1 MILWNPRRYQAPT
14 LRITCARRKR
24 RVSEG
29 MSPGEGSRAALTINE
44 STEAG
49 TGQSAKVGGAT
60 RAGGTR
66 SPLLDRLLNGTPYAL
81 AFGGQGAQWL
91 DELADISRDSALEP
105 ELTALVNEAEAMLE
119 PVSAQLLVVRPVGF
133 DPVGWMLEDDLVDT
147 ELGEVSAAP
156 PAQVLRSAA
165 VSMPG
170 VLLSQV
176 AAMRALRLQ
185 GLDPAAHAP
194 VAIVGH
200 SQGRLAATAV
210 EAGGQ
215 RDAEIL
221 ALAQLIGAAAGLVAR
236 RRGLMPV
243 GERSPM
249 VAVSN
254 VDPEQLRAVVA
265 EVSEGVDPAAAA
277 VVSIRNGRRRAVLS
291 GAPAQLERV
300 RQRCA
305 QIHDKQA
312 AEREGKVRGGAIFA
326 PVFEDVAVDVAF
338 HHPALADTVD
348 LVTSWATQCGLDA
361 ALAGALAQ
369 EILVDPIDWVEIVD
383 GVVAAGAQ
391 WILDLG
397 PGDLLSR
404 LTGGSLKGTGVGIVA
419 AATRAGQRSLLTP
432 GAAPE
437 TAAAWT
443 EFAPRPVRLPNGRI
457 VVETA
462 FTKLTGR
469 SPILLAGMTPTTVDA
484 KIVAAAANAGHWA
497 ELAGGGQVTEQIF
510 ADRVAEL
517 KTLLQPGRA
526 VQFNSLFL
534 DPYLWKL
541 QLGGKRLVQKARTA
555 GAPFDGVIV
564 TAGIPELEEAVALIN
579 ELTEVGISHV
589 AFKPGTVAQIR
600 AVLRIADEV
609 PDYPVIMHIEGG
621 KAGGHHS
628 WEDLD
633 DLLLETYAELRSRD
647 NVVVCVGGGIGTPER
662 ATEYLTGAW
671 ASTHGYPVMPL
682 DGVLIGTAAMATL
695 EATTAPEVK
704 QLLVDTPG
712 TPDWVGA
719 GTASGGMASGRSQL
733 GADIHEIDNAASR
746 TGRLLD
752 EVAGDADAVAARRD
766 EIIAALNGT
775 AKPYF
780 GDVATMTYQDWLQ
793 RYVELAVGLDR
804 RKDFDCG
811 SDIGDAIADATR
823 SLWLDI
829 SWRDRFAEMM
839 RRTES
844 RLHPADRGEIPTLFP
859 TDDAFENPVAALCA
873 LQERYPAAAHT
884 QLHPADVPFF
894 VALCKTPGK
903 PVNFVPVV
911 DGDVRRWWRSDS
923 LWQAHDPR
931 YSADQVCIIPG
942 TVAVAGI
949 TRVDEP
955 VGELLDR
962 FEQDTAYSLV
972 RAGVVPVAIDARR
985 VAGVTTGAIDTVLA
999 APDLEWSGRTTVN
1012 PVHRLGELSEWTV
1025 DGKGAV
1031 HPPSGATLTETTGPV
1046 AEHAYVE
1053 LTVPLLG
1060 SNVVRIRITVPTAVY
1075 NGGAPVVTEADAT
1088 AAMSALL
1095 AVAAGQDLPEVKGK
1109 VAHLNI
1115 AWTPDLIADH
1125 AGVTGSGLPSALS
1138 TLGRTVPDV
1147 LVGACWPAVFAV
1159 LGAARAAD
1167 GTSVIE
1173 GMLDLVHLDHQIH
1186 LAGELPTSPSVLAV
1200 RAEAGETLDTDL
1212 GRVVEVRVRIAGLLD
1227 RPETGLSMP
1236 TVATLTERFAIR
1248 GRNGAGELT
1257 DPPRA
1262 AGTVADT
1269 ATDTPRRRRRDV
1281 TMVAPRTMHAFAA
1294 VSGDHN
1300 PIHTSDAA
1308 AKLAGLGSPI
1318 VHGMWLSAAA
1328 QHAVSAVDPDSTV
1341 PARTLTAWTTR
1352 FLGMVRPGAEIDVR
1366 VERVAVDAG
1375 SEIIEVSCRAAGDLV
1390 MTATGRTA
1398 TPRTVYAF
1406 PGQGI
1411 QRKGMGL
1418 DARTRSKAA
1427 KAIWDRADKHTRD
1440 ALGFSILAVVRDNPT
1455 YLKARGVEHRHP
1467 DGVLHLTQF
1476 TQVAMAVLGVAQVA
1490 ELREAGAFIEG
1501 AMLAGHS
1508 VGEYNALAA
1517 VAGVLPL
1524 EAVLEVVFQR
1534 GSAMHELVPR
1544 DDKGRSDYRMAA
1556 IRPSQMGLP
1565 DDEVIDFVAGIGA
1578 QVGEFL
1584 EVVNLNLRGSQYA
1597 IAGTVAGLEA
1607 LEAEIDRRRT
1617 EFGGKRAYILVP
1629 GIDVPF
1635 HSTVLRKGVPEFR
1648 HKLEQLLPADLHPE
1662 VLVGR
1667 YIPNLVPRP
1676 FSLEREFIQ
1685 EIADLVPSE
1694 PLAAV
1699 LADFEGWAA
1708 RPTELCRVVLVE
1720 LLAWQF
1726 ASPVRWIETQDL
1738 LFTDIAS
1745 GGLGVERFVEIGLGA
1760 TPTVA
1765 NLASQTLKLPA
1776 FSGTTV
1782 EVLNIERE
1790 AGIVY
1795 STDTDPAPVDEPAD
1809 EVAETSTAAAPIAT
1823 APVAAPAPSS
1833 GGPRPDDIVF
1843 TAADATRVLIALWT
1857 KLRLDQIGPV
1867 DTIEGLCDGV
1877 SSRRNQLLVDL
1888 GSELSLGAID
1898 GAADADMGALA
1909 ATVERLARTYKPF
1922 GSVLTDSI
1930 GDHLRKVFGP
1940 SGKRPA
1946 AIAERVKKVWELG
1959 DGWASHVTAEVS
1971 LGTREGAS
1979 VRGGELGGLVS
1990 GALGDGAA
1998 VDAAIDAAVQAVAAR
2013 RGIAVSLPSAGG
2025 GGGATVDAAA
2035 LGEFTEQIT
2044 GRDGV
2049 LATAARVVLDQLGLT
2064 EQVSAPEATDTSLV
2078 DLVSAELGSDWPRL
2092 VAPAFDAR
2100 KAVLLDDRWAT
2111 AREDLARLWLGDDA
2125 ETAALPVTG
2134 YLGAGAA
2141 VAAQAN
2147 WWRERAKHEAR
2158 SVLAGVY
2165 AQIAEAALSTD
2176 DRGIWSADI
2185 AVITGAS
2192 KGSIAAAVTGRLLGG
2207 GATVVVTT
2215 SGLDDNRLAFYRK
2228 LYRDNAR
2235 HGAALWVVP
2244 ANMASYQD
2252 IDALIEWIG
2261 TEQVDNAGGAKIK
2274 TKDAMT
2280 PTMLLPFAAPR
2291 VAGDLSDAGA
2301 RAEMEMRVL
2310 LWSVERL
2317 IGGLSVL
2324 GADHDVDAKLHVV
2337 LPGSPNR
2344 GMFGGDGAYGESKA
2358 ALDAVVAKWRAE
2370 KSWSARVTLV
2380 HALIGWV
2387 RGTGLMGH
2395 NDPMV
2400 AAVEEAGVQTWS
2412 TTEMADELLK
2422 WCTSRARQVTLAGP
2436 QQIDLTGGLARAKL
2450 DLPALAKQ
2458 AAEQA
2463 AAEAAEADAAATI
2476 SALPAPP
2483 ALTSALPVPEWGT
2496 VTADLADMVVIVGA
2510 GELGPYGSARTRF
2523 EMEVEDQLS
2532 AAGVLELA
2540 WTTGLVT
2547 WENDPKP
2554 GWYDAETGDYVPESE
2569 LAEKYHDVVIARC
2582 GVRRYG
2588 DDGAMVDNSAPLMT
2602 SVFLDQDLTFTVG
2615 GEAEARAFYEA
2626 DPEHTVIVPA
2636 PDSGDWT
2643 VIRKAGTEIR
2653 VPRRAK
2659 LSRTVGG
2666 QIPTGWDPTVWGI
2679 SAEMVN
2685 SIDRVAL
2692 WNVVCTVDAFISSGF
2707 SPAEL
2712 MSWVHPSQ
2720 VANTQGT
2727 GMGGMSSMRSL
2738 YIDNLLGESR
2748 ANDILQEALPNVA
2761 LAHVVQAYVGSY
2773 GAMVHPVAACAT
2785 AAVSVEEGV
2794 DKIRLGKADLVV
2806 AGGFDDLGIEGIVG
2820 FGDMSATAD
2829 SAAMSAKGISDR
2841 YFSRANDRRRGGFVE
2856 SQGGGTVLLARGDVA
2871 VEMGLPVLGVV
2882 AFAQSFA
2889 DGVHTSIPAPG
2900 LGALGAGR
2908 GGRESRI
2915 AAELRKLGVTP
2926 DDIAVLSKHDTSTAA
2941 NDPNESE
2948 LHTRLATAIGRSAGA
2963 PLFVVSQKSLTG
2975 HAKGG
2980 AAAFQLIGLCQV
2992 LENGVVPP
3000 NRSLDCVDDKM
3011 QAYPHLVWAREPLRF
3026 GERFPLKAGLLT
3038 SLGFGHVNG
3047 LLAVVHPEAFIQAIE
3062 PSRREAYQR
3071 QAQERQL
3078 AGRQRFAEAMCGGA
3092 PLYERP
3098 GDRRLGGEGTP
3109 AKQSRQLEADV
3120 LLSTEARLGGDGAYR
3135 ADGFA
3140 CGAAVS
3146 DAQLAADGSRASG
3159 QGAS

>member
-1 MILWNPRRYQAPT
+1 
-14 LRITCARRKR
+14 
-24 RVSEG
+24 
-29 MSPGEGSRAALTINE
+29 MSHGKGSRSALTINE
-44 STEAG
+44 STKTGAGRSTKAVEAAG
-49 TGQSAKVGGAT
+49 KAAAGGA
-60 RAGGTR
+60 R
-66 SPLLDRLLNGTPYAL
+66 SPLLDRLLGGVPYAL

-91 DELADISRDSALEP
+91 NELEEIGRDSALEP
-105 ELTALVNEAEAMLE
+105 ELTALVNEAATLLE
-119 PVSAQLLVVRPVGF
+119 PVAAQLLVVRPVGF
-133 DPVGWMLEDDLVDT
+133 DPIGWMLENELADT
-147 ELGEVSAAP
+147 DEGETSAAP
-156 PAQVLRSAA
+156 SEHVLRSAA

-170 VLLSQV
+170 VLLTQV
-176 AAMRALRLQ
+176 AAVRALRLQ
-185 GLDPAAHAP
+185 GLDAAEHAP
-194 VAIVGH
+194 AAIVGH
-200 SQGRLAATAV
+200 SQGLLAAAAV
-210 EAGGQ
+210 EAGGA
-215 RDAEIL
+215 RDAELL
-221 ALAQLIGAAAGLVAR
+221 AIAQMIGAAAGLVAR

-243 GERSPM
+243 GDQSPM

-254 VDPEQLRAVVA
+254 VDPELLRGVVA
-265 EVSEGVDPAAAA
+265 QVCEGLDPAAGV

-291 GAPAQLERV
+291 GPPAQLERV
-300 RQRCA
+300 RRRCA
-305 QIHDKQA
+305 QIHDEQA
-312 AEREGKVRGGAIFA
+312 RERDAKVRGGSVFA
-326 PVFEDVAVDVAF
+326 PVFEDVSVDVAF

-348 LVTSWATQCGLDA
+348 LVSSWATQCGLDA
-361 ALAGALAQ
+361 ELAGELARR
-369 EILVDPIDWVEIVD
+369 ILVDPIDWVDVVE
-383 GVVAAGAQ
+383 GVVSAGAQ

-404 LTGGSLKGTGVGIVA
+404 VTSGTLKGTGVGMVA

-437 TAAAWT
+437 PATPWSA
-443 EFAPRPVRLPNGRI
+443 FAPRPVRLPNGRI

-517 KTLLQPGRA
+517 KKLLQPGRA

-541 QLGGKRLVQKARTA
+541 QLGGKRLVQRARAA

-564 TAGIPELEEAVALIN
+564 TAGIPELEEAVALVQ
-579 ELTEVGISHV
+579 ELSEVGIAHV

-633 DLLLETYAELRSRD
+633 DLLLATYAELRNRA

-662 ATEYLTGAW
+662 ATEYLTGEW
-671 ASTHGYPVMPL
+671 AVQHGYPDMPL
-682 DGVLIGTAAMATL
+682 DGVLVGTAAMATL

-766 EIIAALNGT
+766 EIIAALNAT

-780 GDVATMTYQDWLQ
+780 GDLVTMTYQEWLE

-811 SDIGDAIADATR
+811 SDLGDAIAEATR
-823 SLWLDI
+823 SVWLDI
-829 SWRDRFAEMM
+829 TWRDRFAEMV

-844 RLHPADRGEIPTLFP
+844 RLHPADRGEIPTLFGS
-859 TDDAFENPVAALCA
+859 DENFEDPVAALCT
-873 LQERYPAAAHT
+873 LKERYPAAEQT
-884 QLHPADVPFF
+884 LLHPADVPFF
-894 VALCKTPGK
+894 VSLCKTPGK

-911 DGDVRRWWRSDS
+911 DADVRRWWRSDS

-931 YSADQVCIIPG
+931 YSADQVCVIPG
-942 TVAVAGI
+942 TVSVAGI

-972 RAGVVPVAIDARR
+972 RAGVVPAPVDARR
-985 VAGVTTGAIDTVLA
+985 TAGIATGPIDAVLA
-999 APDLEWSGRTTVN
+999 APDIEWAGRTTIS
-1012 PVHRLGELSEWTV
+1012 PVHRLGDLSEWVV
-1025 DGKGAV
+1025 DDDGAV
-1031 HPPSGATLTETTGPV
+1031 HPPSGATLAETTGPEP
-1046 AEHAYVE
+1046 EHSYLE
-1053 LTVPLLG
+1053 LTVPLLAD
-1060 SNVVRIRITVPTAVY
+1060 NAVRIRITVPTTVY
-1075 NGGAPVVTEADAT
+1075 NGGSPVVTEADADE
-1088 AAMSALL
+1088 AMSALL
-1095 AVAAGQDLPEVKGK
+1095 AVAAGQSLPEVKGK
-1109 VAHLNI
+1109 VAHVNL

-1125 AGVTGSGLPSALS
+1125 AGVTGSGLPATLS

-1159 LGAARAAD
+1159 LGATRTAK
-1167 GTSVIE
+1167 GESVIE
-1173 GMLDLVHLDHQIH
+1173 GMLDLVHLDHQVH
-1186 LAGELPTSPSVLAV
+1186 LAGELPAETSVLAV

-1212 GRVVEVRVRIAGLLD
+1212 GRVVEVTVRITAMLD
-1227 RPETGLSMP
+1227 KPETGMSMP
-1236 TVATLTERFAIR
+1236 VLATLTERFAIR
-1248 GRNGAGELT
+1248 GRNGTGELA

-1262 AGTVADT
+1262 AGTLSDA

-1281 TMVAPRTMHAFAA
+1281 TIVAPRTMHAFAA

-1328 QHAVSAVDPDSTV
+1328 QHAVSAIDPAASV
-1341 PARTLTAWTTR
+1341 PPRTLTAWTTR

-1375 SEIIEVSCRAAGDLV
+1375 SEIVEVSCRTDGELV

-1398 TPRTVYAF
+1398 APKTAYAF

-1418 DARTRSKAA
+1418 DARARSKAA
-1427 KAIWDRADKHTRD
+1427 KDIWERADKHTRA

-1476 TQVAMAVLGVAQVA
+1476 TQVAMATLGVAQVA
-1490 ELREAGAFIEG
+1490 ELREAGAFVDHAIF
-1501 AMLAGHS
+1501 AGHS

-1544 DDKGRSDYRMAA
+1544 DAQGRSDYRMAA
-1556 IRPSQMGLP
+1556 IRPSQIGLP
-1565 DDEVIDFVAGIGA
+1565 DEDVVDFVNGVGER
-1578 QVGEFL
+1578 VGEFL

-1597 IAGTVAGLEA
+1597 IAGTVAGLDA
-1607 LEAEIDRRRT
+1607 LEKEIDRRRA
-1617 EFGGKRAYILVP
+1617 EFGGKRAFILVP

-1648 HKLEQLLPADLHPE
+1648 HKLEQLLPSDLQPE
-1662 VLVGR
+1662 ILLGR

-1676 FSLEREFIQ
+1676 FSLERAFIQ

-1699 LADFEGWAA
+1699 LDEFDSWAA
-1708 RPTELCRVVLVE
+1708 RPADLCRVVLIE

-1738 LFTDIAS
+1738 LFTEAEQ

-1765 NLASQTLKLPA
+1765 NLAGQTLKLPA
-1776 FSGTTV
+1776 FGGAKV

-1790 AGIVY
+1790 AAIVY
-1795 STDTDPAPVDEPAD
+1795 ATDTDPAPVDEPV
-1809 EVAETSTAAAPIAT
+1809 EEPAAATAPAPAAA

-1833 GGPRPDDIVF
+1833 AGPRPDDIAF

-1888 GSELSLGAID
+1888 GAELSLGAID
-1898 GAADADMGALA
+1898 GAADADMGALS
-1909 ATVERLARTYKPF
+1909 ATVERLARTYRPF
-1922 GSVLTDSI
+1922 GSVLTDAI

-1971 LGTREGAS
+1971 LGTREGTS
-1979 VRGGELGGLVS
+1979 VRGGDLGGLVS
-1990 GALGDGAA
+1990 GSLGDAA
-1998 VDAAIDAAVQAVAAR
+1998 SVDAAIDAAVQAVAAR
-2013 RGIAVSLPSAGG
+2013 RGVAVTLPAAGG
-2025 GGGATVDAAA
+2025 GGGGTVDAAA

-2049 LATAARVVLDQLGLT
+2049 LATAARVVLEQLGLS
-2064 EQVSAPEATDTSLV
+2064 ERVSAPEATDDSLV

-2092 VAPAFDAR
+2092 VAPVFDAR
-2100 KAVLLDDRWAT
+2100 KAVLLDDRWAA
-2111 AREDLARLWLGDDA
+2111 AREDLARLWLADDA
-2125 ETAALPVTG
+2125 GSANGPVTG
-2134 YLGAGAA
+2134 FLGAGEA
-2141 VAAQAN
+2141 VAAQAD
-2147 WWRERAKHEAR
+2147 WWRQRAMHEAR
-2158 SVLAGVY
+2158 SVLAGLY
-2165 AQIAEAALSTD
+2165 QRIAEAARSVAEPGL
-2176 DRGIWSADI
+2176 WSSDI

-2192 KGSIAAAVTGRLLGG
+2192 KGSIAAAVTGRLLSG

-2215 SGLDDNRLAFYRK
+2215 STLNDERLGFYRK

-2252 IDALIEWIG
+2252 IDALIDWVG
-2261 TEQVDNAGGAKIK
+2261 TEQVDNAGGAKVK
-2274 TKDAMT
+2274 VKDAMT
-2280 PTMLLPFAAPR
+2280 PTLLLPFAAPR
-2291 VAGDLSDAGA
+2291 VAGDLADAGA
-2301 RAEMEMRVL
+2301 RAELEMRVL

-2317 IGGLSVL
+2317 IGGLSKL

-2400 AAVEEAGVQTWS
+2400 AAVEKAGVQTWS

-2422 WCTSRARQVTLAGP
+2422 WCTSRARQVTVAGP

-2458 AAEQA
+2458 AAEL
-2463 AAEAAEADAAATI
+2463 AEPETAADAEKTI
-2476 SALPAPP
+2476 AALPAPP
-2483 ALTSALPVPEWGT
+2483 TMSSALPVPEWGE
-2496 VTADLADMVVIVGA
+2496 VTADPADMVVIVGA

-2523 EMEVEDQLS
+2523 EMEVSDELS

-2540 WTTGLVT
+2540 WTTGMVT

-2554 GWYDAETGDYVPESE
+2554 GWYDTASGDYVPEHE
-2569 LAEKYHDVVIARC
+2569 LAERYHDAVVARC
-2582 GVRRYG
+2582 GVRRYK
-2588 DDGAMVDNSAPLMT
+2588 DDGAMTDGSAPLMT
-2602 SVFLDQDLTFTVG
+2602 SIFLDQDLSFTVG
-2615 GEAEARAFYEA
+2615 GEAEARAFHAA
-2626 DPEHTVIVPA
+2626 DPEHTVITPV

-2643 VIRKAGTEIR
+2643 VTRKAGTEIR

-2659 LSRTVGG
+2659 LSRFVGG
-2666 QIPTGWDPTVWGI
+2666 QIPTGWDPTIWGI
-2679 SAEMVN
+2679 SPDMAASV
-2685 SIDRVAL
+2685 DRVAL
-2692 WNVVCTVDAFISSGF
+2692 WNIVCTVDAFISSGF

-2712 MSWVHPSQ
+2712 MSWVHPSL

-2727 GMGGMSSMRSL
+2727 GMGGMTSMRSL
-2738 YIDNLLGESR
+2738 YIDNLLGEPR
-2748 ANDILQEALPNVA
+2748 PNDILQEALPNVA
-2761 LAHVVQAYVGSY
+2761 LAHVVQSYVGSY

-2794 DKIRLGKADLVV
+2794 DKIRLGKAELVV
-2806 AGGFDDLGIEGIVG
+2806 AGGYDDLGIEGIVG

-2856 SQGGGTVLLARGDVA
+2856 SQGGGTVLLARGDIA
-2871 VEMGLPVLGVV
+2871 LELGLPVLGVV

-2908 GGRESRI
+2908 GGRESRFV
-2915 AAELRKLGVTP
+2915 AELRKLGVRP
-2926 DDIAVLSKHDTSTAA
+2926 DDIAVVSKHDTSTAA

-2948 LHTRLATAIGRSAGA
+2948 LHERLAAAIGRSDGA

-2992 LENGVVPP
+2992 LESGVVPP

-3011 QAYPHLVWAREPLRF
+3011 REYPHLVWVREPLRF
-3026 GERFPLKAGLLT
+3026 GDRLPLKAGLVT
-3038 SLGFGHVNG
+3038 SLGFGHVSG
-3047 LLAVVHPEAFIQAIE
+3047 LLAVVHPQAFIQAIE
-3062 PSRREAYQR
+3062 PGKREEYQR
-3071 QAQERQL
+3071 RAQERQL
-3078 AGRQRFAEAMCGGA
+3078 AGRQRFVEAMCGGA

-3098 GDRRLGGEGTP
+3098 ADRRLGGDGTST
-3109 AKQSRQLEADV
+3109 KRIRQLEADV
-3120 LLSTEARLGGDGAYR
+3120 LLSPDARLAEDGAYR
-3135 ADGFA
+3135 ANGLGCA
-3140 CGAAVS
+3140 
-3146 DAQLAADGSRASG
+3146 
-3159 QGAS
+3159 

>member
-1 MILWNPRRYQAPT
+1 M
-14 LRITCARRKR
+14 
-24 RVSEG
+24 
-29 MSPGEGSRAALTINE
+29 TINE
-44 STEAG
+44 STASGAG
-49 TGQSAKVGGAT
+49 HRVDAA
-60 RAGGTR
+60 AGRTVTETNR
-66 SPLLDRLLNGTPYAL
+66 TPLLDRLREGTPYAL
-81 AFGGQGAQWL
+81 AFGGQGASWL
-91 DELADISRDSALEP
+91 GELAEIGRDAALEP
-105 ELTALVNEAEAMLE
+105 ELTALVNEAAALLG
-119 PVSAQLLVVRPVGF
+119 PVADQLLVVRPVGF
-133 DPVGWMLEDDLVDT
+133 DPVAWMLEDDLADEETDT
-147 ELGEVSAAP
+147 SDAP
-156 PAQVLRSAA
+156 PERVLRSAA

-170 VLLSQV
+170 VLLTQL
-176 AAMRALRLQ
+176 AALRALRLQ
-185 GLDPAAHAP
+185 GLDPAEIAP
-194 VAIVGH
+194 VAVVGH
-200 SQGRLAATAV
+200 SQGLLAAAAV
-210 EAGGQ
+210 RAAGE

-221 ALAQLIGAAAGLVAR
+221 AIAQLVGAAAGLVAR

-243 GERSPM
+243 GERSSM

-254 VDPEQLRAVVA
+254 VDPDELRAVLA
-265 EVSEGVDPAAAA
+265 EVSAGVDPMVAA
-277 VVSIRNGRRRAVLS
+277 VLSIRNGRRRVVLS
-291 GAPAQLERV
+291 GTPDQLRRVQQHCAQLHAEQDRERS
-300 RQRCA
+300 A
-305 QIHDKQA
+305 KQ
-312 AEREGKVRGGAIFA
+312 RGGAVFA
-326 PVFEDVAVDVAF
+326 PVFEDLDVDVAF
-338 HHPALADTVD
+338 HHPALADTVE
-348 LVTSWATQCGLDA
+348 LVAGWAGQCGLDTE
-361 ALAGALAQ
+361 LAGELARD
-369 EILVDPIDWVEIVD
+369 ILVEPVDWVGTVD
-383 GVVAAGAQ
+383 EVVGTGAE

-404 LTGGSLKGTGVGIVA
+404 VSGGSLKGTGVGMIA
-419 AATRAGQRSLLTP
+419 AATRAGQRNLLTP
-432 GAAPE
+432 GATPE
-437 TAAAWT
+437 VAQPWTA
-443 EFAPRPVRLPNGRI
+443 FAPRPVRLPNGRI

-510 ADRVAEL
+510 ADRVTEL
-517 KTLLQPGRA
+517 QELLHPGRQ

-541 QLGGKRLVQKARTA
+541 QLGGKRLVQRSRAA

-564 TAGIPELEEAVALIN
+564 TAGIPELEEAVALIE
-579 ELTEVGISHV
+579 ELTEAGISHV

-600 AVLRIADEV
+600 AVLRIADAV

-633 DLLLETYAELRSRD
+633 DLLLETYAELRGHG

-671 ASTHGYPVMPL
+671 SAPHGYPAMPL
-682 DGVLIGTAAMATL
+682 DGVLVGTAAMATL

-752 EVAGDADAVAARRD
+752 EVAGDAEAVAQRRA
-766 EIIAALNGT
+766 EIIEALNAT

-780 GDVATMTYQDWLQ
+780 GDIAAMTYLAWLE
-793 RYVELAVGLDR
+793 RYVDLAIGQER
-804 RKDFDCG
+804 RQDFDCG
-811 SDIGDAIADATR
+811 TDLGDAITAATR
-823 SLWLDI
+823 SVWLDI
-829 SWRDRFAEMM
+829 SWRDRFAEML
-839 RRTES
+839 RRAEA
-844 RLHPADRGEIPTLFP
+844 RLAPADRGEIDSLFRDEDLEDPATALATLR
-859 TDDAFENPVAALCA
+859 EH
-873 LQERYPAAAHT
+873 YPAAA
-884 QLHPADVPFF
+884 QSLLHPADVPFF
-894 VALCKTPGK
+894 VTLCKTPGK

-911 DGDVRRWWRSDS
+911 DQDVRRWWRSDS

-931 YSADQVCIIPG
+931 YSADQVCVIPG

-962 FEQDTAYSLV
+962 FEQDTAYKLV
-972 RAGVVPVAIDARR
+972 RDGLAPTAVDARR
-985 VAGVTTGAIDTVLA
+985 VAAVTSGPIDVVLA
-999 APDLEWSGRTTVN
+999 APDVNWSGRATVN
-1012 PVHRLGELSEWTV
+1012 PVHRLGDLHEWTV
-1025 DGKGAV
+1025 DEKGAV
-1031 HPPSGATLTETTGPV
+1031 HPPTGATLVEAEGPE
-1046 AEHAYVE
+1046 AEHNYLE
-1053 LTVPLLG
+1053 LTVPLYAG
-1060 SNVVRIRITVPTAVY
+1060 HVVRIRITVPVTVY
-1075 NGGAPVVTEADAT
+1075 NGGAPVVTEADAD

-1095 AVAAGQDLPEVKGK
+1095 GVAAGQALPEVKGN
-1109 VAHLNI
+1109 VAHLNL
-1115 AWTPDLIADH
+1115 AWSPDLVADH
-1125 AGVTGSGLPSALS
+1125 AGVTGAGLPAELS

-1147 LVGACWPAVFAV
+1147 LVGACWPAVFGV
-1159 LGAARAAD
+1159 LGAARTAAD
-1167 GTSVIE
+1167 TSVIE
-1173 GMLDLVHLDHQIH
+1173 GMLDLVHLDHRIE
-1186 LAGELPTSPSVLAV
+1186 LLRELPGETSILVV
-1200 RAEAGETLDTDL
+1200 RAESGTVVDTDL
-1212 GRVVEVRVRIAGLLD
+1212 GRVVEVDVTVGEMRDQGLDVVPLA
-1227 RPETGLSMP
+1227 R
-1236 TVATLTERFAIR
+1236 LTERFAIR
-1248 GRNGAGELT
+1248 GRTGAGELT

-1262 AGTVADT
+1262 AGTVSAD
-1269 ATDTPRRRRRDV
+1269 ATETPRRRRRDV
-1281 TMVAPRTMHAFAA
+1281 TMVAPRSMAAFAS

-1328 QHAVSAVDPDSTV
+1328 QHAVSAVDPQASV

-1352 FLGMVRPGAEIDVR
+1352 FLGMVRPGADIDVR
-1366 VERVAVDAG
+1366 VERIAVDG
-1375 SEIIEVSCRAAGDLV
+1375 GDEIIEVSCRAAGDLV
-1390 MTATGRTA
+1390 MTATGRTVA
-1398 TPRTVYAF
+1398 PKTVYAF

-1418 DARTRSKAA
+1418 DARSRSKAA
-1427 KAIWDRADKHTRD
+1427 KAIWDRADKHTRE

-1476 TQVAMAVLGVAQVA
+1476 TQVAMATLGVAQVA
-1490 ELREAGAFIEG
+1490 ELREAGAFVEG
-1501 AMLAGHS
+1501 ALLAGHS

-1544 DDKGRSDYRMAA
+1544 DAQGRSDYRMAA
-1556 IRPSQMGLP
+1556 IRPSQIGLP
-1565 DDEVIDFVAGIGA
+1565 DDDVIGFVAGVGE

-1597 IAGTVAGLEA
+1597 IAGTVAGLDA
-1607 LEAEIDRRRT
+1607 LEAEIERRRA
-1617 EFGGKRAYILVP
+1617 EFGGKRAFILVP

-1648 HKLEQLLPADLHPE
+1648 GKLEQLLPEELQPE

-1667 YIPNLVPRP
+1667 YIPNLVPKP
-1676 FSLEREFIQ
+1676 FSLEREFVA

-1699 LADFEGWAA
+1699 LADFDSWSQ
-1708 RPTELCRVVLVE
+1708 RPSELCRVVLIE

-1738 LFTDIAS
+1738 LF
-1745 GGLGVERFVEIGLGA
+1745 GELGVERFVEVGLGA

-1765 NLASQTLKLPA
+1765 NLASQTLKLPDFA
-1776 FSGTTV
+1776 TSTV

-1790 AGIVY
+1790 AAVVY
-1795 STDTDPAPVDEPAD
+1795 STDTDPAPVDEPV
-1809 EVAETSTAAAPIAT
+1809 EEAT
-1823 APVAAPAPSS
+1823 EAPVAAAAPAAAPAPAAPAAT
-1833 GGPRPDDIVF
+1833 GGPRPDDIAF

-1857 KLRLDQIGPV
+1857 KLRIDQIGPV

-1898 GAADADMGALA
+1898 GAADADMGALS

-1922 GSVLTDSI
+1922 GSVLGDAI
-1930 GDHLRKVFGP
+1930 NDHLRKVFGP

-1959 DGWASHVTAEVS
+1959 EGWASHITAEVS
-1971 LGTREGAS
+1971 LGTREGTS
-1979 VRGGELGGLVS
+1979 VRGGDLGGLVP
-1990 GALGDGAA
+1990 GALSDGAS

-2013 RGIAVSLPSAGG
+2013 RGVAVSLPAAGGAGG
-2025 GGGATVDAAA
+2025 GTVDAAA

-2044 GRDGV
+2044 GKDGV
-2049 LATAARVVLDQLGLT
+2049 LASAARLVLEQLGLS
-2064 EQVSAPEATDTSLV
+2064 EQTSAAEATDDGLV

-2100 KAVLLDDRWAT
+2100 KAVLIDDRWAT
-2111 AREDLARLWLGDDA
+2111 AREDLARLWLGADA
-2125 ETAALPVTG
+2125 VTAELPIAGFT
-2134 YLGAGAA
+2134 GAGEA
-2141 VAAQAN
+2141 VAAQAD
-2147 WWRERAKHEAR
+2147 WWRQRAVGEAR
-2158 SVLAGVY
+2158 SVLAGHY
-2165 AQIAEAALSTD
+2165 ERIAEAARNTTEA
-2176 DRGIWSADI
+2176 GVWSDEV
-2185 AVITGAS
+2185 AVVTGAS
-2192 KGSIAAAVTGRLLGG
+2192 KGSIAAALAGRLLGG

-2215 SGLDDNRLAFYRK
+2215 SRLDDTRLGFYRD
-2228 LYRDNAR
+2228 LYRANAR

-2244 ANMASYQD
+2244 ANMASYTD
-2252 IDALIEWIG
+2252 IDALIDWVG

-2274 TKDAMT
+2274 TKDALT
-2280 PTMLLPFAAPR
+2280 PTLLLPFAAPR
-2291 VAGDLSDAGA
+2291 VSGYLSDAGA

-2317 IGGLSVL
+2317 IGGLSTL

-2344 GMFGGDGAYGESKA
+2344 GLFGGDGAYGEAKA
-2358 ALDAVVAKWRAE
+2358 ALDAVVARWRAE
-2370 KSWSARVTLV
+2370 KTWAARVTLV

-2400 AAVEEAGVQTWS
+2400 DAVEQAGVQTWS
-2412 TTEMADELLK
+2412 TDEIADELLK
-2422 WCTSRARQVTLAGP
+2422 WATEQARAAAAADP
-2436 QQIDLTGGLARAKL
+2436 QQIDLTGGLAGADL
-2450 DLPALAKQ
+2450 DLAALAKQ
-2458 AAEQA
+2458 AQ
-2463 AAEAAEADAAATI
+2463 EAADAEEADEVPASDAPRI

-2483 ALTSALPVPEWGT
+2483 ALTSALPVPEWGA

-2523 EMEVEDQLS
+2523 EMEVSDELS
-2532 AAGVLELA
+2532 AGGVLELA
-2540 WTTGLVT
+2540 WTTGMVA

-2554 GWYDAETGDYVPESE
+2554 GWYDTESGDYVPEHE
-2569 LAEKYHDVVIARC
+2569 LAERYHDAVVERC
-2582 GVRRYG
+2582 GIRRYA
-2588 DDGAMVDNSAPLMT
+2588 DDGAMVDNSSPLMT
-2602 SVFLDQDLTFTVG
+2602 SVFLDQDLSFTVG
-2615 GEAEARAFYEA
+2615 GEAEARAFYAA
-2626 DPEHTVIVPA
+2626 DPEHTVITPVA
-2636 PDSGDWT
+2636 DSGDWT
-2643 VIRKAGTEIR
+2643 VTRKAGTEIR
-2653 VPRRAK
+2653 VPRRAN

-2679 SAEMVN
+2679 SADMAS

-2692 WNVVCTVDAFISSGF
+2692 WNIACTVDAFVGSGF
-2707 SPAEL
+2707 SPSEL
-2712 MSWVHPSQ
+2712 MSWVHPSL

-2738 YIDNLLGESR
+2738 YVDNLLGEPR
-2748 ANDILQEALPNVA
+2748 PNDILQEALPNVA
-2761 LAHVVQAYVGSY
+2761 LAHVVQSYVGSY

-2794 DKIRLGKADLVV
+2794 DKIKLGKAEVVV

-2871 VEMGLPVLGVV
+2871 LELGLPVLGVV
-2882 AFAQSFA
+2882 AYAQSYA

-2908 GGRESRI
+2908 GGRESRF
-2915 AAELRKLGVTP
+2915 AAELRKLGVGP
-2926 DDIAVLSKHDTSTAA
+2926 DDIAVVSKHDTSTAA

-2948 LHTRLATAIGRSAGA
+2948 LHERLAAAIGRSDGA

-3011 QAYPHLVWAREPLRF
+3011 SEYPHLVWVREALRF
-3026 GERFPLKAGLLT
+3026 GDRFPLKAGLVT
-3038 SLGFGHVNG
+3038 SLGFGHVSG
-3047 LLAVVHPEAFIQAIE
+3047 LLAVVHPEAFVQAIE
-3062 PSRREAYQR
+3062 PARRAEYQR
-3071 QAQERQL
+3071 RAQERLL
-3078 AGRQRFAEAMCGGA
+3078 AGRQRIVEAMCGGA
-3092 PLYERP
+3092 ALYERP
-3098 GDRRLGGEGTP
+3098 ADRRLGGDGTP
-3109 AKQSRQLEADV
+3109 AAKIRGLEAEV
-3120 LLSTEARLGGDGAYR
+3120 LLSEDARLGTGGVYQVDGAGCETGR
-3135 ADGFA
+3135 FVG
-3140 CGAAVS
+3140 GGS
-3146 DAQLAADGSRASG
+3146 DAGVAGTA
-3159 QGAS
+3159 

>member
-1 MILWNPRRYQAPT
+1 M
-14 LRITCARRKR
+14 
-24 RVSEG
+24 
-29 MSPGEGSRAALTINE
+29 TINE
-44 STEAG
+44 STKTES
-49 TGQSAKVGGAT
+49 GQSTKVVAAAGKAASGGA
-60 RAGGTR
+60 R
-66 SPLLDRLLNGTPYAL
+66 SPLLDRLLGGVPYAL

-91 DELADISRDSALEP
+91 RELEEIGRDSALEP
-105 ELTALVNEAEAMLE
+105 ELTALVNEAATLLE
-119 PVSAQLLVVRPVGF
+119 PVAAQLLVVRPVGF
-133 DPVGWMLEDDLVDT
+133 DPIGWMLEN
-147 ELGEVSAAP
+147 ELADGDEGGASAAP
-156 PAQVLRSAA
+156 SEAVLRSAA

-170 VLLSQV
+170 VLLTQV
-176 AAMRALRLQ
+176 AAVRALRLQ
-185 GLDPAAHAP
+185 GLDPAEHAP

-200 SQGRLAATAV
+200 SQGLLAAAAV
-210 EAGGQ
+210 RAGGA
-215 RDAEIL
+215 RDAELL
-221 ALAQLIGAAAGLVAR
+221 AVAQMIGAAAGLVAR

-265 EVSEGVDPAAAA
+265 EVCAGADPAAAV

-291 GAPAQLERV
+291 GPPAQLERV

-305 QIHDKQA
+305 QLHDEQA
-312 AEREGKVRGGAIFA
+312 RERETKVRGGSVFA

-348 LVTSWATQCGLDA
+348 LVSSWATQCGLDA
-361 ALAGALAQ
+361 ELAGELARQ
-369 EILVDPIDWVEIVD
+369 ILVDPIDWVEVVE
-383 GVVAAGAQ
+383 GVISAGAE

-404 LTGGSLKGTGVGIVA
+404 VTGGTLKGTGLGIVA

-437 TAAAWT
+437 PAAPWSA
-443 EFAPRPVRLPNGRI
+443 FAPRPVRLPNGRI

-517 KTLLQPGRA
+517 KKLLHPGRS

-541 QLGGKRLVQKARTA
+541 QLGGKRLVQRARAA

-564 TAGIPELEEAVALIN
+564 TAGIPELEEAVALIQ
-579 ELTEVGISHV
+579 ELTEVGITHV

-609 PDYPVIMHIEGG
+609 QEYPVIMHIEGG

-633 DLLLETYAELRSRD
+633 DLLLETYAELRNRA

-662 ATEYLTGAW
+662 ATEYLTGQW
-671 ASTHGYPVMPL
+671 AVRHGYPVMPL
-682 DGVLIGTAAMATL
+682 DGVLVGTAAMATL

-766 EIIAALNGT
+766 EIIAALNAT

-780 GDVATMTYQDWLQ
+780 GDLGTMTYQEWLE

-811 SDIGDAIADATR
+811 SDLGDAIAEATR
-823 SLWLDI
+823 SVWLDI
-829 SWRDRFAEMM
+829 TWRDRFAEMV

-844 RLHPADRGEIPTLFP
+844 RLHPADRGEIPTLFAS
-859 TDDAFENPVAALCA
+859 DDDFEDPVAALCA
-873 LQERYPAAAHT
+873 LKDAYPATT
-884 QLHPADVPFF
+884 QTLLHPADVPFF
-894 VALCKTPGK
+894 IALCKTPGK

-931 YSADQVCIIPG
+931 YSADQVCVIPG
-942 TVAVAGI
+942 TVSVAGI

-972 RAGVVPVAIDARR
+972 RAGVAPVPVDARR
-985 VAGVTTGAIDTVLA
+985 TAGVTGGPIDAVLA
-999 APDLEWSGRTTVN
+999 APDVQWAGRTAIS
-1012 PVHRLGELSEWTV
+1012 PVHRLGDLSEWVV

-1031 HPPSGATLTETTGPV
+1031 HPPSGATLVETTGPEL
-1046 AEHAYVE
+1046 EHAYVE
-1053 LTVPLLG
+1053 LTVPLLAG
-1060 SNVVRIRITVPTAVY
+1060 NAVRIRITVPTSVY
-1075 NGGAPVVTEADAT
+1075 NGGAPVVTEADADE
-1088 AAMSALL
+1088 AMSALL

-1109 VAHLNI
+1109 VAHVNL

-1125 AGVTGSGLPSALS
+1125 AGVTGSGLPAALS

-1159 LGAARAAD
+1159 LGATRTAQ
-1167 GTSVIE
+1167 GESVIE
-1173 GMLDLVHLDHQIH
+1173 GMLDLVHLDHQVH
-1186 LAGELPTSPSVLAV
+1186 LAGALPAETSVLAV
-1200 RAEAGETLDTDL
+1200 RAEAGETVDTDL
-1212 GRVVEVRVRIAGLLD
+1212 GRVVEVHVRITAMLD
-1227 RPETGLSMP
+1227 KPETGMSMP
-1236 TVATLTERFAIR
+1236 VLATLTERFAIR
-1248 GRNGAGELT
+1248 GRTGAGELA

-1262 AGTVADT
+1262 AGTVSDA

-1281 TMVAPRTMHAFAA
+1281 TIVAPRTMHAFAA

-1328 QHAVSAVDPDSTV
+1328 QHVVSAVDPTSSV
-1341 PARTLTAWTTR
+1341 PARRLTAWTTR
-1352 FLGMVRPGAEIDVR
+1352 FLGMVRPGAQIDVR
-1366 VERVAVDAG
+1366 VERVALDAG
-1375 SEIIEVSCRAAGDLV
+1375 SEIVEVSCRAEGELV

-1398 TPRTVYAF
+1398 APKTVYAF

-1418 DARTRSKAA
+1418 DARARSKAA
-1427 KAIWDRADKHTRD
+1427 KEIWDRADKHTRA

-1476 TQVAMAVLGVAQVA
+1476 TQVAMATLGVAQMA
-1490 ELREAGAFIEG
+1490 ELRESGAFVEG
-1501 AMLAGHS
+1501 ALLAGHS

-1544 DDKGRSDYRMAA
+1544 DGQGRSDYRMAA
-1556 IRPSQMGLP
+1556 IRPSQIGLP
-1565 DDEVIDFVAGIGA
+1565 DAEVVGFVEEVGDR
-1578 QVGEFL
+1578 VGEFL

-1597 IAGTVAGLEA
+1597 IAGTVAGLNA
-1607 LEAEIDRRRT
+1607 LEEEIDRRRA
-1617 EFGGKRAYILVP
+1617 EFGGKRAFILVP

-1648 HKLEQLLPADLHPE
+1648 QKLDQLLPVDLDPAT
-1662 VLVGR
+1662 LVGR
-1667 YIPNLVPRP
+1667 YIPNLVPRL
-1676 FSLEREFIQ
+1676 FSLERAFVQ

-1694 PLAAV
+1694 PLTEV
-1699 LADFEGWAA
+1699 LADFDSWAA
-1708 RPTELCRVVLVE
+1708 RPVDLCRVVLIE

-1738 LFTDIAS
+1738 LFTDPAQ

-1776 FSGTTV
+1776 FGGAKV

-1790 AGIVY
+1790 AAIVY
-1795 STDTDPAPVDEPAD
+1795 ATDTDPAPVDEPVD
-1809 EVAETSTAAAPIAT
+1809 EPAATAAPSAVAA

-1833 GGPRPDDIVF
+1833 GGPRPDDIAF

-1898 GAADADMGALA
+1898 GAADADMGALS
-1909 ATVERLARTYKPF
+1909 ATVERLARTYRPF
-1922 GSVLTDSI
+1922 GTVLTDAI

-1946 AIAERVKKVWELG
+1946 AIADRVKKVWELG

-1971 LGTREGAS
+1971 LGTREGTS
-1979 VRGGELGGLVS
+1979 VRGGDLGGLVS
-1990 GALGDGAA
+1990 GALGDAA
-1998 VDAAIDAAVQAVAAR
+1998 SVDAAIDAAVQAVAAR
-2013 RGIAVSLPSAGG
+2013 RGVAVSLPSAGG

-2049 LATAARVVLDQLGLT
+2049 LATAARVVLEQLGLS
-2064 EQVSAPEATDTSLV
+2064 ERVSAPEATEDSLV

-2111 AREDLARLWLGDDA
+2111 AREDLARLWLADDA
-2125 ETAALPVTG
+2125 GSANGPVTG
-2134 YLGAGAA
+2134 FIGAGEA

-2147 WWRERAKHEAR
+2147 WWRQRAMHEAR
-2158 SVLAGVY
+2158 SVLAGLY
-2165 AQIAEAALSTD
+2165 ERIAEAALSTEEP
-2176 DRGIWSADI
+2176 GLWSSDI

-2192 KGSIAAAVTGRLLGG
+2192 KGSIAAAATGRLLSG

-2215 SGLDDNRLAFYRK
+2215 SSLNDERLAFYRK

-2252 IDALIEWIG
+2252 VDALIDWIG
-2261 TEQVDNAGGAKIK
+2261 TEQVDSAGGAKIK
-2274 TKDAMT
+2274 IKDAMT
-2280 PTMLLPFAAPR
+2280 PTLLLPFAAPR
-2291 VAGDLSDAGA
+2291 VAGDLADAGA

-2317 IGGLSVL
+2317 IGGLSKL

-2370 KSWSARVTLV
+2370 KSWSSRVTLV

-2400 AAVEEAGVQTWS
+2400 EAVEKAGVQTWS

-2422 WCTSRARQVTLAGP
+2422 WCTSRARQVTASGP

-2463 AAEAAEADAAATI
+2463 EAEADADEGRTI
-2476 SALPAPP
+2476 AALPAPP
-2483 ALTSALPVPEWGT
+2483 TVTSALPVPEWGE
-2496 VTADLADMVVIVGA
+2496 VTADPADMVVIVGA

-2523 EMEVEDQLS
+2523 EMEVSDELS

-2540 WTTGLVT
+2540 WTTGMVT

-2554 GWYDAETGDYVPESE
+2554 GWYDAASGDYVPEHE
-2569 LAEKYHDVVIARC
+2569 LAERYHDAVVARC
-2582 GVRRYG
+2582 GVRRYE
-2588 DDGAMVDNSAPLMT
+2588 DDGAMTDNSAPLMT
-2602 SVFLDQDLTFTVG
+2602 SVFLDQDLSFTVG
-2615 GEAEARAFYEA
+2615 GEAEARAFHAA
-2626 DPEHTVIVPA
+2626 DPEHTVITPVA
-2636 PDSGDWT
+2636 DSGDWT
-2643 VIRKAGTEIR
+2643 VTRKAGTEIR

-2666 QIPTGWDPTVWGI
+2666 QIPTGWDPTIWGI
-2679 SAEMVN
+2679 SPDMAASV
-2685 SIDRVAL
+2685 DRVAL
-2692 WNVVCTVDAFISSGF
+2692 WNIVCTVDAFIGSGF

-2712 MSWVHPSQ
+2712 MSWVHPSL

-2748 ANDILQEALPNVA
+2748 PNDILQEALPNVA
-2761 LAHVVQAYVGSY
+2761 LAHVVQSYVGSY

-2806 AGGFDDLGIEGIVG
+2806 AGGYDDLGIEGIVG

-2841 YFSRANDRRRGGFVE
+2841 YFSRANDRRRGGFIE
-2856 SQGGGTVLLARGDVA
+2856 SQGGGTILLARGSVA
-2871 VEMGLPVLGVV
+2871 LEMGLPVLGVV
-2882 AFAQSFA
+2882 AYAQSFA

-2908 GGRESRI
+2908 GGTESRL
-2915 AAELRKLGVTP
+2915 ATELRKLGVTP
-2926 DDIAVLSKHDTSTAA
+2926 DEIAVVSKHDTSTAA

-2948 LHTRLATAIGRSAGA
+2948 LHERLATAIGRSEGA
-2963 PLFVVSQKSLTG
+2963 PLFVVSQKTLTG

-2992 LENGVVPP
+2992 LEQGVIPP
-3000 NRSLDCVDDKM
+3000 NRSLDCVDEKM
-3011 QAYPHLVWAREPLRF
+3011 LAFPHLVWLREPLRL
-3026 GERFPLKAGLLT
+3026 GGRLPLKAGLVT

-3062 PSRREAYQR
+3062 PERREEYQR
-3071 QAQERQL
+3071 KAQERQL
-3078 AGRQRFAEAMCGGA
+3078 AGRQRFVEAMCGGA

-3098 GDRRLGGEGTP
+3098 ADRRLGGEGTP
-3109 AKQSRQLEADV
+3109 SQRARQLEADV
-3120 LLSTEARLGGDGAYR
+3120 LLSPEARLDQDGAYR
-3135 ADGFA
+3135 AKGIGCA
-3140 CGAAVS
+3140 
-3146 DAQLAADGSRASG
+3146 
-3159 QGAS
+3159 

>member
-1 MILWNPRRYQAPT
+1 M
-14 LRITCARRKR
+14 
-24 RVSEG
+24 
-29 MSPGEGSRAALTINE
+29 TINE
-44 STEAG
+44 STKTES
-49 TGQSAKVGGAT
+49 GQSTKVAGAAGKAASGGA
-60 RAGGTR
+60 R
-66 SPLLDRLLNGTPYAL
+66 SPLLDRLLGGVPYAL

-91 DELADISRDSALEP
+91 RELEEIGRDSALEP
-105 ELTALVNEAEAMLE
+105 ELTALVNEAATLLE
-119 PVSAQLLVVRPVGF
+119 PVAAQLLVVRPVGF
-133 DPVGWMLEDDLVDT
+133 DPIGWMLEN
-147 ELGEVSAAP
+147 ELADGDEGEASAAP
-156 PAQVLRSAA
+156 SEAVLRSAA

-170 VLLSQV
+170 VLLTQV
-176 AAMRALRLQ
+176 AAVRALRLQ
-185 GLDPAAHAP
+185 GLDPAEHAP

-200 SQGRLAATAV
+200 SQGLLAAAAV
-210 EAGGQ
+210 EAGGA
-215 RDAEIL
+215 RDAELL
-221 ALAQLIGAAAGLVAR
+221 AVAQMIGAAAGLVAR

-265 EVSEGVDPAAAA
+265 EVCAGADPAAAV

-291 GAPAQLERV
+291 GPPAQLERV

-305 QIHDKQA
+305 QLHDEQA
-312 AEREGKVRGGAIFA
+312 RERDAKVRGGSVFA

-348 LVTSWATQCGLDA
+348 LVSSWATQCGLDA
-361 ALAGALAQ
+361 ELAGELARQ
-369 EILVDPIDWVEIVD
+369 ILVDPIDWVEVVE
-383 GVVAAGAQ
+383 GVISAGAE

-404 LTGGSLKGTGVGIVA
+404 VTGGTLKGTGLGIVA

-437 TAAAWT
+437 PATPWSA
-443 EFAPRPVRLPNGRI
+443 FAPQPVRLPNGRI

-517 KTLLQPGRA
+517 KKLLHPGRS

-541 QLGGKRLVQKARTA
+541 QLGGKRLVQRARSA

-564 TAGIPELEEAVALIN
+564 TAGIPELEEAVALIQ

-633 DLLLETYAELRSRD
+633 DLLLETYAELRNRA

-662 ATEYLTGAW
+662 ATEYLTGQW
-671 ASTHGYPVMPL
+671 AVRHGYPVMPL
-682 DGVLIGTAAMATL
+682 DGVLVGTAAMATL

-766 EIIAALNGT
+766 EIIAALNAT

-780 GDVATMTYQDWLQ
+780 GDLSTMTYQEWLE

-811 SDIGDAIADATR
+811 SDLGDAIAEATR
-823 SLWLDI
+823 SVWLDI
-829 SWRDRFAEMM
+829 TWRDRFAEMV

-844 RLHPADRGEIPTLFP
+844 RLHPADRGEIPTLFAS
-859 TDDAFENPVAALCA
+859 DEDFEDPVGALCA
-873 LQERYPAAAHT
+873 LKDAYPATAQT
-884 QLHPADVPFF
+884 LLHPADVPFF
-894 VALCKTPGK
+894 IALCKTPGK

-931 YSADQVCIIPG
+931 YSADQVCVIPG
-942 TVAVAGI
+942 TVSVAGI

-972 RAGVVPVAIDARR
+972 RAGVAPVPVDARR
-985 VAGVTTGAIDTVLA
+985 TAGVTGGPIDAVLA
-999 APDLEWSGRTTVN
+999 APDVQWAGRTAIS
-1012 PVHRLGELSEWTV
+1012 PVHRLGDLSEWVV

-1031 HPPSGATLTETTGPV
+1031 HPPSGATLVETTGPEP
-1046 AEHAYVE
+1046 EHAYVE
-1053 LTVPLLG
+1053 LTVPLLAG
-1060 SNVVRIRITVPTAVY
+1060 NAVRIRITVPTSVY
-1075 NGGAPVVTEADAT
+1075 NGGAPVVTEADADE
-1088 AAMSALL
+1088 AMSALL

-1109 VAHLNI
+1109 VAHVNL

-1125 AGVTGSGLPSALS
+1125 AGVTGSGLPATLS

-1159 LGAARAAD
+1159 LGATRTAR
-1167 GTSVIE
+1167 GESVIE
-1173 GMLDLVHLDHQIH
+1173 GMLDLVHLDHQVH
-1186 LAGELPTSPSVLAV
+1186 LAGALPAETSVLAV
-1200 RAEAGETLDTDL
+1200 RAEAGETVDTDL
-1212 GRVVEVRVRIAGLLD
+1212 GRVVEVHVRITAMLD
-1227 RPETGLSMP
+1227 KPETGMSMP
-1236 TVATLTERFAIR
+1236 VLATLTERFAIR
-1248 GRNGAGELT
+1248 GRTGAGELA

-1262 AGTVADT
+1262 AGTVSDA

-1281 TMVAPRTMHAFAA
+1281 TIVAPRTMHAFAA

-1328 QHAVSAVDPDSTV
+1328 QHVVSAVDPSSSA

-1352 FLGMVRPGAEIDVR
+1352 FLGMVRPGAQIDVR
-1366 VERVAVDAG
+1366 VERVALDAG
-1375 SEIIEVSCRAAGDLV
+1375 SEIVEVSCRAEGELV

-1398 TPRTVYAF
+1398 APKTVYAF

-1418 DARTRSKAA
+1418 DARSRSKAA
-1427 KAIWDRADKHTRD
+1427 KEVWDRADKHTRA

-1476 TQVAMAVLGVAQVA
+1476 TQVAMATLGVAQMA
-1490 ELREAGAFIEG
+1490 ELRESGAFVEG
-1501 AMLAGHS
+1501 ALLAGHS

-1544 DDKGRSDYRMAA
+1544 DAQGRSDYRMAA
-1556 IRPSQMGLP
+1556 IRPSQIGLP
-1565 DDEVIDFVAGIGA
+1565 DAEVVGFVKEVGDR
-1578 QVGEFL
+1578 VGEFL

-1597 IAGTVAGLEA
+1597 IAGTVAGLDA
-1607 LEAEIDRRRT
+1607 LEQEIDRRRA
-1617 EFGGKRAYILVP
+1617 EFGGKRAFILVP

-1648 HKLEQLLPADLHPE
+1648 QKLEQLLPVDLDPAT
-1662 VLVGR
+1662 LVGR
-1667 YIPNLVPRP
+1667 YIPNLVPRL
-1676 FSLEREFIQ
+1676 FSLERAFVQ

-1694 PLAAV
+1694 PLTEV
-1699 LADFEGWAA
+1699 LADFDSWAA
-1708 RPTELCRVVLVE
+1708 RPVDLCRVVLIE

-1738 LFTDIAS
+1738 LFTDPAQ

-1776 FSGTTV
+1776 FGGAKV

-1790 AGIVY
+1790 AAIVY
-1795 STDTDPAPVDEPAD
+1795 ATDTDPAPVDEPVD
-1809 EVAETSTAAAPIAT
+1809 EPAAAAAPAAVAA

-1833 GGPRPDDIVF
+1833 GGPRPDDIAF

-1898 GAADADMGALA
+1898 GAADADMGALS
-1909 ATVERLARTYKPF
+1909 ATVERLARTYRPF
-1922 GSVLTDSI
+1922 GTVLTDAI

-1946 AIAERVKKVWELG
+1946 AIADRVKKVWELG

-1971 LGTREGAS
+1971 LGTREGTS
-1979 VRGGELGGLVS
+1979 VRGGDLGGLVS
-1990 GALGDGAA
+1990 GALGDAA
-1998 VDAAIDAAVQAVAAR
+1998 SVDAAIDAAVQAVAAR
-2013 RGIAVSLPSAGG
+2013 RGVAVSLPSAGG

-2049 LATAARVVLDQLGLT
+2049 LATAARVVLEQLGLS
-2064 EQVSAPEATDTSLV
+2064 ERVSAPEATEDSLV

-2111 AREDLARLWLGDDA
+2111 AREDLARLWLADDSDSA
-2125 ETAALPVTG
+2125 DQPVTG
-2134 YLGAGAA
+2134 FIGAGEA

-2147 WWRERAKHEAR
+2147 WWRQRAMHEAR
-2158 SVLAGVY
+2158 SVLAGLY
-2165 AQIAEAALSTD
+2165 ERIAEAALSTEEP
-2176 DRGIWSADI
+2176 GLWSSDI

-2192 KGSIAAAVTGRLLGG
+2192 KGSIAAAATGRLLSG

-2215 SGLDDNRLAFYRK
+2215 SSLNDERLAFYRK

-2252 IDALIEWIG
+2252 VDALIDWIG
-2261 TEQVDNAGGAKIK
+2261 TEQVDSAGGAKIK
-2274 TKDAMT
+2274 IKDAMT
-2280 PTMLLPFAAPR
+2280 PTLLLPFAAPR
-2291 VAGDLSDAGA
+2291 VAGDLADAGA

-2317 IGGLSVL
+2317 IGGLSKL

-2370 KSWSARVTLV
+2370 KSWSSRVTLV

-2400 AAVEEAGVQTWS
+2400 EAVEKAGVQTWS

-2422 WCTSRARQVTLAGP
+2422 WCTSRARQVTASGP

-2458 AAEQA
+2458 AAEQTE
-2463 AAEAAEADAAATI
+2463 AETDADSGRTI
-2476 SALPAPP
+2476 AALPAPP
-2483 ALTSALPVPEWGT
+2483 TVTSALPVPEWGE
-2496 VTADLADMVVIVGA
+2496 VTADPADMVVIVGA

-2523 EMEVEDQLS
+2523 EMEVSDELS

-2540 WTTGLVT
+2540 WTTGMVT

-2554 GWYDAETGDYVPESE
+2554 GWYDAASGDYVPEHE
-2569 LAEKYHDVVIARC
+2569 LAERYHDAVVARC
-2582 GVRRYG
+2582 GVRRYE
-2588 DDGAMVDNSAPLMT
+2588 DDGAMTDNSAPLMT
-2602 SVFLDQDLTFTVG
+2602 SVFLDQDLSFTVG
-2615 GEAEARAFYEA
+2615 GEAEARAFYAA
-2626 DPEHTVIVPA
+2626 DPEHTVITPVEG
-2636 PDSGDWT
+2636 SGDWT
-2643 VIRKAGTEIR
+2643 VTRKAGTEIR

-2666 QIPTGWDPTVWGI
+2666 QIPTGWDPTIWGI
-2679 SAEMVN
+2679 SPDMAASV
-2685 SIDRVAL
+2685 DRVAL
-2692 WNVVCTVDAFISSGF
+2692 WNIVCTVDAFIGSGF

-2712 MSWVHPSQ
+2712 MSWVHPSL

-2748 ANDILQEALPNVA
+2748 PNDILQEALPNVA
-2761 LAHVVQAYVGSY
+2761 LAHVVQSYVGSY

-2806 AGGFDDLGIEGIVG
+2806 AGGYDDLGIEGIVG

-2856 SQGGGTVLLARGDVA
+2856 SQGGGTILLARGSVA
-2871 VEMGLPVLGVV
+2871 LEMGLPVLGVV
-2882 AFAQSFA
+2882 AYAQSFA

-2908 GGRESRI
+2908 GGTESRL
-2915 AAELRKLGVTP
+2915 ATELRKLGVTP
-2926 DDIAVLSKHDTSTAA
+2926 DEIAVVSKHDTSTAA

-2948 LHTRLATAIGRSAGA
+2948 LHERLATAIGRSDGA

-2992 LENGVVPP
+2992 LEQGVIPP
-3000 NRSLDCVDDKM
+3000 NRSLDCVDEKM
-3011 QAYPHLVWAREPLRF
+3011 LAFPHLVWLREPLRL
-3026 GERFPLKAGLLT
+3026 GGRLPLKAGLVT

-3062 PSRREAYQR
+3062 PGRREEYQR
-3071 QAQERQL
+3071 RAQERQL
-3078 AGRQRFAEAMCGGA
+3078 AGRQRFVEAMCGGA

-3098 GDRRLGGEGTP
+3098 ADRRLGGEGTP
-3109 AKQSRQLEADV
+3109 SQRARQLEADV
-3120 LLSTEARLGGDGAYR
+3120 LLSPEARLDQDGAYR
-3135 ADGFA
+3135 AKGIGCA
-3140 CGAAVS
+3140 
-3146 DAQLAADGSRASG
+3146 
-3159 QGAS
+3159 

>member
-1 MILWNPRRYQAPT
+1 M
-14 LRITCARRKR
+14 
-24 RVSEG
+24 
-29 MSPGEGSRAALTINE
+29 TINE
-44 STEAG
+44 STG
-49 TGQSAKVGGAT
+49 TGSTAKVSGGVPDT
-60 RAGGTR
+60 GIK
-66 SPLLDRLLNGTPYAL
+66 SSLVDRLLAGEAYAL

-91 DELADISRDSALEP
+91 GELEEIGRDSALEP
-105 ELTALVNEAEAMLE
+105 ELTALVNEAATLLG
-119 PVSAQLLVVRPVGF
+119 PVASQLLVVRPVGF
-133 DPVGWMLEDDLVDT
+133 DPVAWMLED
-147 ELGEVSAAP
+147 ELADEDSEEISGAP
-156 PAQVLRSAA
+156 SPQLLRSAA

-170 VLLSQV
+170 VFLSQV
-176 AAMRALRLQ
+176 AALRALRLQ
-185 GLDPAAHAP
+185 GLDPAEHAP
-194 VAIVGH
+194 VAVVGH
-200 SQGRLAATAV
+200 SQGLLAAKAAQ
-210 EAGGQ
+210 ENGS
-215 RDAEIL
+215 RDAELL
-221 ALAQLIGAAAGLVAR
+221 ATAQLIGAAATLVAR
-236 RRGLMPV
+236 RRGLIPV
-243 GERSPM
+243 GEKSPM

-254 VDPEQLRAVVA
+254 VDPEQLQAIIA
-265 EVSEGVDPAAAA
+265 EVAEGVDPAAAA
-277 VVSIRNGRRRAVLS
+277 VLSIRNGRRRVVLS
-291 GAPAQLERV
+291 GTVAQLDRV

-305 QIHDKQA
+305 EINDEQTRDRDAK
-312 AEREGKVRGGAIFA
+312 KRGGAVFA
-326 PVFEDVAVDVAF
+326 PVFEDVEVEIGF
-338 HHPALADTVD
+338 HHPALAETVD
-348 LVTSWATQCGLDA
+348 LVSGWADKCGIDA
-361 ALAGALAQ
+361 ELAGELARQ
-369 EILVDPIDWVEIVD
+369 ILVDPVDWVSIVEST
-383 GVVAAGAQ
+383 VSEGAQ

-397 PGDLLSR
+397 PGDLLTR
-404 LTGGSLKGTGVGIVA
+404 LTQGSLKGTGVGIVA
-419 AATRAGQRSLLTP
+419 AATRPGQRALFTP
-432 GAAPE
+432 GAAPSV
-437 TAAAWT
+437 AAAWT
-443 EFAPRPVRLPNGRI
+443 TFAPQPIRLPNGRV
-457 VVETA
+457 VVETS
-462 FTKLTGR
+462 FTRLTGR

-517 KTLLQPGRA
+517 KTLLHPGRS

-541 QLGGKRLVQKARTA
+541 QLGGKRLVQKARAA
-555 GAPFDGVIV
+555 GAPLDGVIV
-564 TAGIPELEEAVALIN
+564 TAGIPELDEAVALIE

-600 AVLRIADEV
+600 AVLRIADAV

-621 KAGGHHS
+621 RAGGHHS

-633 DLLLETYAELRSRD
+633 DLLLDTYAELRNRA

-662 ATEYLTGAW
+662 ATEYLTGRW
-671 ASTHGYPVMPL
+671 SQVYGYPAMPL
-682 DGVLIGTAAMATL
+682 DGVLVGTAAMATL

-719 GTASGGMASGRSQL
+719 GTATGGMASGRSQL

-752 EVAGDADAVAARRD
+752 EVAGDADAVAERRE

-780 GDVATMTYQDWLQ
+780 GDLVTMTYLEWLE

-811 SDIGDAIADATR
+811 TDLGDAITDAT
-823 SLWLDI
+823 SSVWLDI
-829 SWRDRFAEMM
+829 TWRDRFAEMV

-844 RLHPADRGEIPTLFP
+844 RLNPADRGEIATLFAS
-859 TDDAFENPVAALCA
+859 DDAFEAPVQAICTLKE
-873 LQERYPAAAHT
+873 QYPAAAEAV
-884 QLHPADVPFF
+884 LHPADVPFF

-931 YSADQVCIIPG
+931 YSADQVCVIPG

-972 RAGVVPVAIDARR
+972 RE
-985 VAGVTTGAIDTVLA
+985 GVTPRAVDGRRRADVIAGAIDLVLA
-999 APDLEWSGRTTVN
+999 APDVQWAGRTTPN
-1012 PVHRLGELSEWTV
+1012 PVHRLGDPGDWTV
-1025 DGKGAV
+1025 GEQGAY
-1031 HPPSGATLTETTGPV
+1031 HRSTGATLAAIEGPD
-1046 AEHAYVE
+1046 ADNAYVE
-1053 LTVPLLG
+1053 LAVPLARLTG
-1060 SNVVRIRITVPTAVY
+1060 RETEAGASVRIRLTVPASAY
-1075 NGGAPVVTEADAT
+1075 NGGAPVVAEDDAA

-1095 AVAAGQDLPEVKGK
+1095 AVAAGQALPEVKSADGTH
-1109 VAHLNI
+1109 VAHVNL
-1115 AWTPDLIADH
+1115 AWSPDLIADH
-1125 AGVTGSGLPSALS
+1125 AGVTGSGMPAALS
-1138 TLGRTVPDV
+1138 TIGRIVPDV

-1159 LGAARAAD
+1159 LGAARTEQ
-1167 GTSVIE
+1167 GGSVIE
-1173 GMLDLVHLDHQIH
+1173 GMLDLVHLDHRIE
-1186 LAGELPTSPSVLAV
+1186 LADALPDEHAVLAV
-1200 RAEAGETLDTDL
+1200 RAESGAVLDTDL
-1212 GRVVEVRVRIAGLLD
+1212 GRVVEVSVTVGVMRDHGLD
-1227 RPETGLSMP
+1227 TPV
-1236 TVATLTERFAIR
+1236 VAKLVERFAIR
-1248 GRNGAGELT
+1248 GRNGSGELT

-1262 AGTVADT
+1262 AGTVSDD

-1281 TMVAPRTMHAFAA
+1281 TILAPRAMAAFAA

-1300 PIHTSDAA
+1300 PIHTSDNA

-1328 QHAVSAVDPDSTV
+1328 QHAVSAIDPSS
-1341 PARTLTAWTTR
+1341 PLPPRSLAAWTTR

-1375 SEIIEVSCRAAGDLV
+1375 TEIVEVSCRIDGDLV
-1390 MTATGRTA
+1390 MTGTGRLA
-1398 TPRTVYAF
+1398 APKTVYAF

-1411 QRKGMGL
+1411 QAKGMGL
-1418 DARTRSKAA
+1418 DARSRSKAA
-1427 KAIWDRADKHTRD
+1427 KQIWERADKHTRE

-1455 YLKARGVEHRHP
+1455 YLKARGVEYRHP
-1467 DGVLHLTQF
+1467 QGVLHLTQF
-1476 TQVAMAVLGVAQVA
+1476 TQVAMATLGVAQVA
-1490 ELREAGAFIEG
+1490 ELREAGAFVEG

-1544 DDKGRSDYRMAA
+1544 DDQGRSDYRMAA
-1556 IRPSQMGLP
+1556 IRPSQIGLP
-1565 DDEVIDFVAGIGA
+1565 DAEVIDWVASVSEQA
-1578 QVGEFL
+1578 GEFL
-1584 EVVNLNLRGSQYA
+1584 EVVNLNLRGAQYA
-1597 IAGTVAGLEA
+1597 IAGTVKGLEL
-1607 LEAEIDRRRT
+1607 LEDEIERRRA
-1617 EFGGKRAYILVP
+1617 EFGGKRAFILVP

-1648 HKLEQLLPADLHPE
+1648 GKLEELLPQELHPE
-1662 VLVGR
+1662 VLIGR

-1676 FSLEREFIQ
+1676 FSLDREFIT
-1685 EIADLVPSE
+1685 EIADYVPSE

-1699 LADFEGWAA
+1699 LADWDSWSA
-1708 RPTELCRVVLVE
+1708 RPSELCRVVLIE

-1738 LFTDIAS
+1738 LFGDPDQ
-1745 GGLGVERFVEIGLGA
+1745 GGLGVERFVEIGLAA

-1765 NLASQTLKLPA
+1765 NLATNTLKLPQ
-1776 FSGTTV
+1776 FGTAKV

-1790 AGIVY
+1790 SGAVY
-1795 STDTDPAPVDEPAD
+1795 STDTDPAPVDEPE
-1809 EVAETSTAAAPIAT
+1809 EVEASTETATAAA
-1823 APVAAPAPSS
+1823 APAAPAAAPAAPS
-1833 GGPRPDDIVF
+1833 GGPRPDDISF

-1857 KLRLDQIGPV
+1857 KLRMDQIGPV

-1898 GAADADMGALA
+1898 GAADADMGALS
-1909 ATVERLARTYKPF
+1909 ATVDRLARTYKPF
-1922 GSVLTDSI
+1922 GSVLSDAI

-1959 DGWASHVTAEVS
+1959 DGWAHHVTAEVS

-1979 VRGGELGGLVS
+1979 IRGGDLGGLVA

-2013 RGIAVSLPSAGG
+2013 RGVAVSLPTAGG

-2064 EQVSAPEATDTSLV
+2064 DRISAPEASDESLV
-2078 DLVSAELGSDWPRL
+2078 DLVAAELGSDWPRL

-2100 KAVLLDDRWAT
+2100 RAVLIDDRWAT
-2111 AREDLARLWLGDDA
+2111 AREDLARLWLGSDGEENVDGF
-2125 ETAALPVTG
+2125 V
-2134 YLGAGAA
+2134 GAGAA

-2147 WWRERAKHEAR
+2147 WWRKRAMGEAR
-2158 SVLAGVY
+2158 SVLA
-2165 AQIAEAALSTD
+2165 AQYERIAEAALNTVEP
-2176 DRGIWSADI
+2176 GVWSSDV

-2192 KGSIAAAVTGRLLGG
+2192 KGSIAAATAARLLGG
-2207 GATVVVTT
+2207 GATVIVTT
-2215 SGLDDNRLAFYRK
+2215 SKLDDARLAFYKR

-2244 ANMASYQD
+2244 ANMAAYAD
-2252 IDALIEWIG
+2252 VDALIEWVG
-2261 TEQVDNAGGAKIK
+2261 NEQIDNAGGAKVLVK
-2274 TKDAMT
+2274 PAMT
-2280 PTMLLPFAAPR
+2280 PTLLLPFAAPR

-2317 IGGLSVL
+2317 IAGLSAI

-2344 GMFGGDGAYGESKA
+2344 GMFGGDGAYGEAKA

-2387 RGTGLMGH
+2387 RGTGLMGG
-2395 NDPMV
+2395 NDPLV
-2400 AAVEEAGVQTWS
+2400 EAVEQAGVQTWS
-2412 TTEMADELLK
+2412 TEEMAEQLLQR
-2422 WCTSRARQVTLAGP
+2422 CTGQARVASESGP
-2436 QQIDLTGGLARAKL
+2436 QQIDLTGGLADAKL
-2450 DLPALAKQ
+2450 DLPELAKQ
-2458 AAEQA
+2458 AREQA
-2463 AAEAAEADAAATI
+2463 EAETVADEQDSAPTIAALPCPPTVS
-2476 SALPAPP
+2476 SALP
-2483 ALTSALPVPEWGT
+2483 TPEWGS
-2496 VTADLADMVVIVGA
+2496 VTADLEDMVVIVGA

-2523 EMEVEDQLS
+2523 EIEVSDELS

-2554 GWYDAETGDYVPESE
+2554 GWYDAESGEYVDESE
-2569 LAEKYHDVVIARC
+2569 IAEQYHDTVVERC
-2582 GVRRYG
+2582 GIRRYG
-2588 DDGAMVDNSAPLMT
+2588 DDGAMAENTAPLLT
-2602 SVFLDQDLTFTVG
+2602 SVFLDKDLTFVVN
-2615 GEAEARAFYEA
+2615 GEAEARAFHAA
-2626 DPEHTVIVPA
+2626 DPEHTVITPVA
-2636 PDSGDWT
+2636 DSSDWQ
-2643 VIRKAGTEIR
+2643 VIRQAGTEIR

-2666 QIPTGWDPTVWGI
+2666 QIPTGWDPTKWGV
-2679 SAEMVN
+2679 SADMAA

-2692 WNVVCTVDAFISSGF
+2692 WNIVCTVDAFLSSGF

-2712 MSWVHPSQ
+2712 MSWVHPSL

-2738 YIDNLLGESR
+2738 YIDNLLGEPR

-2761 LAHVVQAYVGSY
+2761 LAHVVQSYVGSY
-2773 GAMVHPVAACAT
+2773 GGMIHPVAACAT

-2806 AGGFDDLGIEGIVG
+2806 AGGYDDLGIEGIVG

-2871 VEMGLPVLGVV
+2871 LEIGLPVLGVV
-2882 AFAQSFA
+2882 AYAQSFA

-2908 GGRESRI
+2908 GGPESRL
-2915 AAELRKLGVTP
+2915 AAALRKLGVTP
-2926 DDIAVLSKHDTSTAA
+2926 DEVAVVSKHDTSTGA

-2948 LHTRLATAIGRSAGA
+2948 LHERLATAIGRSEGA

-2980 AAAFQLIGLCQV
+2980 AAAFQMIGLCQV
-2992 LENGVVPP
+2992 LEQGVVPP
-3000 NRSLDCVDDKM
+3000 NRSLDCVDEKM
-3011 QAYPHLVWAREPLRF
+3011 SEYPHLVWAREPLHFGDRF
-3026 GERFPLKAGLLT
+3026 ALKAGLVT
-3038 SLGFGHVNG
+3038 SLGFGHVSG
-3047 LLAVVHPEAFIQAIE
+3047 LLAIVHPQAFLEAIDPE
-3062 PSRREAYQR
+3062 RREDYQQR
-3071 QAQERQL
+3071 AQQRRL
-3078 AGRQRFAEAMCGGA
+3078 NGRQRFTEAMCGGA
-3092 PLYERP
+3092 PMYERP
-3098 GDRRLGGEGTP
+3098 ADRRLGGDGTP

-3120 LLSTEARLGGDGAYR
+3120 LLSEQARLGSDGLYLAQ
-3135 ADGFA
+3135 GG
-3140 CGAAVS
+3140 CSTGA
-3146 DAQLAADGSRASG
+3146 LAE
-3159 QGAS
+3159 

>member
-1 MILWNPRRYQAPT
+1 M
-14 LRITCARRKR
+14 
-24 RVSEG
+24 
-29 MSPGEGSRAALTINE
+29 TINE
-44 STEAG
+44 STRVGAGHGSKVVASARKAASDEA
-49 TGQSAKVGGAT
+49 
-60 RAGGTR
+60 R
-66 SPLLDRLLNGTPYAL
+66 SPLLDRLLGGVPYAL

-91 DELADISRDSALEP
+91 SELEEICRDSALEP
-105 ELTALVNEAEAMLE
+105 ELTALVNAAAASLE
-119 PVSAQLLVVRPVGF
+119 PVAEQLLVVRPSGF
-133 DPVGWMLEDDLVDT
+133 DPIGWLLEN
-147 ELGEVSAAP
+147 ELADAEAGEVSAAP
-156 PAQVLRSAA
+156 SEQVLRSAA

-170 VLLSQV
+170 VMLAQV
-176 AAMRALRLQ
+176 AAARALRLQ
-185 GLDPAAHAP
+185 GLDVGEHAP
-194 VAIVGH
+194 VAIIGH
-200 SQGRLAATAV
+200 SQGVLATAAI
-210 EAGGQ
+210 EAGGA
-215 RDAEIL
+215 RDAELL
-221 ALAQLIGAAAGLVAR
+221 AIAQLVGAAASMVAR
-236 RRGLMPV
+236 RCGLMSV

-254 VDPEQLRAVVA
+254 VDPARLRAVVA
-265 EVSEGVDPAAAA
+265 EVCAGVDPAATV
-277 VVSIRNGRRRAVLS
+277 VVSIRNGRRRVVLS
-291 GAPAQLERV
+291 GPTARLERV

-305 QIHDKQA
+305 QIQDEQSR
-312 AEREGKVRGGAIFA
+312 ERDAKIRGGSIFA

-348 LVTSWATQCGLDA
+348 LVSGWAAQCGLDA
-361 ALAGALAQ
+361 ELAGSMAQ
-369 EILVDPIDWVEIVD
+369 RILVDPVDWVDTVE

-391 WILDLG
+391 WVLDLG

-404 LTGGSLKGTGVGIVA
+404 VTAGALKGTGIGMVA
-419 AATRAGQRSLLTP
+419 ASTRAGQRSLLTP

-437 TAAAWT
+437 QAIAWSA
-443 EFAPRPVRLPNGRI
+443 FAPRPVRLPTGRV

-484 KIVAAAANAGHWA
+484 QIVAAAANAGHWA

-510 ADRVAEL
+510 TDRVDEL
-517 KTLLQPGRA
+517 KQLLHPGRA

-541 QLGGKRLVQKARTA
+541 QLGGKRLVQRARTA
-555 GAPFDGVIV
+555 GAPFDGVVV
-564 TAGIPELEEAVALIN
+564 TAGIPELAEAVALIE
-579 ELTEVGISHV
+579 ELTEVGIAHV

-600 AVLRIADEV
+600 AVMRIADEV

-621 KAGGHHS
+621 RAGGHHS

-633 DLLLETYAELRSRD
+633 DLLLATYAELRNRP
-647 NVVVCVGGGIGTPER
+647 NVVVCAGGGIGTPDR
-662 ATEYLTGAW
+662 ATLYLTGEW
-671 ASTHGYPVMPL
+671 AVQHGYPMMPL
-682 DGVLIGTAAMATL
+682 DGVLVGTAAMATL

-712 TPDWVGA
+712 TPEWVGA

-752 EVAGDADAVAARRD
+752 EVAGDADAVAARRG
-766 EIIAALNGT
+766 EIIAALNAT

-780 GDVATMTYQDWLQ
+780 GDLAAMTYQDWLE

-811 SDIGDAIADATR
+811 SDLGDAIVDAAR
-823 SLWLDI
+823 SVWLDI
-829 SWRDRFAEMM
+829 TWRDRFAEMV

-844 RLHPADRGEIPTLFP
+844 RLHPADRGEIPTLFA
-859 TDDAFENPVAALCA
+859 DDADFENPVAALCG
-873 LQERYPAAAHT
+873 LQDRYPAMR
-884 QLHPADVPFF
+884 QVLLHPADVSFF
-894 VALCKTPGK
+894 VSLCKTPGK

-931 YSADQVCIIPG
+931 YSADQVCVIPG
-942 TVAVAGI
+942 TVSVAGI

-962 FEQDTAYSLV
+962 FEQDTADSLL
-972 RAGVVPVAIDARR
+972 RAGAVPAPADARR
-985 VAGVTTGAIDTVLA
+985 IAGIATGPIDAVLA
-999 APDLEWSGRTTVN
+999 APDVQWAGRTTIN
-1012 PVHRLGELSEWTV
+1012 PVHRLGDLAEWV
-1025 DGKGAV
+1025 VEGQAAV
-1031 HPPSGATLTETTGPV
+1031 HPPSGATLVETTGPEP
-1046 AEHAYVE
+1046 EHSYLE
-1053 LTVPLLG
+1053 LTVPLVA
-1060 SNVVRIRITVPTAVY
+1060 SNVVRIRITVPTSVCT
-1075 NGGAPVVTEADAT
+1075 GGAPVITEADAD
-1088 AAMSALL
+1088 AAMAALL
-1095 AVAAGQDLPEVKGK
+1095 AVAAGQALPEVKGT
-1109 VAHLNI
+1109 VAHVNL

-1125 AGVTGSGLPSALS
+1125 AGVTGSGLPATLS
-1138 TLGRTVPDV
+1138 TLGRIVPDV

-1159 LGAARAAD
+1159 LGAARTAA
-1167 GTSVIE
+1167 GGSVIE
-1173 GMLDLVHLDHQIH
+1173 GMLDLVHLDHQIRL
-1186 LAGELPTSPSVLAV
+1186 LADLPADTSVLAV
-1200 RAEAGETLDTDL
+1200 RAEAGQSLDTDL
-1212 GRVVEVRVRIAGLLD
+1212 GRVVEVRVRITAMLD
-1227 RPETGLSMP
+1227 KPETGMSMP
-1236 TVATLTERFAIR
+1236 VLAELTERFAIR
-1248 GRNGAGELT
+1248 GRNGTGELT

-1262 AGTVADT
+1262 AGMVSDT
-1269 ATDTPRRRRRDV
+1269 ATDTPRRRQRDV
-1281 TMVAPRTMHAFAA
+1281 GITAPRTMHAFAA

-1300 PIHTSDAA
+1300 PIHTSDSA

-1328 QHAVSAVDPDSTV
+1328 QHVVSAVDSAGSA

-1352 FLGMVRPGAEIDVR
+1352 FLGMVRPGSPIDVR
-1366 VERVAVDAG
+1366 VERIAIDAG
-1375 SEIIEVSCRAAGDLV
+1375 SEILEVSCRSDGELV
-1390 MTATGRTA
+1390 MTATGRTVA
-1398 TPRTVYAF
+1398 PKTVYAF

-1418 DARTRSKAA
+1418 DARARSKAA
-1427 KAIWDRADKHTRD
+1427 KAIWERADKHTRA

-1476 TQVAMAVLGVAQVA
+1476 TQVAMATLGVAQVA
-1490 ELREAGAFIEG
+1490 ELRESGAFVEG

-1544 DDKGRSDYRMAA
+1544 DAQGRSDYRMAA
-1556 IRPSQMGLP
+1556 IRPSQIGLP
-1565 DDEVIDFVAGIGA
+1565 DDQVIGFVAEVA
-1578 QVGEFL
+1578 ERVGEFL
-1584 EVVNLNLRGSQYA
+1584 EVVNLNLRGAQYA
-1597 IAGTVAGLEA
+1597 IAGTVAGLAA
-1607 LEAEIDRRRT
+1607 LEEEIDRRRM
-1617 EFGGKRAYILVP
+1617 EFGGKRAFIMVP

-1635 HSTVLRKGVPEFR
+1635 HSTVLRAGVPEFR

-1662 VLVGR
+1662 ILVGR
-1667 YIPNLVPRP
+1667 YIPNLVPKP
-1676 FSLEREFIQ
+1676 FSLDRAFIQ

-1694 PLAAV
+1694 PLAMV
-1699 LADFEGWAA
+1699 LADFDSWAA
-1708 RPTELCRVVLVE
+1708 REAELCRVVLIE

-1738 LFTDIAS
+1738 LFTDTAH
-1745 GGLGVERFVEIGLGA
+1745 GGLGVERFVEIGLSA

-1765 NLASQTLKLPA
+1765 NLASQTLKLPD
-1776 FSGTTV
+1776 FSGATV

-1790 AGIVY
+1790 AAIVF
-1795 STDTDPAPVDEPAD
+1795 STDTDPAPVEEPL
-1809 EVAETSTAAAPIAT
+1809 EEQAAAESAAPTVA
-1823 APVAAPAPSS
+1823 APVVSAAPAPSS
-1833 GGPRPDDIVF
+1833 AGPRPDDIAF

-1888 GSELSLGAID
+1888 GAELSLGAID
-1898 GAADADMGALA
+1898 GAADADMGALSV
-1909 ATVERLARTYKPF
+1909 TVERLARTYRPF
-1922 GSVLTDSI
+1922 GSVLTDAI
-1930 GDHLRKVFGP
+1930 GDHLRKAFGP

-1946 AIAERVKKVWELG
+1946 AIAERVRKVWELG
-1959 DGWASHVTAEVS
+1959 DGWVSHVTAEVS

-1979 VRGGELGGLVS
+1979 VRGGELGGLVP
-1990 GALGDGAA
+1990 GALSDAA
-1998 VDAAIDAAVQAVAAR
+1998 SVDTAIDAAVQAVAAR
-2013 RGIAVSLPSAGG
+2013 RGITVALPTAAGG
-2025 GGGATVDAAA
+2025 AGATVDAAA
-2035 LGEFTEQIT
+2035 LGEFTDQIT
-2044 GRDGV
+2044 GPDGV
-2049 LATAARVVLDQLGLT
+2049 LATTARVVLEQLGLA
-2064 EQVSAPEATDTSLV
+2064 EQVSAPEATDDALV

-2111 AREDLARLWLGDDA
+2111 AREDLARLWLADDTDRT
-2125 ETAALPVTG
+2125 EEPVDG
-2134 YLGAGAA
+2134 FLGAGEA

-2147 WWRERAKHEAR
+2147 WWRQRAMHEAR
-2158 SVLAGVY
+2158 SMLAGHY
-2165 AQIAEAALSTD
+2165 QRIAEAALSVAES
-2176 DRGIWSADI
+2176 GEWSAEV

-2192 KGSIAAAVTGRLLGG
+2192 KGSIAAAVAGKLLRG

-2215 SGLDDNRLAFYRK
+2215 SSLNDDRLGFYRT
-2228 LYRDNAR
+2228 LYRDHAM
-2235 HGAALWVVP
+2235 HGAALWIVP

-2252 IDALIEWIG
+2252 VDALIDWVG
-2261 TEQVDNAGGAKIK
+2261 TEQVDQLGGAKVVVK
-2274 TKDAMT
+2274 NAMT
-2280 PTMLLPFAAPR
+2280 PTLLLPFAAPR
-2291 VAGDLSDAGA
+2291 VAGDLADAGA
-2301 RAEMEMRVL
+2301 RAELEMRVL

-2317 IGGLSVL
+2317 IGGLSAL

-2370 KSWSARVTLV
+2370 KSWPSRVTLV

-2400 AAVEEAGVQTWS
+2400 AAVEQAGVHTWS

-2422 WCTSRARQVTLAGP
+2422 WCTDRARYMTAAGP
-2436 QQIDLTGGLARAKL
+2436 QQIDLTGGLAGAKL
-2450 DLPALAKQ
+2450 DLPALA
-2458 AAEQA
+2458 EQA
-2463 AAEAAEADAAATI
+2463 AAAAEPESAADPEKTI
-2476 SALPAPP
+2476 AALPAPP
-2483 ALTSALPVPEWGT
+2483 AMTSARPVPEWGE
-2496 VTADLADMVVIVGA
+2496 VTADLTDMVVIVGA

-2523 EMEVEDQLS
+2523 EMEVSDELS

-2540 WTTGLVT
+2540 WTTGMVT

-2554 GWYDAETGDYVPESE
+2554 GWYDVESGDYVPEHE
-2569 LAEKYHDVVIARC
+2569 LAERYHDAVVARC
-2582 GVRRYG
+2582 GVRRYA
-2588 DDGAMVDNSAPLMT
+2588 DDGAMIDNSSPLMT
-2602 SVFLDQDLTFTVG
+2602 SVFLDRDLSFTVG
-2615 GEAEARAFYEA
+2615 GEAEARAFHA
-2626 DPEHTVIVPA
+2626 AAPEHTVITPVA
-2636 PDSGDWT
+2636 DSGDWT
-2643 VIRKAGTEIR
+2643 VTRKAGTEIR

-2666 QIPTGWDPTVWGI
+2666 QIPTGWDPTTWGI
-2679 SAEMVN
+2679 SADMAASV
-2685 SIDRVAL
+2685 DRVAL
-2692 WNVVCTVDAFISSGF
+2692 WNIVCTVDAFISSGL

-2712 MSWVHPSQ
+2712 MSWVHPSL

-2738 YIDNLLGESR
+2738 YVDNLLGEPR
-2748 ANDILQEALPNVA
+2748 PNDILQEALPNVA
-2761 LAHVVQAYVGSY
+2761 LAHVVQSYIGSY

-2794 DKIRLGKADLVV
+2794 DKIRLGKAELVV
-2806 AGGFDDLGIEGIVG
+2806 AGGYDDLGIEGIVG

-2856 SQGGGTVLLARGDVA
+2856 SQGGGTVLLARGDIA
-2871 VEMGLPVLGVV
+2871 VELGLPVLGVL
-2882 AFAQSFA
+2882 AYAQSFA

-2908 GGRESRI
+2908 GGSEARL
-2915 AAELRKLGVTP
+2915 ATELRKLGVRP
-2926 DDIAVLSKHDTSTAA
+2926 DDIAVISKHDTSTAA

-2948 LHTRLATAIGRSAGA
+2948 LHERLATAIGRSDGA

-2992 LENGVVPP
+2992 LDSGVVPP
-3000 NRSLDCVDDKM
+3000 NRSLDCVDDKLRE
-3011 QAYPHLVWAREPLRF
+3011 YPHLVWVREPLRF
-3026 GERFPLKAGLLT
+3026 GDRLPLKAGLVT
-3038 SLGFGHVNG
+3038 SLGFGHVSG
-3047 LLAVVHPEAFIQAIE
+3047 LLAVVHAEAFIQAIE
-3062 PSRREAYQR
+3062 PGRREQYQR
-3071 QAQERQL
+3071 RAQERQL
-3078 AGRQRFAEAMCGGA
+3078 SGRQRIAEAMCGGA

-3098 GDRRLGGEGTP
+3098 ADRRLGGEGTP
-3109 AKQSRQLEADV
+3109 AERIRQLEADM
-3120 LLSTEARLGGDGAYR
+3120 LLSPEARLAGDGTYR
-3135 ADGFA
+3135 
-3140 CGAAVS
+3140 VS
-3146 DAQLAADGSRASG
+3146 GLGCE
-3159 QGAS
+3159 

>member
-1 MILWNPRRYQAPT
+1 M
-14 LRITCARRKR
+14 
-24 RVSEG
+24 
-29 MSPGEGSRAALTINE
+29 TINE
-44 STEAG
+44 STKTEAG
-49 TGQSAKVGGAT
+49 QSTKVAAAAGKAASGGA
-60 RAGGTR
+60 R
-66 SPLLDRLLNGTPYAL
+66 SPLLDRLLGGVPYAL

-91 DELADISRDSALEP
+91 SELEEIARDSALEP
-105 ELTALVNEAEAMLE
+105 ELTALVNEAAALLE
-119 PVSAQLLVVRPVGF
+119 PVAAQLLVVRPVGF
-133 DPVGWMLEDDLVDT
+133 DPIGWMLEN
-147 ELGEVSAAP
+147 ELADGDEGEISAAP
-156 PAQVLRSAA
+156 SDAVLRSAA

-170 VLLSQV
+170 VLLTQV
-176 AAMRALRLQ
+176 AAVRALRLQ
-185 GLDPAAHAP
+185 GLDPAEHAP

-200 SQGRLAATAV
+200 SQGLLAAAAV
-210 EAGGQ
+210 EAGGA
-215 RDAEIL
+215 RDAELL
-221 ALAQLIGAAAGLVAR
+221 AVAQMVGAAAGLVAR

-254 VDPEQLRAVVA
+254 VEPEQLGAVVA
-265 EVSEGVDPAAAA
+265 EVCDGSDPAAAV

-291 GAPAQLERV
+291 GPPAQLERV

-305 QIHDKQA
+305 QIHDEQA
-312 AEREGKVRGGAIFA
+312 RERDAKVRGGSVFA

-348 LVTSWATQCGLDA
+348 LVSSWADQCGLDKE
-361 ALAGALAQ
+361 LAGELARQ
-369 EILVDPIDWVEIVD
+369 ILVDPIDWVAVVE
-383 GVVAAGAQ
+383 GVISAGAE

-404 LTGGSLKGTGVGIVA
+404 VTGGTLKGTGLGIIA

-437 TAAAWT
+437 PAAPWSA
-443 EFAPRPVRLPNGRI
+443 FAPRPVRLPNGRI

-517 KTLLQPGRA
+517 RTLLHPGRS

-541 QLGGKRLVQKARTA
+541 QLGGKRLVQRARTA

-564 TAGIPELEEAVALIN
+564 TAGIPELEEAVALIQ

-633 DLLLETYAELRSRD
+633 DLLLDTYSELRNRA

-662 ATEYLTGAW
+662 ATEYLTGQW
-671 ASTHGYPVMPL
+671 AVRHGYPVMPL
-682 DGVLIGTAAMATL
+682 DGVLVGTAAMATL

-752 EVAGDADAVAARRD
+752 EVAGDAEAVAARRD
-766 EIIAALNGT
+766 EIIAALNAT

-780 GDVATMTYQDWLQ
+780 GDLATMTYQDWLE

-811 SDIGDAIADATR
+811 SDLGDAIAEATR
-823 SLWLDI
+823 SVWLDI
-829 SWRDRFAEMM
+829 TWRDRFAEMV

-844 RLHPADRGEIPTLFP
+844 RLHPADRGEIPTLFAS
-859 TDDAFENPVAALCA
+859 DDDFENPVAALCA
-873 LQERYPAAAHT
+873 LKDAYPATAQT
-884 QLHPADVPFF
+884 LLHPADVPFF
-894 VALCKTPGK
+894 IALCKTPGK

-931 YSADQVCIIPG
+931 YSADQVCVIPG

-972 RAGVVPVAIDARR
+972 RAGVAPTPVDARR
-985 VAGVTTGAIDTVLA
+985 TAGVTSGPIDAVLA
-999 APDLEWSGRTTVN
+999 APDVQWAGRTAIS
-1012 PVHRLGELSEWTV
+1012 PVHRLGDLSEWVV

-1031 HPPSGATLTETTGPV
+1031 HPPTGATLVETPGAEP
-1046 AEHAYVE
+1046 EHAYVE
-1053 LTVPLLG
+1053 LTVPLLAG
-1060 SNVVRIRITVPTAVY
+1060 NAVRIRITVPTSVY
-1075 NGGAPVVTEADAT
+1075 NGGAPVVTEADADE
-1088 AAMSALL
+1088 AMAALL

-1109 VAHLNI
+1109 VAHVNL

-1125 AGVTGSGLPSALS
+1125 AGVTGSGLPATLS

-1159 LGAARAAD
+1159 LGATRTAK
-1167 GTSVIE
+1167 GESVIE
-1173 GMLDLVHLDHQIH
+1173 GMLDLVHLDHQVH
-1186 LAGELPTSPSVLAV
+1186 LAGALPAETSVLAV
-1200 RAEAGETLDTDL
+1200 RAEAGETVDTDL
-1212 GRVVEVRVRIAGLLD
+1212 GRVVEVHVRITAMLD
-1227 RPETGLSMP
+1227 KPETGMSMP
-1236 TVATLTERFAIR
+1236 VLATLTERFAIR
-1248 GRNGAGELT
+1248 GRNGAGELA

-1262 AGTVADT
+1262 AGTVSDA

-1281 TMVAPRTMHAFAA
+1281 TIVAPRTMHAFAA

-1328 QHAVSAVDPDSTV
+1328 QHVVSAVDPTSSV
-1341 PARTLTAWTTR
+1341 PARTVTAWTTR
-1352 FLGMVRPGAEIDVR
+1352 FLGMVRPGAQIDVR
-1366 VERVAVDAG
+1366 VERVALDAG
-1375 SEIIEVSCRAAGDLV
+1375 SEVVEVSCRAEGELV
-1390 MTATGRTA
+1390 MTATGRTVA
-1398 TPRTVYAF
+1398 PKTVYAF

-1418 DARTRSKAA
+1418 DARSRSKAA
-1427 KAIWDRADKHTRD
+1427 KEIWDRADKHTRA

-1476 TQVAMAVLGVAQVA
+1476 TQVAMATLGVAQVA
-1490 ELREAGAFIEG
+1490 ELRESGAFVEG
-1501 AMLAGHS
+1501 ALLAGHS

-1544 DDKGRSDYRMAA
+1544 DAQGRSDYRMAA
-1556 IRPSQMGLP
+1556 IRPSQIGLP
-1565 DDEVIDFVAGIGA
+1565 DAEVVGFVKEVGDR
-1578 QVGEFL
+1578 VGEFL

-1597 IAGTVAGLEA
+1597 IAGTVAGLDA
-1607 LEAEIDRRRT
+1607 LEQEIDRRRA
-1617 EFGGKRAYILVP
+1617 EFGGKRAFILVP

-1648 HKLEQLLPADLHPE
+1648 QKLEQLLPVDLRPE
-1662 VLVGR
+1662 TLIGR
-1667 YIPNLVPRP
+1667 YIPNLVPRL
-1676 FSLEREFIQ
+1676 FTLERAFVQ

-1694 PLAAV
+1694 PLAEV
-1699 LADFEGWAA
+1699 LADFDSWAA
-1708 RPTELCRVVLVE
+1708 RPTELCRVVLIE

-1738 LFTDIAS
+1738 LFTDPAQ
-1745 GGLGVERFVEIGLGA
+1745 GGLGIERFIEIGLGA

-1776 FSGTTV
+1776 FGGAKV

-1790 AGIVY
+1790 AAIVY
-1795 STDTDPAPVDEPAD
+1795 ATDTDPAPVDEPVEESA
-1809 EVAETSTAAAPIAT
+1809 AAAAPAAAVAA

-1833 GGPRPDDIVF
+1833 GGPRPDDIAF

-1898 GAADADMGALA
+1898 GAADADMGALS
-1909 ATVERLARTYKPF
+1909 ATVERLARTYRPF
-1922 GSVLTDSI
+1922 GTVLTDAI

-1946 AIAERVKKVWELG
+1946 AIADRVKKVWELG

-1971 LGTREGAS
+1971 LGTREGTS
-1979 VRGGELGGLVS
+1979 VRGGDLGGLVS
-1990 GALGDGAA
+1990 GALGDAA
-1998 VDAAIDAAVQAVAAR
+1998 SVDAAIDAAVQAVAAR
-2013 RGIAVSLPSAGG
+2013 RGVAVSLPSAGG

-2049 LATAARVVLDQLGLT
+2049 LATAARVVLEQLGLS
-2064 EQVSAPEATDTSLV
+2064 ERVSAPEATDNSLV

-2111 AREDLARLWLGDDA
+2111 AREDLARLWLADDA
-2125 ETAALPVTG
+2125 GSANGPVTG
-2134 YLGAGAA
+2134 FIGAGEA

-2147 WWRERAKHEAR
+2147 WWRQRAMHEAR
-2158 SVLAGVY
+2158 SVLAGLY
-2165 AQIAEAALSTD
+2165 ERIAEAALSTEEP
-2176 DRGIWSADI
+2176 GLWSSDI

-2192 KGSIAAAVTGRLLGG
+2192 KGSIAAATTGRLLSG

-2215 SGLDDNRLAFYRK
+2215 SSLNDERLAFYRK

-2252 IDALIEWIG
+2252 VDALIDWIG
-2261 TEQVDNAGGAKIK
+2261 TEQVDSAGGAKIK
-2274 TKDAMT
+2274 VKDAMT
-2280 PTMLLPFAAPR
+2280 PTLLLPFAAPR
-2291 VAGDLSDAGA
+2291 VAGDLADAGA

-2317 IGGLSVL
+2317 IGGLSKL

-2370 KSWSARVTLV
+2370 KSWSTRVTLV

-2400 AAVEEAGVQTWS
+2400 EAVEKAGVQTWS
-2412 TTEMADELLK
+2412 TAEMADELLK
-2422 WCTSRARQVTLAGP
+2422 WCTSRARQVTATGP

-2463 AAEAAEADAAATI
+2463 EAETDADAGRTI
-2476 SALPAPP
+2476 AALPAPP
-2483 ALTSALPVPEWGT
+2483 TVTSALPVPEWGEVT
-2496 VTADLADMVVIVGA
+2496 VDPADMVVIVGA

-2523 EMEVEDQLS
+2523 EMEVSDELS

-2540 WTTGLVT
+2540 WTTGMVT

-2554 GWYDAETGDYVPESE
+2554 GWYDAASGDYVPEHE
-2569 LAEKYHDVVIARC
+2569 LAERYHDAVVARC
-2582 GVRRYG
+2582 GVRRYE
-2588 DDGAMVDNSAPLMT
+2588 DDGVMTDNSAPLMT
-2602 SVFLDQDLTFTVG
+2602 SVFLDQDLSFTVG
-2615 GEAEARAFYEA
+2615 GEAEARAFHAA
-2626 DPEHTVIVPA
+2626 DPEHTVITPVA
-2636 PDSGDWT
+2636 DSGDWT
-2643 VIRKAGTEIR
+2643 VTRRAGTEIR

-2666 QIPTGWDPTVWGI
+2666 QIPTGWDPTIWGI
-2679 SAEMVN
+2679 SPDMAASV
-2685 SIDRVAL
+2685 DRVAL
-2692 WNVVCTVDAFISSGF
+2692 WNIVCTVDAFIGSGF

-2712 MSWVHPSQ
+2712 MSWVHPSL

-2748 ANDILQEALPNVA
+2748 PNDILQEALPNVA
-2761 LAHVVQAYVGSY
+2761 LAHVVQSYVGSY

-2806 AGGFDDLGIEGIVG
+2806 AGGYDDLGIEGIVG

-2841 YFSRANDRRRGGFVE
+2841 YFSRANDRRRGGFIE
-2856 SQGGGTVLLARGDVA
+2856 SQGGGTVLLARGSVA
-2871 VEMGLPVLGVV
+2871 LEMGLPVLGVV
-2882 AFAQSFA
+2882 AYAQSFA

-2908 GGRESRI
+2908 GGTESRL
-2915 AAELRKLGVTP
+2915 ATELRKLGVTP
-2926 DDIAVLSKHDTSTAA
+2926 DEIAVVSKHDTSTAA

-2948 LHTRLATAIGRSAGA
+2948 LHERLATAIGRSDGA
-2963 PLFVVSQKSLTG
+2963 PLFVVSQKTLTG

-2992 LENGVVPP
+2992 LEQGVIPP
-3000 NRSLDCVDDKM
+3000 NRSLDCVDEKM
-3011 QAYPHLVWAREPLRF
+3011 LAFPHLVWLREPLRL
-3026 GERFPLKAGLLT
+3026 GGRLPLKAGLVT

-3047 LLAVVHPEAFIQAIE
+3047 LLAIVHPEAFIQAIE
-3062 PSRREAYQR
+3062 PGRREEYQR
-3071 QAQERQL
+3071 TAQERQL
-3078 AGRQRFAEAMCGGA
+3078 TGRQRFVEAMCGGA

-3098 GDRRLGGEGTP
+3098 ADRRLGGEGTP
-3109 AKQSRQLEADV
+3109 SQRARQLEADV
-3120 LLSTEARLGGDGAYR
+3120 LLSPEARLDQDGAYR
-3135 ADGFA
+3135 AKGIGCA
-3140 CGAAVS
+3140 
-3146 DAQLAADGSRASG
+3146 
-3159 QGAS
+3159 

>member
-1 MILWNPRRYQAPT
+1 M
-14 LRITCARRKR
+14 
-24 RVSEG
+24 
-29 MSPGEGSRAALTINE
+29 TINE
-44 STEAG
+44 STE
-49 TGQSAKVGGAT
+49 TGSSAKIVGGASDS
-60 RAGGTR
+60 AIK
-66 SPLLDRLLNGTPYAL
+66 SSLLDRLLAGETYAL

-91 DELADISRDSALEP
+91 GELEEIGRDSALEP
-105 ELTALVNEAEAMLE
+105 ELTALVNEAADTLE
-119 PVSAQLLVVRPVGF
+119 PVAAQLLVVRPMGF
-133 DPVGWMLEDDLVDT
+133 DPIGWMLEDDLADPDQD
-147 ELGEVSAAP
+147 EVSAAP
-156 PAQVLRSAA
+156 PEQVLRSAA
-165 VSMPG
+165 ISMPG
-170 VLLSQV
+170 VFLAQ
-176 AAMRALRLQ
+176 AAALRALRLQ
-185 GLDPAAHAP
+185 GLDPAEHAP
-194 VAIVGH
+194 VAVVGH
-200 SQGRLAATAV
+200 SQGLLAAQAA
-210 EAGGQ
+210 EAHGA
-215 RDAEIL
+215 RDAELL
-221 ALAQLIGAAAGLVAR
+221 ALAQLIGAAATLVAR
-236 RRGLMPV
+236 RRGLIPV
-243 GERSPM
+243 GEKSPM

-265 EVSEGVDPAAAA
+265 EVAQGVDPNVAAA
-277 VVSIRNGRRRAVLS
+277 VSIRNGRRRVVLS
-291 GAPAQLERV
+291 GTVSQLDRV
-300 RQRCA
+300 RRRCA
-305 QIHDKQA
+305 EIHDEQTRD
-312 AEREGKVRGGAIFA
+312 REAKKRGGAVFA
-326 PVFEDVAVDVAF
+326 PVFEDIQVEVAF

-348 LVTSWATQCGLDA
+348 LVTTWAEQCGIDTAVA
-361 ALAGALAQ
+361 ARLTR
-369 EILVDPIDWVEIVD
+369 EILVDPVDWVHIVEE
-383 GVVAAGAQ
+383 VVDAGAH

-397 PGDLLSR
+397 PGDLLTR
-404 LTGGSLKGTGVGIVA
+404 LTQGSLKGTGVGAVP
-419 AATRAGQRSLLTP
+419 AATRPGQRSLFTP

-437 TAAAWT
+437 VAPAWSS
-443 EFAPRPVRLPNGRI
+443 FAPQPVRLPNGR
-457 VVETA
+457 VGVETA
-462 FTKLTGR
+462 FTRLTGR

-517 KTLLQPGRA
+517 KTLLHPGRT

-541 QLGGKRLVQKARTA
+541 QLGGKRLVQRARSA

-564 TAGIPELEEAVALIN
+564 TAGIPELDEAVALIE
-579 ELTEVGISHV
+579 ELSEVGITHV

-600 AVLRIADEV
+600 AVLRIADAV
-609 PDYPVIMHIEGG
+609 PDYQVIMHIEGG
-621 KAGGHHS
+621 RAGGHHS

-633 DLLLETYAELRSRD
+633 DLLLETYAELRNRA

-662 ATEYLTGAW
+662 STEYLTGEWSA
-671 ASTHGYPVMPL
+671 AHGYPSMPL
-682 DGVLIGTAAMATL
+682 DGVLVGTAAMATL

-719 GTASGGMASGRSQL
+719 GTATGGMASGRSQL
-733 GADIHEIDNAASR
+733 GADIHEIDNSASR

-752 EVAGDADAVAARRD
+752 EVAGDADAVAERRE
-766 EIIAALNGT
+766 EIIAALDST

-780 GDVATMTYQDWLQ
+780 GDVATMTYLEWLE

-811 SDIGDAIADATR
+811 SDLGDAITDATR
-823 SLWLDI
+823 SVWLDI
-829 SWRDRFAEMM
+829 TWRDRFAEMM

-844 RLHPADRGEIPTLFP
+844 RLNPADRGEIATLFAE
-859 TDDAFENPVAALCA
+859 DAVFEQPVRAICTLKE
-873 LQERYPAAAHT
+873 QYPAAAET
-884 QLHPADVPFF
+884 VLHPADVPFF
-894 VALCKTPGK
+894 VSLCKTPGK

-911 DGDVRRWWRSDS
+911 DQDVRRWWRSDS

-931 YSADQVCIIPG
+931 YSADQVCVIPG

-962 FEQDTAYSLV
+962 FEQNTAFALM
-972 RAGVVPVAIDARR
+972 RDGVTPKAVQGRRR
-985 VAGVTTGAIDTVLA
+985 VEVAAGAIDVVLA
-999 APDLEWSGRTTVN
+999 APDVQWAGRTTIN
-1012 PVHRLGELSEWTV
+1012 PIHRLGDLGEWTMN
-1025 DGKGAV
+1025 GKGSV
-1031 HPPSGATLTETTGPV
+1031 HPPTGATLSATDGPD
-1046 AEHAYVE
+1046 ADTAYVE
-1053 LTVPLLG
+1053 LSVPLLG
-1060 SNVVRIRITVPTAVY
+1060 RETVRIRMTVPQSVY
-1075 NGGAPVVTEADAT
+1075 NGGAPVITEDDAE

-1095 AVAAGQDLPEVKGK
+1095 AVAAGKSLPEVKSAGDAH
-1109 VAHLNI
+1109 VAHVNL
-1115 AWTPDLIADH
+1115 AWTPDMIADH
-1125 AGVTGSGLPSALS
+1125 AGVTGSGLPATLS
-1138 TLGRTVPDV
+1138 TIGRSVPDV

-1159 LGAARAAD
+1159 LGATRAAD
-1167 GTSVIE
+1167 GGSVIE
-1173 GMLDLVHLDHQIH
+1173 GMLDLVHLDHRIR
-1186 LAGELPTSPSVLAV
+1186 LTGELPDSAAVLTV
-1200 RAEAGETLDTDL
+1200 RAESGPVLDTDL
-1212 GRVVEVRVRIAGLLD
+1212 GRVVEVSVTVGVMRDHGLD
-1227 RPETGLSMP
+1227 TP
-1236 TVATLTERFAIR
+1236 TVATLVERFAIR
-1248 GRNGAGELT
+1248 GRTGEGELT

-1262 AGTVADT
+1262 AGAVSEN
-1269 ATDTPRRRRRDV
+1269 ATDTPRRRRRDL
-1281 TMVAPRTMHAFAA
+1281 TMVAPRAMAAFAA

-1300 PIHTSDAA
+1300 PIHTSDNAA
-1308 AKLAGLGSPI
+1308 RLAGLGSPI

-1328 QHAVSAVDPDSTV
+1328 QHAVSAVDPESPV
-1341 PARTLTAWTTR
+1341 PARSLTAWTTR
-1352 FLGMVRPGAEIDVR
+1352 FLGMVRPGAQIDVR
-1366 VERVAVDAG
+1366 VERVAVDQG
-1375 SEIIEVSCRAAGDLV
+1375 SEIVEVSCRAAGDLV
-1390 MTATGRTA
+1390 MTATGRVA
-1398 TPRTVYAF
+1398 APRTVYAF

-1411 QRKGMGL
+1411 QSKGMGL
-1418 DARTRSKAA
+1418 DARSRSKAA
-1427 KAIWDRADKHTRD
+1427 KEVWDRADKHTRET
-1440 ALGFSILAVVRDNPT
+1440 LGFSILAVVRDNPT
-1455 YLKARGVEHRHP
+1455 YLKARGVEYRHP
-1467 DGVLHLTQF
+1467 QGVLHLTQF
-1476 TQVAMAVLGVAQVA
+1476 TQVAMATLGVAQVA
-1490 ELREAGAFIEG
+1490 ELREAGAFVEG

-1544 DDKGRSDYRMAA
+1544 DAKGRSDYRMAA
-1556 IRPSQMGLP
+1556 IRPSQIGLP
-1565 DDEVIDFVAGIGA
+1565 DAEVIDFVAEVGA
-1578 QVGEFL
+1578 RAGEFL

-1597 IAGTVAGLEA
+1597 IAGTVKGLEE
-1607 LEAEIDRRRT
+1607 LEAEIERRRA
-1617 EFGGKRAYILVP
+1617 EFGGKRAFVLVP

-1648 HKLEQLLPADLHPE
+1648 HKLEDLLPENLHPE
-1662 VLVGR
+1662 ILAGR

-1676 FSLEREFIQ
+1676 FSLERDFIA

-1694 PLAAV
+1694 PLARV
-1699 LADFEGWAA
+1699 LENWDDWSA
-1708 RPTELCRVVLVE
+1708 RPTELCRVVLIE

-1738 LFTDIAS
+1738 LFGDPAE
-1745 GGLGVERFVEIGLGA
+1745 GGLAVERFVEIGLAA

-1765 NLASQTLKLPA
+1765 NLATNTLKLPQFA
-1776 FSGTTV
+1776 TAKV

-1790 AGIVY
+1790 AGVVY
-1795 STDTDPAPVDEPAD
+1795 STDTDPAPEEEP
-1809 EVAETSTAAAPIAT
+1809 EEVVAEAAPAAAAAAPA
-1823 APVAAPAPSS
+1823 AAAPAPAPAS
-1833 GGPRPDDIVF
+1833 GGPRPDDIPF

-1898 GAADADMGALA
+1898 GAADADMGALS

-1922 GSVLTDSI
+1922 GSVLSDAV

-1946 AIAERVKKVWELG
+1946 AITDRVKKVWELG
-1959 DGWASHVTAEVS
+1959 DGWAHHVTAEVS

-1979 VRGGELGGLVS
+1979 VRGGDLGGLVS

-1998 VDAAIDAAVQAVAAR
+1998 VDAAIDAAVQSVAAR
-2013 RGIAVSLPSAGG
+2013 RGVSVSLPAAGG

-2049 LATAARVVLDQLGLT
+2049 LATAARVVLEQLGLD
-2064 EQVSAPEATDTSLV
+2064 EKVSAPETTEDSLV

-2092 VAPAFDAR
+2092 VAPAFDGR
-2100 KAVLLDDRWAT
+2100 KAVLIDDRWAT
-2111 AREDLARLWLGDDA
+2111 AREDLARLWLAGDTGLD
-2125 ETAALPVTG
+2125 ELPVEG
-2134 YLGAGAA
+2134 YIGAGEA

-2147 WWRERAKHEAR
+2147 WWRQRAMAEAR

-2165 AQIAEAALSTD
+2165 QRIAEAALDSEQA
-2176 DRGIWSADI
+2176 GAWSSDV

-2192 KGSIAAAVTGRLLGG
+2192 KGSIASAAAGRLLGG

-2215 SGLDDNRLAFYRK
+2215 SKLDDTRLAFYK
-2228 LYRDNAR
+2228 QLYRDNAR

-2252 IDALIEWIG
+2252 VDALIDWVG
-2261 TEQVDNAGGAKIK
+2261 NEQTDNAGGAKVLVK
-2274 TKDAMT
+2274 PALT
-2280 PTMLLPFAAPR
+2280 PTLLMPFAAPR
-2291 VAGDLSDAGA
+2291 VAGDLADAGA

-2317 IGGLSVL
+2317 IGGLSGI

-2344 GMFGGDGAYGESKA
+2344 GIFGGDGAYGESKA
-2358 ALDAVVAKWRAE
+2358 ALDAVVAKWRVE
-2370 KSWSARVTLV
+2370 KSWSQRVTLV

-2395 NDPMV
+2395 NDPLV
-2400 AAVEEAGVQTWS
+2400 AAVEKAGVQTWS
-2412 TTEMADELLK
+2412 TGEIADELLK
-2422 WCTSRARQVTLAGP
+2422 WCTSRARLATATGP
-2436 QQIDLTGGLARAKL
+2436 EEIDLTGGLARAKL
-2450 DLPALAKQ
+2450 DLPALAKE
-2458 AAEQA
+2458 AEQA
-2463 AAEAAEADAAATI
+2463 EAVADDAEPAGRTI
-2476 SALPAPP
+2476 AALPAPP
-2483 ALTSALPVPEWGT
+2483 TQTSALPVPEWGS

-2523 EMEVEDQLS
+2523 EMEVSDELS

-2547 WENDPKP
+2547 WENEPKP
-2554 GWYDAETGDYVPESE
+2554 GWYDTESGEYVDESE
-2569 LAEKYHDVVIARC
+2569 VADRYHDTVVERC

-2588 DDGAMVDNSAPLMT
+2588 DDGAMVDNTSPLLT
-2602 SVFLDQDLTFTVG
+2602 SVFLDKDLSFVVTS
-2615 GEAEARAFYEA
+2615 EAEARAFYAA
-2626 DPEHTVIVPA
+2626 DPDHTVITPVPE
-2636 PDSGDWT
+2636 SGDWQVT
-2643 VIRKAGTEIR
+2643 RQAGTEIR
-2653 VPRRAK
+2653 VPRKAS

-2666 QIPTGWDPTVWGI
+2666 QIPSGWDPTKWGI
-2679 SAEMVN
+2679 SADMAG

-2692 WNVVCTVDAFISSGF
+2692 WNIVCTVDAFLSSGF

-2712 MSWVHPSQ
+2712 MSWVHPSL

-2738 YIDNLLGESR
+2738 YIDNLLGEPR

-2761 LAHVVQAYVGSY
+2761 LAHVVQSYVGSY
-2773 GAMVHPVAACAT
+2773 GGMIHPVAACAT

-2794 DKIRLGKADLVV
+2794 DKIRLGKAEVVV
-2806 AGGFDDLGIEGIVG
+2806 AGGYDDLGIEGIVG

-2856 SQGGGTVLLARGDVA
+2856 SQGGGTVLLARGDIA

-2882 AFAQSFA
+2882 AYAQSFA

-2908 GGRESRI
+2908 GGAESKL

-2926 DDIAVLSKHDTSTAA
+2926 DDVAVVSKHDTSTAA

-2948 LHTRLATAIGRSAGA
+2948 LHERLAGALGRTDGA

-2992 LENGVVPP
+2992 LEQGVIPP
-3000 NRSLDCVDDKM
+3000 NRSLDCVDEKM
-3011 QAYPHLVWAREPLRF
+3011 REYPHLVWAREPLRF
-3026 GERFPLKAGLLT
+3026 GDRFALKAGLVT
-3038 SLGFGHVNG
+3038 SLGFGHVSG
-3047 LLAVVHPEAFIQAIE
+3047 LLAIVHPQAFVQAID
-3062 PSRREAYQR
+3062 PQRREEYLRRAE
-3071 QAQERQL
+3071 ERQL
-3078 AGRQRFAEAMCGGA
+3078 NGRQRFTEAMCGGA

-3098 GDRRLGGEGTP
+3098 ADRRLGADGTP
-3109 AKQSRQLEADV
+3109 APQIRQLEADM
-3120 LLSTEARLGGDGAYR
+3120 LLSERAR
-3135 ADGFA
+3135 
-3140 CGAAVS
+3140 
-3146 DAQLAADGSRASG
+3146 LAADGTYVADGGPACR
-3159 QGAS
+3159 

>member
-1 MILWNPRRYQAPT
+1 MST
-14 LRITCARRKR
+14 T
-24 RVSEG
+24 G
-29 MSPGEGSRAALTINE
+29 MSPGEGSRSVLTINE
-44 STEAG
+44 STETG
-49 TGQSAKVGGAT
+49 TGASAKVVRT
-60 RAGGTR
+60 AGQAAGVR

-91 DELADISRDSALEP
+91 GELEEIGRDSALEP
-105 ELTALVNEAEAMLE
+105 ELTALVNEAAALLE
-119 PVSAQLLVVRPVGF
+119 PVAAQLLVVRPVGF
-133 DPVGWMLEDDLVDT
+133 DPIAWMLEDELVDT
-147 ELGEVSAAP
+147 EQGETSAAP
-156 PAQVLRSAA
+156 SQQVLRSAA

-170 VLLSQV
+170 VLLTQL
-176 AAMRALRLQ
+176 AALRALRLQ
-185 GLDPAAHAP
+185 GLDFAEHAP
-194 VAIVGH
+194 VAVAGH
-200 SQGRLAATAV
+200 SQGKLAAEAV
-210 EAGGQ
+210 RSGGA
-215 RDAEIL
+215 RDAELL
-221 ALAQLIGAAAGLVAR
+221 AIAQLIGAAGNLVAR

-254 VDPEQLRAVVA
+254 VDPEQLAAVVA
-265 EVSEGVDPAAAA
+265 EVAEGVNPDVAA

-291 GAPAQLERV
+291 GTPTQLERV

-305 QIHDKQA
+305 QISEEQTR
-312 AEREGKVRGGAIFA
+312 ERDAKMRGGAVFA
-326 PVFEDVAVDVAF
+326 PVFEDVSVDVAF
-338 HHPALADTVD
+338 HHPALAETEEMVAG
-348 LVTSWATQCGLDA
+348 WATQCGLDA
-361 ALAGALAQ
+361 ELAGSLAKS
-369 EILVDPIDWVEIVD
+369 ILVDPVDWVQSVD
-383 GVVAAGAQ
+383 DLIDAGAQ

-404 LTGGSLKGTGVGIVA
+404 LTSGTLKGSGVGIVA
-419 AATRAGQRSLLTP
+419 AATRPGQRSLLTP

-437 TAAAWT
+437 QARPWSDY
-443 EFAPRPVRLPNGRI
+443 APRPVRLPNGRI

-541 QLGGKRLVQKARTA
+541 QLGGKRLVQRARSA

-564 TAGIPELEEAVALIN
+564 TAGIPELDEAVALIQ

-633 DLLLETYAELRSRD
+633 DLLLETYAELRNRP

-671 ASTHGYPVMPL
+671 SQAHGYPVMPL
-682 DGVLIGTAAMATL
+682 DGVLVGTAAMATL

-752 EVAGDADAVAARRD
+752 EVAGDADAVAARRA
-766 EIIAALNGT
+766 EIIEALNGT

-780 GDVATMTYQDWLQ
+780 GDLGTMTYLEWLE

-811 SDIGDAIADATR
+811 SDLGDAILDATR
-823 SLWLDI
+823 SVWLDI
-829 SWRDRFAEMM
+829 TWRDRFAEMV

-844 RLHPADRGEIPTLFP
+844 RLHPADRGEIPTLFA
-859 TDDAFENPVAALCA
+859 DDEAFERPVDALCT
-873 LQERYPAAAHT
+873 LKKQYPAAEQT
-884 QLHPADVPFF
+884 LLHPADVPFF
-894 VALCKTPGK
+894 IALCKTPGK

-911 DGDVRRWWRSDS
+911 DADVRRWWRSDS

-931 YSADQVCIIPG
+931 YSADQVCVIPG
-942 TVAVAGI
+942 TVSVAGI

-972 RAGVVPVAIDARR
+972 RAGVVPTPIDARR
-985 VAGVTTGAIDTVLA
+985 AAGVTSGPIDAVLA
-999 APDLEWSGRTTVN
+999 APDVQWAGRTTVN
-1012 PVHRLGELSEWTV
+1012 PVHRLGDHSEWTV

-1031 HPPSGATLTETTGPV
+1031 HPRTGATLVETTGPE
-1046 AEHAYVE
+1046 ADHSYVE
-1053 LTVPLLG
+1053 LTVPLLR
-1060 SNVVRIRITVPTAVY
+1060 SDAVRIRITVPTSIY
-1075 NGGAPVVTEADAT
+1075 NGGAPVVTEDDAE
-1088 AAMSALL
+1088 AAMAALL
-1095 AVAAGQDLPEVKGK
+1095 AVAAGQSLPEVKGS
-1109 VAHLNI
+1109 VAHVNL

-1125 AGVTGSGLPSALS
+1125 AGVTGSGLPASLS
-1138 TLGRTVPDV
+1138 TLGRTAPDV

-1159 LGAARAAD
+1159 LGATRTGDAR
-1167 GTSVIE
+1167 SVIE
-1173 GMLDLVHLDHQIH
+1173 GMLDLVHLDHQIE
-1186 LAGELPTSPSVLAV
+1186 LLRELPSTTSILVV
-1200 RAEAGETLDTDL
+1200 RAESKSVLDTDM
-1212 GRVVEVRVRIAGLLD
+1212 GRVVEVEVTVGEMRDQGLDVVPLA
-1227 RPETGLSMP
+1227 RLS
-1236 TVATLTERFAIR
+1236 ERFAIR
-1248 GRNGAGELT
+1248 GRNGSGELA

-1262 AGTVADT
+1262 AGTAAS

-1281 TMVAPRTMHAFAA
+1281 TLVAPRAMHAFAA

-1300 PIHTSDAA
+1300 PIHTSDNA

-1328 QHAVSAVDPDSTV
+1328 QHAVSAVDPESSL

-1366 VERVAVDAG
+1366 VERIAVDAG
-1375 SEIIEVSCRAAGDLV
+1375 SEIVEVSCRTGGDLV
-1390 MTATGRTA
+1390 MTATGRTKA
-1398 TPRTVYAF
+1398 PKTVYAF

-1418 DARTRSKAA
+1418 DARSRSKAA
-1427 KAIWDRADKHTRD
+1427 KEIWERADKHTRE

-1476 TQVAMAVLGVAQVA
+1476 TQVAMATLGVAQIA
-1490 ELREAGAFIEG
+1490 ELREAGAFVEG
-1501 AMLAGHS
+1501 ALLAGHS

-1544 DDKGRSDYRMAA
+1544 DAQGRSDYRMAA
-1556 IRPSQMGLP
+1556 IRPSQIGLP
-1565 DDEVIDFVAGIGA
+1565 DGDVIGFVQGVSE
-1578 QVGEFL
+1578 QTGEFL

-1607 LEAEIDRRRT
+1607 LETEIDRRRA
-1617 EFGGKRAYILVP
+1617 EFGGKRAFILVP

-1648 HKLEQLLPADLHPE
+1648 QKLEQLLPVDLRPD

-1667 YIPNLVPRP
+1667 YIPNLVPRL
-1676 FSLEREFIQ
+1676 FSLERDFVQ

-1699 LADFEGWAA
+1699 LADFDSWAA
-1708 RPTELCRVVLVE
+1708 RPADLCRVVLIE

-1738 LFTDIAS
+1738 LFTDAEN
-1745 GGLGVERFVEIGLGA
+1745 GGLGVERFIEIGLGA

-1765 NLASQTLKLPA
+1765 NLASQTLKLPS
-1776 FSGTTV
+1776 FGTATV

-1790 AGIVY
+1790 ASVVY
-1795 STDTDPAPVDEPAD
+1795 ATDTDPAPVDETP
-1809 EVAETSTAAAPIAT
+1809 AETTAPAAAAPA
-1823 APVAAPAPSS
+1823 AVAAPAPVASS
-1833 GGPRPDDIVF
+1833 GGPRPDDILF

-1898 GAADADMGALA
+1898 GAADADMGALS

-1922 GSVLTDSI
+1922 GSVLSDSI
-1930 GDHLRKVFGP
+1930 NDHLRKVFGP

-1979 VRGGELGGLVS
+1979 VRGGDLGGLVS
-1990 GALGDGAA
+1990 GALNDAA
-1998 VDAAIDAAVQAVAAR
+1998 SVDAAIDAAVQAVAAR
-2013 RGIAVSLPSAGG
+2013 RGVAVSLPTAGG

-2049 LATAARVVLDQLGLT
+2049 LASAARVILEQLGLT
-2064 EQVSAPEATDTSLV
+2064 DRVSAPEATEDTLV

-2092 VAPAFDAR
+2092 VAPAFDGR
-2100 KAVLLDDRWAT
+2100 KAVLIDDRWAT
-2111 AREDLARLWLGDDA
+2111 AREDLARLWLLDDA
-2125 ETAALPVTG
+2125 DTADGSVIG
-2134 YLGAGAA
+2134 FLGAGEA
-2141 VAAQAN
+2141 VAAQAE
-2147 WWRERAKHEAR
+2147 WWREQAKHEAR
-2158 SVLAGVY
+2158 SVLAGLY
-2165 AQIAEAALSTD
+2165 GRIAEAARSTHEP
-2176 DRGIWSADI
+2176 GLWSDDI

-2207 GATVVVTT
+2207 GATVIVTT
-2215 SGLDDNRLAFYRK
+2215 SSLNDERLGFYKK
-2228 LYRDNAR
+2228 LYRENAR

-2252 IDALIEWIG
+2252 IDALIDWVG
-2261 TEQVDNAGGAKIK
+2261 SEQVDNAGGAKVKI
-2274 TKDAMT
+2274 KDAMT

-2291 VAGDLSDAGA
+2291 VAGDLADAGA

-2317 IGGLSVL
+2317 IGGLSKL

-2370 KSWSARVTLV
+2370 KSWSTRVTLV

-2400 AAVEEAGVQTWS
+2400 EAVEKAGVQTWS

-2422 WCTSRARQVTLAGP
+2422 WCTSRARQVTVTGP

-2450 DLPALAKQ
+2450 DLPALAK
-2458 AAEQA
+2458 
-2463 AAEAAEADAAATI
+2463 EAAEREAAEIAETAAAATI
-2476 SALPAPP
+2476 PALPAPP
-2483 ALTSALPVPEWGT
+2483 TMTSALPVPEWGE

-2510 GELGPYGSARTRF
+2510 AELGPYGSSRTRF
-2523 EMEVEDQLS
+2523 EMEVSDELS

-2540 WTTGLVT
+2540 WTTGMVT

-2569 LAEKYHDVVIARC
+2569 VAERYHDAVVARC
-2582 GVRRYG
+2582 GIRRYE
-2588 DDGAMVDNSAPLMT
+2588 DDGAMLDNTAPLMT
-2602 SVFLDQDLTFTVG
+2602 SVFLDQDLSFTVG
-2615 GEAEARAFYEA
+2615 SEAEARAFHAA
-2626 DPEHTVIVPA
+2626 DPEHTVVTAVPE
-2636 PDSGDWT
+2636 SSDWT
-2643 VIRKAGTEIR
+2643 VTRKAGTEIR
-2653 VPRRAK
+2653 VPRKAK

-2666 QIPTGWDPTVWGI
+2666 QIPTGWDPTIWGI
-2679 SAEMVN
+2679 SADMAASV
-2685 SIDRVAL
+2685 DRVAL
-2692 WNVVCTVDAFISSGF
+2692 WNIVCTVDAFLGSGF

-2712 MSWVHPSQ
+2712 MSWVHPSL

-2738 YIDNLLGESR
+2738 YVDNLLGEPR
-2748 ANDILQEALPNVA
+2748 PNDILQEALPNVA
-2761 LAHVVQAYVGSY
+2761 LAHVVQSYVGSY

-2794 DKIRLGKADLVV
+2794 DKIRLGKAELVV
-2806 AGGFDDLGIEGIVG
+2806 AGGYDDLGIEGIVG

-2829 SAAMSAKGISDR
+2829 SATMSAKGISDR

-2871 VEMGLPVLGVV
+2871 LEMGLPVLGVV
-2882 AFAQSFA
+2882 AYAQSFA

-2908 GGRESRI
+2908 GGRESRF
-2915 AAELRKLGVTP
+2915 AAELRKLGVSP
-2926 DDIAVLSKHDTSTAA
+2926 DEIAVVSKHDTSTAA

-2948 LHTRLATAIGRSAGA
+2948 LHERLAAAIGRSEGA

-2992 LENGVVPP
+2992 LETGVVPP
-3000 NRSLDCVDDKM
+3000 NRSLDCVDEKM
-3011 QAYPHLVWAREPLRF
+3011 QAYPHLVWPREPLRF
-3026 GERFPLKAGLLT
+3026 GDRFPLKAGLVT
-3038 SLGFGHVNG
+3038 SLGFGHVSG
-3047 LLAVVHPEAFIQAIE
+3047 LLAVVHPQAFLQAIE
-3062 PSRREAYQR
+3062 PARREEYQR
-3071 QAQERQL
+3071 QAEQRQL
-3078 AGRQRFAEAMCGGA
+3078 AGRQRFVEAMCGGA

-3098 GDRRLGGEGTP
+3098 ADRRLGGEGTP
-3109 AKQSRQLEADV
+3109 AKRIRQLEADM
-3120 LLSTEARLGGDGAYR
+3120 LLSPQARLGADGAYR
-3135 ADGFA
+3135 ADGFG
-3140 CGAAVS
+3140 CGAGAVIVG
-3146 DAQLAADGSRASG
+3146 QLEGDGSLDR
-3159 QGAS
+3159 

>member
-1 MILWNPRRYQAPT
+1 M
-14 LRITCARRKR
+14 
-24 RVSEG
+24 
-29 MSPGEGSRAALTINE
+29 TINE
-44 STEAG
+44 NTETGTETRRTAG
-49 TGQSAKVGGAT
+49 RSPEVEAS
-60 RAGGTR
+60 R
-66 SPLLDRLLNGTPYAL
+66 SPLLDRLLNGTAYAL
-81 AFGGQGAQWL
+81 AFGGQGAKWL
-91 DELADISRDSALEP
+91 GELEEIERDSALEP
-105 ELTALVNEAEAMLE
+105 ELTALVNEAAALLE
-119 PVSAQLLVVRPVGF
+119 PVANQLLVVRPVGF
-133 DPVGWMLEDDLVDT
+133 DPIGWILENELAEGDDDA
-147 ELGEVSAAP
+147 ESSAAP
-156 PAQVLRSAA
+156 SERVLRSAA

-170 VLLSQV
+170 VLLTQL
-176 AAMRALRLQ
+176 AALRALKLQ
-185 GLDPAAHAP
+185 GLDVVEHPP
-194 VAIVGH
+194 VRMIGH
-200 SQGRLAATAV
+200 SQGVLAAA
-210 EAGGQ
+210 ALRDGGR
-215 RDAEIL
+215 RDAELL
-221 ALAQLIGAAAGLVAR
+221 AFGQMIGAAASLVGR

-243 GERSPM
+243 GEQSPM

-265 EVSEGVDPAAAA
+265 EVSDGVDPAVAA

-291 GAPAQLERV
+291 GTPAQIARV
-300 RQRCA
+300 RQRCTE
-305 QIHDKQA
+305 IHDAQS
-312 AEREGKVRGGAIFA
+312 AERDAKARGGSVFA
-326 PVFEDVAVDVAF
+326 PVFEDLAVDVAF
-338 HHPALADTVD
+338 HHPALTDTVE
-348 LVTSWATQCGLDA
+348 LVAGWARQCGLDA
-361 ALAGALAQ
+361 ELAGALAQ
-369 EILVDPIDWVEIVD
+369 EILVDPIDWVGTVD
-383 GVVAAGAQ
+383 EVVAAGAE

-404 LTGGSLKGTGVGIVA
+404 LTAGSLKGTGVGVVA
-419 AATRAGQRSLLTP
+419 AATREGQRSLLTP
-432 GAAPE
+432 GAAPQVP
-437 TAAAWT
+437 APWSA
-443 EFAPRPVRLPNGRI
+443 FAPKPVRLPNGRI
-457 VVETA
+457 VVETS
-462 FTKLTGR
+462 FTRLTGR

-517 KTLLQPGRA
+517 QTLLQPGRA

-541 QLGGKRLVQKARTA
+541 QLGGKRLVQKARAA
-555 GAPFDGVIV
+555 GAPIDGVIV
-564 TAGIPELEEAVALIN
+564 TAGIPELDEAVALIE
-579 ELTEVGISHV
+579 ELTEAGIHHV

-600 AVLRIADEV
+600 AVLRIADQV
-609 PDYPVIMHIEGG
+609 PGYPVIVHIEGG
-621 KAGGHHS
+621 RAGGHHS

-633 DLLLETYAELRSRD
+633 DLLLATYAELRTRD

-671 ASTHGYPVMPL
+671 ATGYGYPAMPL
-682 DGVLIGTAAMATL
+682 DGVLVGTAAMATL

-719 GTASGGMASGRSQL
+719 GTAINGMASGRSQL

-766 EIIAALNGT
+766 EIIAALNAT

-780 GDVATMTYQDWLQ
+780 GDVATMTYLEWLE

-804 RKDFDCG
+804 RRDFDCG
-811 SDIGDAIADATR
+811 SDLGDAIREATR
-823 SLWLDI
+823 SQWLDI
-829 SWRDRFAEMM
+829 TWRDRFAEMA
-839 RRTES
+839 RRAEA
-844 RLHPADRGEIPTLFP
+844 RLHPADRGDIPTLFGS
-859 TDDAFENPVAALCA
+859 DQDFEDPVGAICTLK
-873 LQERYPAAAHT
+873 EHYPAAAET
-884 QLHPADVPFF
+884 LLHPADVPFF
-894 VALCKTPGK
+894 VSLCKMPGK

-923 LWQAHDPR
+923 LWQAHDAR

-972 RAGVVPVAIDARR
+972 RAGVVPAAVDARR
-985 VAGVTTGAIDTVLA
+985 VAGVTAGPIDAVLA
-999 APDLEWSGRTTVN
+999 APDVRWSGRTTVN
-1012 PVHRLGELSEWTV
+1012 PVHRLGDLDAWVV

-1031 HPPSGATLTETTGPV
+1031 HPVTGATLTETTGPDT
-1046 AEHAYVE
+1046 EDSYVE

-1060 SNVVRIRITVPTAVY
+1060 RDAVTIRITVPVSVY
-1075 NGGAPVVTEADAT
+1075 NGGAPVITEADAET
-1088 AAMSALL
+1088 AMSALL
-1095 AVAAGQDLPEVKGK
+1095 AVAAGQSLPEVKGS
-1109 VAHLNI
+1109 VAHVNV
-1115 AWTPDLIADH
+1115 AWTPDLGADH
-1125 AGVTGSGLPSALS
+1125 AGVTGGGLPDTLS
-1138 TLGRTVPDV
+1138 TLGRVVPDV

-1159 LGAARAAD
+1159 LGAARTAD
-1167 GTSVIE
+1167 GGSVIE
-1173 GMLDLVHLDHQIH
+1173 GMLDLVHLDHQVH
-1186 LAGELPTSPSVLAV
+1186 LVSELPDATSVLTV

-1212 GRVVEVRVRIAGLLD
+1212 GRVVEVKVRITGMLD

-1236 TVATLTERFAIR
+1236 TLATLTERFAIR
-1248 GRNGAGELT
+1248 GRTGSGELT

-1262 AGTVADT
+1262 GGSVSADARET
-1269 ATDTPRRRRRDV
+1269 ARRRRRDV
-1281 TMVAPRTMHAFAA
+1281 TVRAPRAMHAFAA

-1300 PIHTSDAA
+1300 PIHTSDSA

-1328 QHAVSAVDPDSTV
+1328 QHVVAALDPASGL
-1341 PARTLTAWTTR
+1341 PARRLTAWTTR

-1366 VERVAVDAG
+1366 VERVAIDAG
-1375 SEIIEVSCRAAGDLV
+1375 DEIVEVSCRADGDLV
-1390 MTATGRTA
+1390 MAATGRTA
-1398 TPRTVYAF
+1398 APKTVYAL

-1418 DARTRSKAA
+1418 EARTRSKAA
-1427 KAIWDRADKHTRD
+1427 KEIWDRADKHTRK

-1476 TQVAMAVLGVAQVA
+1476 TQVAMAVVGVVQVA
-1490 ELREAGAFIEG
+1490 ELREAGAFVEG
-1501 AMLAGHS
+1501 AVLAGHS
-1508 VGEYNALAA
+1508 VGEYNALCA

-1524 EAVLEVVFQR
+1524 EATLEVVFQR
-1534 GSAMHELVPR
+1534 GSAMHQLVPR
-1544 DDKGRSDYRMAA
+1544 DAQGRSDYRMAA
-1556 IRPSQMGLP
+1556 IRPSQIDLP
-1565 DDEVIDFVAGIGA
+1565 DEEVIGFVAGIA
-1578 QVGEFL
+1578 EQTGEFL

-1597 IAGTVAGLEA
+1597 IAGTLAGLEA
-1607 LEAEIDRRRT
+1607 LETEIDRRREIT
-1617 EFGGKRAYILVP
+1617 GGKRAFILVP

-1648 HKLEQLLPADLHPE
+1648 QKLEQLLPADLHPE
-1662 VLVGR
+1662 ILVGR

-1676 FSLEREFIQ
+1676 FSLERSFVQ

-1694 PLAAV
+1694 PLAEV
-1699 LADFEGWAA
+1699 LSDFDGWAA
-1708 RPTELCRVVLVE
+1708 RPIELCRVVLVE

-1726 ASPVRWIETQDL
+1726 ASPVRWIETQDV
-1738 LFTDIAS
+1738 LFTDAAH
-1745 GGLGVERFVEIGLGA
+1745 GGLGVERFVEIGLAA

-1776 FSGTTV
+1776 FGNTAV

-1790 AGIVY
+1790 AGVVFG
-1795 STDTDPAPVDEPAD
+1795 TDTDPAPADEPV
-1809 EVAETSTAAAPIAT
+1809 EETTTASEAPAAAAPAPAA
-1823 APVAAPAPSS
+1823 APVAAS
-1833 GGPRPDDIVF
+1833 GGPRPDDIAF
-1843 TAADATRVLIALWT
+1843 TAADATKVLIALWT

-1898 GAADADMGALA
+1898 GAADADMGALS

-1922 GSVLTDSI
+1922 GTVLSDAI
-1930 GDHLRKVFGP
+1930 NDHLRKVFGP

-1946 AIAERVKKVWELG
+1946 AVADRVAKVWELG
-1959 DGWASHVTAEVS
+1959 DGWASHVTAELS

-1979 VRGGELGGLVS
+1979 VRGGDLGGLVS
-1990 GALGDGAA
+1990 GALGDGAS
-1998 VDAAIDAAVQAVAAR
+1998 VDAAIDAAVQAVAGR
-2013 RGIAVSLPSAGG
+2013 RGVAVSLPSAGG

-2049 LATAARVVLDQLGLT
+2049 LASAARVVLEQLGLA
-2064 EQVSAPEATDTSLV
+2064 EQVSAAVATPDTLV
-2078 DLVSAELGSDWPRL
+2078 DLVAAELGSDWPRL
-2092 VAPAFDAR
+2092 VAPAFDSR
-2100 KAVLLDDRWAT
+2100 KAVLLDDRWAS
-2111 AREDLARLWLGDDA
+2111 AREDLARLWLGADA
-2125 ETAALPVTG
+2125 DAAELPVNG
-2134 YLGAGAA
+2134 YLGAGEA
-2141 VAAQAN
+2141 VATQAN
-2147 WWRERAKHEAR
+2147 WWRDKAKHEAR
-2158 SVLAGVY
+2158 SVLAGAY
-2165 AQIAEAALSTD
+2165 ERIAAAALTAEEP
-2176 DRGIWSADI
+2176 GEWSADV

-2192 KGSIAAAVTGRLLGG
+2192 KGSIAAAVTGRLLAG

-2215 SGLDDNRLAFYRK
+2215 SRLDDTRLGFYK
-2228 LYRDNAR
+2228 QLYREHAR
-2235 HGAALWVVP
+2235 SGAALWVVP
-2244 ANMASYQD
+2244 ANMASYTD
-2252 IDALIEWIG
+2252 IDAVIDWVG
-2261 TEQVDNAGGAKIK
+2261 AEQVDSAGGAKVKI
-2274 TKDAMT
+2274 KDAMT
-2280 PTMLLPFAAPR
+2280 PTLLLPFAAPR
-2291 VAGDLSDAGA
+2291 VAGDLADAGS

-2317 IGGLSVL
+2317 IAGLSAL
-2324 GADHDVDAKLHVV
+2324 NADHDVDAKLHVV

-2344 GMFGGDGAYGESKA
+2344 GLFGGDGAYGESKA
-2358 ALDAVVAKWRAE
+2358 ALDAVVTRWRAE
-2370 KSWSARVTLV
+2370 KSWSQRVTLV

-2387 RGTGLMGH
+2387 RGTGLMGQ

-2400 AAVEEAGVQTWS
+2400 SAVEAAGVQTWS

-2422 WCTSRARQVTLAGP
+2422 WCTSQARAITVTAP
-2436 QQIDLTGGLARAKL
+2436 QQIDLTGGLAGVEL

-2458 AAEQA
+2458 AADEAA
-2463 AAEAAEADAAATI
+2463 AAEVEAETVPTVA
-2476 SALPAPP
+2476 ALPAPP
-2483 ALTSALPVPEWGT
+2483 TRSSALPVPEWSE
-2496 VTADLADMVVIVGA
+2496 VAADLTDMVVIVGA

-2523 EMEVEDQLS
+2523 EMEVSDELS

-2554 GWYDAETGDYVPESE
+2554 GWYDVASGDFVPEHE
-2569 LAEKYHDVVIARC
+2569 VAERYHDTVVERC
-2582 GVRRYG
+2582 GVRRYA
-2588 DDGAMVDNSAPLMT
+2588 DDAAMVDNSAPLMT
-2602 SVFLDQDLTFTVG
+2602 SVFLDKDLTFTVG
-2615 GEAEARAFYEA
+2615 SEAEARAFESA
-2626 DPEHTVIVPA
+2626 APEHTVVLPA
-2636 PDSGDWT
+2636 GDGGDWQVT
-2643 VIRKAGTEIR
+2643 RKAGTEIR
-2653 VPRRAK
+2653 VPRKAK

-2679 SAEMVN
+2679 SADMAS

-2692 WNVVCTVDAFISSGF
+2692 WNIACTVDAFVSSGF
-2707 SPAEL
+2707 DPAEL
-2712 MSWVHPSQ
+2712 MSWVHPSL

-2738 YIDNLLGESR
+2738 YVDNLLGEPR
-2748 ANDILQEALPNVA
+2748 PNDILQEALPNVA
-2761 LAHVVQAYVGSY
+2761 LAHVVQSYVGSY

-2794 DKIRLGKADLVV
+2794 DKIKLGKAEVVV
-2806 AGGFDDLGIEGIVG
+2806 AGGYDDLGIEGIVG

-2829 SAAMSAKGISDR
+2829 SAVMAGKGIADR

-2871 VEMGLPVLGVV
+2871 LEMGLPVLGVV

-2908 GGRESRI
+2908 GGRESKL

-2926 DDIAVLSKHDTSTAA
+2926 DEVAVVSKHDTSTAA

-2948 LHTRLATAIGRSAGA
+2948 LHERLAAAIGRSDGA

-2992 LENGVVPP
+2992 LEQGVVPP

-3011 QAYPHLVWAREPLRF
+3011 REYPHLVWVREALRF
-3026 GERFPLKAGLLT
+3026 GERFPLKAGLVT
-3038 SLGFGHVNG
+3038 SLGFGHVSG
-3047 LLAVVHPEAFIQAIE
+3047 LLAVVHPQAFVAAV
-3062 PSRREAYQR
+3062 PADRRNEYLHRAEQR
-3071 QAQERQL
+3071 RL
-3078 AGRQRFAEAMCGGA
+3078 NGRQRFAEAMCGGSD
-3092 PLYERP
+3092 LYERP
-3098 GDRRLGGEGTP
+3098 ADRRLGADGTP
-3109 AKQSRQLEADV
+3109 ASRIRQFEADM
-3120 LLSTEARLGGDGAYR
+3120 LLSGAARLGADGTYR
-3135 ADGFA
+3135 ADGRGCETGRFA
-3140 CGAAVS
+3140 PAS
-3146 DAQLAADGSRASG
+3146 ETEGS
-3159 QGAS
+3159 

>member
-1 MILWNPRRYQAPT
+1 M
-14 LRITCARRKR
+14 
-24 RVSEG
+24 
-29 MSPGEGSRAALTINE
+29 TINE
-44 STEAG
+44 STGIGSKAG
-49 TGQSAKVGGAT
+49 QARKNRENGV
-60 RAGGTR
+60 R
-66 SPLLDRLLNGTPYAL
+66 SSLLDRLLGGTPYAL

-91 DELADISRDSALEP
+91 NELEEIGRDSALEP
-105 ELTALVNEAEAMLE
+105 ELTALVNEAAEKLE
-119 PVSAQLLVVRPVGF
+119 PVAAQLLVVRPVGF
-133 DPVGWMLEDDLVDT
+133 DPIAWMLEEEIADPDQ
-147 ELGEVSAAP
+147 GEVSGAP
-156 PAQVLRSAA
+156 SAQVLRSAA

-170 VLLSQV
+170 VFLTQ
-176 AAMRALRLQ
+176 AAALRALRLQ
-185 GLDPAAHAP
+185 GLDIVAQPPAA
-194 VAIVGH
+194 VIGH
-200 SQGRLAATAV
+200 SQGRIAAVAA
-210 EAGGQ
+210 EAHGQ
-215 RDAEIL
+215 RDAELL
-221 ALAQLIGAAAGLVAR
+221 AVAQLIGAAAGLVAR

-243 GERSPM
+243 GEKSPM

-254 VDPEQLRAVVA
+254 VDPEQLQAVVT
-265 EVSEGVDPAAAA
+265 EVSQGVDPDKAA

-291 GAPAQLERV
+291 GSVAQLDRV
-300 RQRCA
+300 RRRCA
-305 QIHDKQA
+305 EINEEQSR
-312 AEREGKVRGGAIFA
+312 ERDAKKRGGSVFA
-326 PVFEDVAVDVAF
+326 PVFEDIPVEVAF
-338 HHPALADTVD
+338 HHPALAETVD
-348 LVTSWATQCGLDA
+348 LVTGWAQQCGLDTELA
-361 ALAGALAQ
+361 ATLAR
-369 EILVDPIDWVEIVD
+369 EVLVDPIDWVGTVD
-383 GVVAAGAQ
+383 ATVAEGAQ

-397 PGDLLSR
+397 PGDLLTR
-404 LTGGSLKGTGVGIVA
+404 LTAGSLKGTGVGVLA
-419 AATRAGQRSLLTP
+419 ASTRPGQRSLFTP

-437 TAAAWT
+437 VAPAWA
-443 EFAPRPVRLPNGRI
+443 EFAPKPVRLPNGRI

-462 FTKLTGR
+462 FTRLTGR

-517 KTLLQPGRA
+517 RTLLQPGRA

-564 TAGIPELEEAVALIN
+564 TAGIPELEEAVALIE
-579 ELTEVGISHV
+579 ELTEVGITHV

-600 AVLRIADEV
+600 AVLRIADAV
-609 PDYPVIMHIEGG
+609 PGYPVIMHIEGG
-621 KAGGHHS
+621 RAGGHHS

-633 DLLLETYAELRSRD
+633 DLLLETYGELRGRD
-647 NVVVCVGGGIGTPER
+647 NVIVCVGGGIGTPER
-662 ATEYLTGAW
+662 ATEYITGAW
-671 ASTHGYPVMPL
+671 SQAHGHPAMPL
-682 DGVLIGTAAMATL
+682 DGVLVGTAAMATL

-719 GTASGGMASGRSQL
+719 GTATGGMASGRSQL

-766 EIIAALNGT
+766 EIIAALDAT

-780 GDVATMTYQDWLQ
+780 GDVATMTYIEWLE

-811 SDIGDAIADATR
+811 GDFADAIADATR
-823 SLWLDI
+823 SVWLDI
-829 SWRDRFAEMM
+829 TWRDRFAEMV

-844 RLHPADRGEIPTLFP
+844 RLNEADRGEIATLFA
-859 TDDAFENPVAALCA
+859 DDAEFETPVQALCTLKA
-873 LQERYPAAAHT
+873 QYPAAADT
-884 QLHPADVPFF
+884 VLHPADVPFF
-894 VALCKTPGK
+894 VSLCKTPGK

-911 DGDVRRWWRSDS
+911 DQDVRRWWRSDS

-972 RAGVVPVAIDARR
+972 RAGVVPAAVDGRRR
-985 VAGVTTGAIDTVLA
+985 VQVAHGALDIVLA
-999 APDLEWSGRTTVN
+999 APDVQWAGRTTVN
-1012 PVHRLGELSEWTV
+1012 PIHRLGDLDEWTMN
-1025 DGKGAV
+1025 GKGAI
-1031 HPPSGATLTETTGPV
+1031 HPPTGARLSATEGP
-1046 AEHAYVE
+1046 ETDHAYVA
-1053 LTVPLLG
+1053 LSVPLLG
-1060 SNVVRIRITVPTAVY
+1060 RDAVEIRITVPASVY
-1075 NGGAPVVTEADAT
+1075 NGGAPVITEADAE

-1095 AVAAGQDLPEVKGK
+1095 AVAAGQSLPEVKDVDGVK
-1109 VAHLNI
+1109 VAHVNL

-1125 AGVTGSGLPSALS
+1125 AGVTGSGLPDSLS

-1147 LVGACWPAVFAV
+1147 LVGACWPAVFAT
-1159 LGAARAAD
+1159 LGATRTAD
-1167 GTSVIE
+1167 AHSVIE
-1173 GMLDLVHLDHQIH
+1173 GMLDLVHLDHQIN
-1186 LAGELPTSPSVLAV
+1186 LIGQLPDGASVLAV
-1200 RAEAGETLDTDL
+1200 RAEAGQTLDTDL
-1212 GRVVEVRVRIAGLLD
+1212 GRVVEVRVKISGMLD
-1227 RPETGLSMP
+1227 KPETGMSMP
-1236 TVATLTERFAIR
+1236 TIATLTERFAIR
-1248 GRNGAGELT
+1248 GRNGSAELT
-1257 DPPRA
+1257 DPARA
-1262 AGTVADT
+1262 AGSLSED

-1281 TMVAPRTMHAFAA
+1281 AIVAPRAMAAFAQ

-1300 PIHTSDAA
+1300 PIHTSDNA

-1328 QHAVSAVDPDSTV
+1328 QHAVSAIDLNDKA
-1341 PARTLTAWTTR
+1341 PARTITAWTTR
-1352 FLGMVRPGAEIDVR
+1352 FLGMVRPGAQIDVR
-1366 VERVAVDAG
+1366 VERVAVDHG
-1375 SEIIEVSCRAAGDLV
+1375 SEIVEVSCRIAGDLV
-1390 MTATGRTA
+1390 MTATGRIA
-1398 TPRTVYAF
+1398 PPKTVYAF

-1411 QRKGMGL
+1411 QAKGMGL

-1427 KAIWDRADKHTRD
+1427 KEVWDRADKHTRE

-1455 YLKARGVEHRHP
+1455 YLKARGVEYRHP
-1467 DGVLHLTQF
+1467 QGVLHLTQF
-1476 TQVAMAVLGVAQVA
+1476 TQVAMATLGVAQVA
-1490 ELREAGAFIEG
+1490 ELREAGAFIDG

-1508 VGEYNALAA
+1508 VGEYNALSA

-1544 DDKGRSDYRMAA
+1544 DAQGRSDYRMAA
-1556 IRPSQMGLP
+1556 IRPSQIGIA
-1565 DDEVIDFVAGIGA
+1565 DDQVISWVAGIGEEA
-1578 QVGEFL
+1578 QEFL

-1597 IAGTVAGLEA
+1597 IAGTVKGLEA
-1607 LEAEIDRRRT
+1607 LETEIERLRAET
-1617 EFGGKRAYILVP
+1617 GGKRAFVLVP

-1635 HSTVLRKGVPEFR
+1635 HSTVLRRGVPEFR
-1648 HKLEQLLPADLHPE
+1648 SKLLDLLPADLHPE
-1662 VLVGR
+1662 LLVGR
-1667 YIPNLVPRP
+1667 YIPNLVPRL
-1676 FSLEREFIQ
+1676 FTLERDFIE

-1694 PLAAV
+1694 PLAEV
-1699 LADFEGWAA
+1699 LGDWDDWAA
-1708 RPTELCRVVLVE
+1708 KPVELCRVVLVE

-1738 LFTDIAS
+1738 LFTDGEH
-1745 GGLGVERFVEIGLGA
+1745 GGLGVERFVEIGLAA

-1765 NLASQTLKLPA
+1765 NLAANTLKLPQFGSA
-1776 FSGTTV
+1776 VV

-1790 AGIVY
+1790 RGIVY
-1795 STDTDPAPVDEPAD
+1795 STDTDPAPVEEVEDTPAT
-1809 EVAETSTAAAPIAT
+1809 ETSSAATAPAAAA
-1823 APVAAPAPSS
+1823 APVAAPAAPS
-1833 GGPRPDDIVF
+1833 GGPRPDDIAF
-1843 TAADATRVLIALWT
+1843 SAADATRVLIALWT

-1888 GSELSLGAID
+1888 GAELSLGAID

-1909 ATVERLARTYKPF
+1909 GTVDRLARTYKPF
-1922 GSVLTDSI
+1922 GSVLSDAI

-1946 AIAERVKKVWELG
+1946 AIGERVKKVWDLG
-1959 DGWASHVTAEVS
+1959 DGWVSHVTAEVS

-1979 VRGGELGGLVS
+1979 VRGGDLGGLVS
-1990 GALGDGAA
+1990 GGLGDGAA
-1998 VDAAIDAAVQAVAAR
+1998 VDNAIDAAVQAVAAR
-2013 RGIAVSLPSAGG
+2013 RGIAVSMPSAGG

-2049 LATAARVVLDQLGLT
+2049 LAQAARVILESLGHA
-2064 EQVSAPEATDTSLV
+2064 EQASAPEVTTDTLV

-2092 VAPAFDAR
+2092 VAPAFDAK
-2100 KAVLLDDRWAT
+2100 KAVLIDDRWAS
-2111 AREDLARLWLGDDA
+2111 AREDLARLWFGNDGS
-2125 ETAALPVTG
+2125 LPVEPEVAG
-2134 YLGAGAA
+2134 YIGAGEA

-2147 WWRERAKHEAR
+2147 WWRNRAVGEAR

-2165 AQIAEAALSTD
+2165 GAIAEAAVTATEP
-2176 DRGIWSADI
+2176 GIWSSDI

-2192 KGSIAAAVTGRLLGG
+2192 KGSIAAAATGRLLAG

-2215 SGLDDNRLAFYRK
+2215 SKLDDTRLGFYK
-2228 LYRDNAR
+2228 QLYRDNAR

-2244 ANMASYQD
+2244 ANMASYTD
-2252 IDALIEWIG
+2252 IDAVIEWVG
-2261 TEQVDNAGGAKIK
+2261 NEQVDNAGGAKILVK
-2274 TKDAMT
+2274 EAMT
-2280 PTMLLPFAAPR
+2280 PTLLLPFAAPR

-2317 IGGLSVL
+2317 IGGLSAL

-2370 KSWSARVTLV
+2370 KSWSQRVTLV

-2387 RGTGLMGH
+2387 RGTGLMGG
-2395 NDPMV
+2395 NDPLV
-2400 AAVEEAGVQTWS
+2400 EAVEKAGVHTWS
-2412 TTEMADELLK
+2412 TLQMADELLK
-2422 WCTSRARQVTLAGP
+2422 WCTSRARVVTASGP
-2436 QQIDLTGGLARAKL
+2436 QQIDLTGGLAGAKL
-2450 DLPALAKQ
+2450 DLPELARE
-2458 AAEQA
+2458 AREQ
-2463 AAEAAEADAAATI
+2463 AEAAAADEEGIDGRTI
-2476 SALPAPP
+2476 AALPAPP
-2483 ALTSALPVPEWGT
+2483 TLSSKLPIPEWGS
-2496 VTADLADMVVIVGA
+2496 VTADLDDMVVIVGA

-2523 EMEVEDQLS
+2523 EMEVSDQLS

-2540 WTTGLVT
+2540 WSTGLVT

-2554 GWYDAETGDYVPESE
+2554 GWYDTESGDYVDESE
-2569 LAEKYHDVVIARC
+2569 LAERYHDTVVERC

-2588 DDGAMVDNSAPLMT
+2588 DDGSMIDNTAPLLT
-2602 SVFLDQDLTFTVG
+2602 SVFLDKDLSFVVNS
-2615 GEAEARAFYEA
+2615 EAEARAFFA
-2626 DPEHTVIVPA
+2626 ANPEQTVITPV
-2636 PDSGDWT
+2636 DGTGDWQ

-2653 VPRRAK
+2653 VPRKAK
-2659 LSRTVGG
+2659 LSRVVGG
-2666 QIPTGWDPTVWGI
+2666 QIPTGWDPTKWGI
-2679 SAEMVN
+2679 SADMAG

-2692 WNVVCTVDAFISSGF
+2692 WNIVCTVDAFLSSGF

-2712 MSWVHPSQ
+2712 MSWVHPAM

-2738 YIDNLLGESR
+2738 YIDNLLGEPR

-2761 LAHVVQAYVGSY
+2761 LAHVVQSYVGSY
-2773 GAMVHPVAACAT
+2773 GGMIHPVAACAT

-2794 DKIRLGKADLVV
+2794 DKIKLGKADLVV
-2806 AGGFDDLGIEGIVG
+2806 AGGYDDLGIEGIVG

-2856 SQGGGTVLLARGDVA
+2856 SMGGGTVLLARGSVA
-2871 VEMGLPVLGVV
+2871 LEMGLPVLGVV
-2882 AFAQSFA
+2882 AYAQSYA

-2908 GGRESRI
+2908 GGPESKL
-2915 AAELRKLGVTP
+2915 AKELGKLGVTP
-2926 DDIAVLSKHDTSTAA
+2926 DEIAVVSKHDTSTAA

-2948 LHTRLATAIGRSAGA
+2948 LHERLATAIGRSAGA
-2963 PLFVVSQKSLTG
+2963 PLFVVSQKTLTG

-2992 LENGVVPP
+2992 LEQGVIPP
-3000 NRSLDCVDDKM
+3000 NRSLDCVDEKM
-3011 QAYPHLVWAREPLRF
+3011 REYPHLVWLREPLAV
-3026 GERFPLKAGLLT
+3026 GDRFPLKAGLVT
-3038 SLGFGHVNG
+3038 SLGFGHVSG
-3047 LLAVVHPEAFIQAIE
+3047 LLAIVHPQAFVEAITDPE
-3062 PSRREAYQR
+3062 KRETYQR
-3071 QAQERQL
+3071 RAEERQL
-3078 AGRQRFAEAMCGGA
+3078 AGRQRLTEAMCGGA

-3098 GDRRLGGEGTP
+3098 ADRRFGGDGTP
-3109 AKQSRQLEADV
+3109 AKQARQLEADV
-3120 LLSTEARLGGDGAYR
+3120 LLSQQARLGVDAVYSTRPEGP
-3135 ADGFA
+3135 A
-3140 CGAAVS
+3140 C
-3146 DAQLAADGSRASG
+3146 R
-3159 QGAS
+3159 

>member
-1 MILWNPRRYQAPT
+1 
-14 LRITCARRKR
+14 
-24 RVSEG
+24 
-29 MSPGEGSRAALTINE
+29 MSHGEGSRSVLTINE
-44 STEAG
+44 STKTES
-49 TGQSAKVGGAT
+49 GQSTKVVAAAGKAASGGA
-60 RAGGTR
+60 R
-66 SPLLDRLLNGTPYAL
+66 SPLLDRLLGGVPYAL
-81 AFGGQGAQWL
+81 AFGGQGARWL
-91 DELADISRDSALEP
+91 SELEEIGRDSALEP
-105 ELTALVNEAEAMLE
+105 ELTALVNEAATLLE
-119 PVSAQLLVVRPVGF
+119 PVAAQLLVVRPVGF
-133 DPVGWMLEDDLVDT
+133 DPIGWMLENELADT
-147 ELGEVSAAP
+147 DEGETSAAP
-156 PAQVLRSAA
+156 AEPVLRSAA

-170 VLLSQV
+170 VLLTQV
-176 AAMRALRLQ
+176 AAVRALRLQ
-185 GLDPAAHAP
+185 GLDPAEHAP

-200 SQGRLAATAV
+200 SQGLLAAAAV
-210 EAGGQ
+210 EAGGA
-215 RDAEIL
+215 RDAELL
-221 ALAQLIGAAAGLVAR
+221 AVAQMIGAAAGLVAR

-265 EVSEGVDPAAAA
+265 EVCEGADPAASV

-291 GAPAQLERV
+291 GPPAQLERV
-300 RQRCA
+300 RRRCE
-305 QIHDKQA
+305 QIHDEQTR
-312 AEREGKVRGGAIFA
+312 ERDAKVRGGSVFA

-348 LVTSWATQCGLDA
+348 LVSSWAGQCGLDTE
-361 ALAGALAQ
+361 LAGRLARQ
-369 EILVDPIDWVEIVD
+369 ILVDPIDWVEAVE
-383 GVVAAGAQ
+383 GVISAGAQ

-404 LTGGSLKGTGVGIVA
+404 VTAGTLKGTGLGIVA

-437 TAAAWT
+437 PAAPWSA
-443 EFAPRPVRLPNGRI
+443 FAPRPVRLPNGRI

-517 KTLLQPGRA
+517 KKLLHPGRS

-541 QLGGKRLVQKARTA
+541 QLGGKRLVQRSRAA

-564 TAGIPELEEAVALIN
+564 TAGIPELEEAVALIH
-579 ELTEVGISHV
+579 ELTEAGIAHV

-633 DLLLETYAELRSRD
+633 DLLLDTYAELRNRA
-647 NVVVCVGGGIGTPER
+647 NVVICVGGGIGTPER
-662 ATEYLTGAW
+662 ATEYLTGQW
-671 ASTHGYPVMPL
+671 AVRHGYPVMPL
-682 DGVLIGTAAMATL
+682 DGVLVGTAAMATL

-712 TPDWVGA
+712 TLDWVGA

-766 EIIAALNGT
+766 EIITALNAT

-780 GDVATMTYQDWLQ
+780 GDLATMTYQDWLE

-811 SDIGDAIADATR
+811 SDLGDAIAEATR
-823 SLWLDI
+823 SVWLDI
-829 SWRDRFAEMM
+829 TWRDRFAEMV

-844 RLHPADRGEIPTLFP
+844 RLHPADRGEIPTLF
-859 TDDAFENPVAALCA
+859 TSDDDFEDPVAALCA
-873 LQERYPAAAHT
+873 LKDAYPATAQT
-884 QLHPADVPFF
+884 LLHPADVPFF
-894 VALCKTPGK
+894 IALCKTPGK

-911 DGDVRRWWRSDS
+911 DADVRRWWRSDS

-931 YSADQVCIIPG
+931 YSADQVCVIPG
-942 TVAVAGI
+942 TVSVAGI

-972 RAGVVPVAIDARR
+972 RAGVTPAPVDARR
-985 VAGVTTGAIDTVLA
+985 TAGVTSGPIDAVLA
-999 APDLEWSGRTTVN
+999 APDVQWAGRTTIS
-1012 PVHRLGELSEWTV
+1012 PVHRLGDLSEWVV

-1031 HPPSGATLTETTGPV
+1031 HPPSGATLAETTGPEP
-1046 AEHAYVE
+1046 EHAYLE
-1053 LTVPLLG
+1053 LTVPLLAG
-1060 SNVVRIRITVPTAVY
+1060 NAVRIRITVPTSIY
-1075 NGGAPVVTEADAT
+1075 NGGAPVVTEADADE
-1088 AAMSALL
+1088 AMSALL

-1109 VAHLNI
+1109 VAHVNL

-1125 AGVTGSGLPSALS
+1125 AGVTGSGLPATLS

-1159 LGAARAAD
+1159 LGAARSAQD
-1167 GTSVIE
+1167 ESVIE
-1173 GMLDLVHLDHQIH
+1173 GMLDLVHLDHQVH
-1186 LAGELPTSPSVLAV
+1186 LAGELPAETSVLAV

-1212 GRVVEVRVRIAGLLD
+1212 GRVVEVHVRITAMLD
-1227 RPETGLSMP
+1227 KPETGMSMP
-1236 TVATLTERFAIR
+1236 VLATLTERFAIR
-1248 GRNGAGELT
+1248 GRTGAGELT

-1262 AGTVADT
+1262 AGTVSDA

-1281 TMVAPRTMHAFAA
+1281 TIVAPRTMHAFAE

-1328 QHAVSAVDPDSTV
+1328 QHVVSAVDPAASV

-1352 FLGMVRPGAEIDVR
+1352 FLGMVRPGAQIDVR

-1375 SEIIEVSCRAAGDLV
+1375 SEIVEVSCRAEGELV
-1390 MTATGRTA
+1390 MAATGRTA
-1398 TPRTVYAF
+1398 APKTVYAF

-1418 DARTRSKAA
+1418 DARSRSKAA
-1427 KAIWDRADKHTRD
+1427 KEIWDRADKHTRA

-1476 TQVAMAVLGVAQVA
+1476 TQVAMATLGVAQVA
-1490 ELREAGAFIEG
+1490 ELREAGAFVED
-1501 AMLAGHS
+1501 ALLAGHS

-1544 DDKGRSDYRMAA
+1544 DAQGRSDYRMAA
-1556 IRPSQMGLP
+1556 IRPSQIGLP
-1565 DDEVIDFVAGIGA
+1565 DAEVVGFVREVGER
-1578 QVGEFL
+1578 VGEFL

-1597 IAGTVAGLEA
+1597 IAGTVAGLDA
-1607 LEAEIDRRRT
+1607 LEEEIDRRRA
-1617 EFGGKRAYILVP
+1617 EFGGKRAFILVP

-1648 HKLEQLLPADLHPE
+1648 QKLEQLLPVDLRPE
-1662 VLVGR
+1662 TLVGR
-1667 YIPNLVPRP
+1667 YIPNLVPRL
-1676 FSLEREFIQ
+1676 FSLERAFVQ

-1694 PLAAV
+1694 PLAEV
-1699 LADFEGWAA
+1699 LADFDSWAA
-1708 RPTELCRVVLVE
+1708 RPTELCRVVLIE

-1738 LFTDIAS
+1738 LFTDPDQ
-1745 GGLGVERFVEIGLGA
+1745 GGLGIERFVEIGLGA

-1776 FSGTTV
+1776 FGGATV

-1790 AGIVY
+1790 AAIVY
-1795 STDTDPAPVDEPAD
+1795 ATDTDPAPVDEPVEEA
-1809 EVAETSTAAAPIAT
+1809 ATAAAPAAVAA

-1833 GGPRPDDIVF
+1833 GGPRPDDIAF

-1867 DTIEGLCDGV
+1867 DTIEALCDGV

-1898 GAADADMGALA
+1898 GAADADMGALS
-1909 ATVERLARTYKPF
+1909 ATVERLARTYRPF
-1922 GSVLTDSI
+1922 GTVLTDAI

-1946 AIAERVKKVWELG
+1946 AIAERVTKVWELG

-1971 LGTREGAS
+1971 LGTREGTS
-1979 VRGGELGGLVS
+1979 VRGGDLGGLVS
-1990 GALGDGAA
+1990 GALSDAA
-1998 VDAAIDAAVQAVAAR
+1998 SVDAAIDAAVQAVAAR
-2013 RGIAVSLPSAGG
+2013 RGVAVSLPSAGG

-2049 LATAARVVLDQLGLT
+2049 LATAARVVLEQLGLS
-2064 EQVSAPEATDTSLV
+2064 ERVSAPEATDDSLV

-2111 AREDLARLWLGDDA
+2111 AREDLARLWLADDSGSA
-2125 ETAALPVTG
+2125 NGPVTG
-2134 YLGAGAA
+2134 FLGAGEA

-2147 WWRERAKHEAR
+2147 WWRQRAMHEAR
-2158 SVLAGVY
+2158 SVLAGLY
-2165 AQIAEAALSTD
+2165 GRIAEAALSTAEP
-2176 DRGIWSADI
+2176 GLWSSDI

-2192 KGSIAAAVTGRLLGG
+2192 KGSIAAAVTGRLLSG

-2215 SGLDDNRLAFYRK
+2215 STLNDERLAFYRK

-2252 IDALIEWIG
+2252 IDALIDWIG
-2261 TEQVDNAGGAKIK
+2261 SEQVDSAGGAKIK
-2274 TKDAMT
+2274 IKDAMT
-2280 PTMLLPFAAPR
+2280 PTLLLPFAAPR
-2291 VAGDLSDAGA
+2291 VAGDLADAGA

-2317 IGGLSVL
+2317 IGGLSKL
-2324 GADHDVDAKLHVV
+2324 GAEHDVDAKLHVV

-2400 AAVEEAGVQTWS
+2400 EAVEKAGVQTWS
-2412 TTEMADELLK
+2412 TAEMADELLK
-2422 WCTSRARQVTLAGP
+2422 WCTSRARQVTVSGP

-2463 AAEAAEADAAATI
+2463 EEQTGTDAGRTI
-2476 SALPAPP
+2476 AALPAPP
-2483 ALTSALPVPEWGT
+2483 TVTSALPVPEWGE
-2496 VTADLADMVVIVGA
+2496 VSADPADMVVIVGA

-2523 EMEVEDQLS
+2523 EMEVSDELS

-2540 WTTGLVT
+2540 WTTGMVT

-2554 GWYDAETGDYVPESE
+2554 GWYDAASGDYVPEHE
-2569 LAEKYHDVVIARC
+2569 LAQRYHDAVVARC
-2582 GVRRYG
+2582 GVRRYE
-2588 DDGAMVDNSAPLMT
+2588 DDGAMTDNSAPLMT
-2602 SVFLDQDLTFTVG
+2602 SVFLDQDLSFTVG
-2615 GEAEARAFYEA
+2615 GEAEARAFHAA
-2626 DPEHTVIVPA
+2626 DPEHTVITPVEG
-2636 PDSGDWT
+2636 SGDWT
-2643 VIRKAGTEIR
+2643 VTRKAGTEIR

-2666 QIPTGWDPTVWGI
+2666 QIPTGWDPTIWGI
-2679 SAEMVN
+2679 SPDMAASV
-2685 SIDRVAL
+2685 DRVAL
-2692 WNVVCTVDAFISSGF
+2692 WNIVCTVDAFVGSGF

-2712 MSWVHPSQ
+2712 MSWVHPSL

-2748 ANDILQEALPNVA
+2748 PNDILQEALPNVA
-2761 LAHVVQAYVGSY
+2761 LAHVVQSYVGSY

-2806 AGGFDDLGIEGIVG
+2806 AGGYDDLGIEGITG

-2841 YFSRANDRRRGGFVE
+2841 YFSRANDRRRGGFIE
-2856 SQGGGTVLLARGDVA
+2856 SQGGGTVLLARGSVA
-2871 VEMGLPVLGVV
+2871 LEMGLPVLGVV
-2882 AFAQSFA
+2882 AYAQSFA

-2908 GGRESRI
+2908 GGRESRL
-2915 AAELRKLGVTP
+2915 ATELRKLGVTP
-2926 DDIAVLSKHDTSTAA
+2926 DEIAVVSKHDTSTAA

-2948 LHTRLATAIGRSAGA
+2948 LHERLATAIGRSDGA
-2963 PLFVVSQKSLTG
+2963 PLFVVSQKTLTG

-2992 LENGVVPP
+2992 LEQGVIPP
-3000 NRSLDCVDDKM
+3000 NRSLDCVDEKM
-3011 QAYPHLVWAREPLRF
+3011 LAFPHLVWLREPLRL
-3026 GERFPLKAGLLT
+3026 GDRLPLKAGLVT

-3047 LLAVVHPEAFIQAIE
+3047 LLAVVHPQAFIQAIE
-3062 PSRREAYQR
+3062 PEQREEYQR
-3071 QAQERQL
+3071 KAQERQL
-3078 AGRQRFAEAMCGGA
+3078 SGRQRFVEAMCGGA

-3098 GDRRLGGEGTP
+3098 ADRRLGGDGTP
-3109 AKQSRQLEADV
+3109 AKRARELEADV
-3120 LLSTEARLGGDGAYR
+3120 LLSPEARLAQDGAYR
-3135 ADGFA
+3135 AKGIGCA
-3140 CGAAVS
+3140 
-3146 DAQLAADGSRASG
+3146 
-3159 QGAS
+3159 

>member
-1 MILWNPRRYQAPT
+1 M
-14 LRITCARRKR
+14 
-24 RVSEG
+24 
-29 MSPGEGSRAALTINE
+29 TINE

-49 TGQSAKVGGAT
+49 TGRSAKVVGAQ
-60 RAGGTR
+60 GSGVR

-91 DELADISRDSALEP
+91 GELEEIGRDSALEP
-105 ELTALVNEAEAMLE
+105 ELTALVNEAAALLE
-119 PVSAQLLVVRPVGF
+119 PVAAQLLVVRPVGF
-133 DPVGWMLEDDLVDT
+133 DPIGWMLEQELVDT
-147 ELGEVSAAP
+147 EQGETSAAP
-156 PAQVLRSAA
+156 SAQVLRSAA

-170 VLLSQV
+170 VLLTQI

-185 GLDPAAHAP
+185 GLDTTKNAPAA
-194 VAIVGH
+194 VIGH

-210 EAGGQ
+210 EAAGR
-215 RDAEIL
+215 RDAELL
-221 ALAQLIGAAAGLVAR
+221 AIAQLIGAAAGLVAR

-254 VDPEQLRAVVA
+254 VDPERLRAVVA
-265 EVSEGVDPAAAA
+265 EVSVGVDPAAAA

-300 RQRCA
+300 RQHCA
-305 QIHDKQA
+305 QLHDAQTR
-312 AEREGKVRGGAIFA
+312 ERDAKVRGGAVFA

-348 LVTSWATQCGLDA
+348 LVSGWAAQCGIDA

-383 GVVAAGAQ
+383 GTIAAGAQ

-404 LTGGSLKGTGVGIVA
+404 LTAGSLKGSGVGIVA

-437 TAAAWT
+437 VAAPWTA
-443 EFAPRPVRLPNGRI
+443 FAPRPVRLPNGRI

-517 KTLLQPGRA
+517 KTLLHPGRE

-541 QLGGKRLVQKARTA
+541 QLGGKRLVQRARTA

-564 TAGIPELEEAVALIN
+564 TAGIPELEEAVALIE

-600 AVLRIADEV
+600 AVLRIADAV

-621 KAGGHHS
+621 RAGGHHS

-633 DLLLETYAELRSRD
+633 DLLLETYAELRNRA

-662 ATEYLTGAW
+662 ATEYLTGEW
-671 ASTHGYPVMPL
+671 ATPHGYPVMPL
-682 DGVLIGTAAMATL
+682 DGVLVGTAAMATL

-719 GTASGGMASGRSQL
+719 GTANGGMASGRSQL

-752 EVAGDADAVAARRD
+752 EVAGDADAVAARRA
-766 EIIAALNGT
+766 EIIEALNAT

-780 GDVATMTYQDWLQ
+780 GDLVTMTYLDWLE
-793 RYVELAVGLDR
+793 RYVELAVGLER

-811 SDIGDAIADATR
+811 SDLGDAFLDATR
-823 SLWLDI
+823 SVWLDI
-829 SWRDRFAEMM
+829 TWRDRFAEMM

-844 RLHPADRGEIPTLFP
+844 RLNPADRGEIATLFA
-859 TDDAFENPVAALCA
+859 TDEAFENPVEALCA
-873 LQERYPAAAHT
+873 LKEQYPAAAQT
-884 QLHPADVPFF
+884 LLHPADVPFF

-931 YSADQVCIIPG
+931 YSADQVCVIPG

-962 FEQDTAYSLV
+962 FEQDAAYSLV

-985 VAGVTTGAIDTVLA
+985 AAGVTTGPIDAVLA
-999 APDLEWSGRTTVN
+999 APDVDWAGRTTIN
-1012 PVHRLGELSEWTV
+1012 PVHRLGELAEWTV

-1031 HPPSGATLTETTGPV
+1031 HPPSGATLVETQGPE
-1046 AEHAYVE
+1046 ADHAYVE
-1053 LTVPLLG
+1053 LTVPLLSG
-1060 SNVVRIRITVPTAVY
+1060 NVVRIRITVPVSTY
-1075 NGGAPVVTEADAT
+1075 NGGAPVISEADADV
-1088 AAMSALL
+1088 AMSALL
-1095 AVAAGQDLPEVKGK
+1095 AVAAGQALPEVKGRI
-1109 VAHLNI
+1109 AHLNI
-1115 AWTPDLIADH
+1115 AWTPDLSADH
-1125 AGVTGSGLPSALS
+1125 AGVTGSGLPSTLS

-1159 LGAARAAD
+1159 LGAARSAQ
-1167 GTSVIE
+1167 GQSVIE
-1173 GMLDLVHLDHQIH
+1173 GMLDLVHLDHQIE
-1186 LAGELPTSPSVLAV
+1186 LAGELPTGASVLAV

-1212 GRVVEVRVRIAGLLD
+1212 GRVVEVRVRISGMLD
-1227 RPETGLSMP
+1227 RPETGMSMP

-1262 AGTVADT
+1262 AGSVAPT

-1281 TMVAPRTMHAFAA
+1281 TMTAPRTMNAFAA

-1300 PIHTSDAA
+1300 PIHTSDNA

-1328 QHAVSAVDPDSTV
+1328 QHAVSAVDPESSV

-1352 FLGMVRPGAEIDVR
+1352 FLGMVRPGAQVDVR
-1366 VERVAVDAG
+1366 VERIAVDAG
-1375 SEIIEVSCRAAGDLV
+1375 SEIVEVSCRVGGDLV

-1398 TPRTVYAF
+1398 APKTVYAF

-1427 KAIWDRADKHTRD
+1427 KEIWDRADKHTRQ

-1476 TQVAMAVLGVAQVA
+1476 TQVAMATLGVAQIA
-1490 ELREAGAFIEG
+1490 ELREAGAFVEG

-1556 IRPSQMGLP
+1556 IRPSQIGLP
-1565 DDEVIDFVAGIGA
+1565 DDEVVDFVNGVGA
-1578 QVGEFL
+1578 RVGEFL

-1607 LEAEIDRRRT
+1607 LETEIDRRRA
-1617 EFGGKRAYILVP
+1617 EYGGKRAFILVP

-1648 HKLEQLLPADLHPE
+1648 HKLEQLLPEDLHPE

-1676 FSLEREFIQ
+1676 FSLERAFVQ

-1694 PLAAV
+1694 PLQAV
-1699 LADFEGWAA
+1699 LADFDDWAA
-1708 RPTELCRVVLVE
+1708 RPTELCRVVLIE

-1738 LFTDIAS
+1738 LFTDAAH
-1745 GGLGVERFVEIGLGA
+1745 GGLGVERFIEIGLGA

-1776 FSGTTV
+1776 FGTATV

-1790 AGIVY
+1790 AAVVY
-1795 STDTDPAPVDEPAD
+1795 STDTDPAHADEPID
-1809 EVAETSTAAAPIAT
+1809 EPTVETPAAAAAPAV
-1823 APVAAPAPSS
+1823 APVAPSAPT
-1833 GGPRPDDIVF
+1833 GGPRPDDISF

-1898 GAADADMGALA
+1898 GAADADMGALS

-1922 GSVLTDSI
+1922 GSVLSDAI

-1959 DGWASHVTAEVS
+1959 DGWANHVTAEVS

-1979 VRGGELGGLVS
+1979 VRGGDLGGLVS
-1990 GALGDGAA
+1990 GALGDGAS
-1998 VDAAIDAAVQAVAAR
+1998 VDAAIDAAVQSVAAR

-2025 GGGATVDAAA
+2025 GNGATVDAAA

-2049 LATAARVVLDQLGLT
+2049 LATAARVVLEQLGLA
-2064 EQVSAPEATDTSLV
+2064 EKVSAPEASEDSLV

-2100 KAVLLDDRWAT
+2100 KAVLIDDRWAT

-2125 ETAALPVTG
+2125 ETAELPVTG
-2134 YLGAGAA
+2134 YLGAGEA

-2158 SVLAGVY
+2158 SVLAGVF
-2165 AQIAEAALSTD
+2165 ARIAEAALSD
-2176 DRGIWSADI
+2176 EEPGQWSSDI

-2192 KGSIAAAVTGRLLGG
+2192 KGSIAASVTGRLLGG

-2215 SGLDDNRLAFYRK
+2215 SGLNDERLGFYRK
-2228 LYRDNAR
+2228 LYRENAR

-2252 IDALIEWIG
+2252 VDAVIDWVG
-2261 TEQVDNAGGAKIK
+2261 SEQVDNAGGAKVK

-2280 PTMLLPFAAPR
+2280 PTLLLPFAAPR
-2291 VAGDLSDAGA
+2291 VAGDLADAGA

-2317 IGGLSVL
+2317 IGGLSKI

-2370 KSWSARVTLV
+2370 KSWSTRVTLV

-2400 AAVEEAGVQTWS
+2400 AAVEKAGVHTWS
-2412 TTEMADELLK
+2412 TLEMADELLK
-2422 WCTSRARQVTLAGP
+2422 WCTLRARQVTAGGP

-2458 AAEQA
+2458 AAEA
-2463 AAEAAEADAAATI
+2463 ADAEADETETGATI

-2483 ALTSALPVPEWGT
+2483 TMTSALPVPEWGS

-2523 EMEVEDQLS
+2523 EMEVDDKLS

-2540 WTTGLVT
+2540 WTTGLVQ

-2554 GWYDAETGDYVPESE
+2554 GWYDTESGDYVPESE
-2569 LAEKYHDVVIARC
+2569 LAERYHDTVVARC

-2588 DDGAMVDNSAPLMT
+2588 DDGAMTDNTAPLMT
-2602 SVFLDQDLTFTVG
+2602 SVFLDQDLSFTVG
-2615 GEAEARAFYEA
+2615 SEAEARAFHA
-2626 DPEHTVIVPA
+2626 ANPEQTIITPVA
-2636 PDSGDWT
+2636 DSGGGGGAGAGTDWT
-2643 VIRKAGTEIR
+2643 VTRKAGTEIR

-2666 QIPTGWDPTVWGI
+2666 QIPTGWDPTIWGI
-2679 SAEMVN
+2679 SADMAASV
-2685 SIDRVAL
+2685 DRVAL
-2692 WNVVCTVDAFISSGF
+2692 WNIVCTVDAFISSGF

-2712 MSWVHPSQ
+2712 MSWVHPSL

-2738 YIDNLLGESR
+2738 YIDNLLGEPR
-2748 ANDILQEALPNVA
+2748 PNDILQEALPNVA
-2761 LAHVVQAYVGSY
+2761 LAHVVQSYVGSY

-2794 DKIRLGKADLVV
+2794 DKIRLGKAELVV
-2806 AGGFDDLGIEGIVG
+2806 AGGYDDLGIEGIVG

-2871 VEMGLPVLGVV
+2871 LEMGLPVLGVL

-2908 GGRESRI
+2908 GGRESRF
-2915 AAELRKLGVTP
+2915 AAELRKLGVGP
-2926 DDIAVLSKHDTSTAA
+2926 DDIAVISKHDTSTAA

-2948 LHTRLATAIGRSAGA
+2948 LHERLAGALGRTDGN

-2992 LENGVVPP
+2992 LEQGVIPP

-3011 QAYPHLVWAREPLRF
+3011 RAYPHLVWAREPLRF
-3026 GERFPLKAGLLT
+3026 GDRLPLKAGLLT
-3038 SLGFGHVNG
+3038 SLGFGHVSG
-3047 LLAVVHPEAFIQAIE
+3047 LVALVHPQAFLEAIDPQ
-3062 PSRREAYQR
+3062 RREEYQR
-3071 QAQERQL
+3071 RAQQRQL
-3078 AGRQRFAEAMCGGA
+3078 AGRQRFVEAMCGGA

-3098 GDRRLGGEGTP
+3098 ADRRLGGDGTP
-3109 AKQSRQLEADV
+3109 AKQIRQLEADV
-3120 LLSTEARLGGDGAYR
+3120 LLSPDARLAGNGAYR
-3135 ADGFA
+3135 ADGWG
-3140 CGAAVS
+3140 CGAS
-3146 DAQLAADGSRASG
+3146 AQDRS
-3159 QGAS
+3159 

>member
-1 MILWNPRRYQAPT
+1 M
-14 LRITCARRKR
+14 
-24 RVSEG
+24 
-29 MSPGEGSRAALTINE
+29 TINE

-49 TGQSAKVGGAT
+49 TARSATVAAATKAGGA
-60 RAGGTR
+60 R
-66 SPLLDRLLNGTPYAL
+66 SPLLDRLLGGTPYAL

-91 DELADISRDSALEP
+91 RELEEIGRDSALEP
-105 ELTALVNEAEAMLE
+105 ELTALVNEAAALLE
-119 PVSAQLLVVRPVGF
+119 PVAAQLLVVRPVGF
-133 DPVGWMLEDDLVDT
+133 DPVGWMLEE
-147 ELGEVSAAP
+147 ELADGDEGEASAAP
-156 PAQVLRSAA
+156 SEQVLRSAV

-170 VLLSQV
+170 VLLTQL

-185 GLDPAAHAP
+185 GLDPVENAP
-194 VAIVGH
+194 VAVIGH

-210 EAGGQ
+210 ETGGQ
-215 RDAEIL
+215 RDAELL
-221 ALAQLIGAAAGLVAR
+221 AMAQLIGAAAGLVAR

-291 GAPAQLERV
+291 GTPTQLERV

-305 QIHDKQA
+305 QIHDEQA
-312 AEREGKVRGGAIFA
+312 RERDAKTRGGAVFA
-326 PVFEDVAVDVAF
+326 PVFEDIAVDVAF
-338 HHPALADTVD
+338 HHPALADTVE
-348 LVTSWATQCGLDA
+348 LVAGWATQCGIDA
-361 ALAGALAQ
+361 ELAGALAQ
-369 EILVDPIDWVEIVD
+369 QILVDPIDWVETVD

-404 LTGGSLKGTGVGIVA
+404 LTGGSLKGTGVGTVA
-419 AATRAGQRSLLTP
+419 AATRAGQRELLTP
-432 GAAPE
+432 GAAPQV
-437 TAAAWT
+437 AAPWT
-443 EFAPRPVRLPNGRI
+443 SFAPRPVRLPNGRI

-517 KTLLQPGRA
+517 KTLLHPGRS

-541 QLGGKRLVQKARTA
+541 QLGGKRLVQKARVA

-564 TAGIPELEEAVALIN
+564 TAGIPELEEAVALIE

-589 AFKPGTVAQIR
+589 ALKPGTVAQIR

-609 PDYPVIMHIEGG
+609 PNYPVIMHIEGG
-621 KAGGHHS
+621 RAGGHHS

-633 DLLLETYAELRSRD
+633 DLLLATYAELRNRD
-647 NVVVCVGGGIGTPER
+647 NVVICVGGGIGTPER
-662 ATEYLTGAW
+662 ATEYLTGEW
-671 ASTHGYPVMPL
+671 AVPHGYPVMPL
-682 DGVLIGTAAMATL
+682 DGVLVGTAAMATL

-719 GTASGGMASGRSQL
+719 GTANGGMASGRSQL

-752 EVAGDADAVAARRD
+752 EVAGDADAVAERRD
-766 EIIAALNGT
+766 EIIAALNAT

-780 GDVATMTYQDWLQ
+780 GDLTTMTYLEWLE
-793 RYVELAVGLDR
+793 RYVELAIGLDR

-811 SDIGDAIADATR
+811 SDLGDAFLEATR
-823 SLWLDI
+823 SVWLDI
-829 SWRDRFAEMM
+829 TWRDRFADMV

-844 RLHPADRGEIPTLFP
+844 RLNPADRGEIETLFAG
-859 TDDAFENPVAALCA
+859 DDAFESPVEALCT
-873 LQERYPAAAHT
+873 LKQRYPAAEQT
-884 QLHPADVPFF
+884 LLHPADVPFF
-894 VALCKTPGK
+894 ISLCKTPGK

-931 YSADQVCIIPG
+931 YSADQVCVIPG

-962 FEQDTAYSLV
+962 FEKDTAYSLV
-972 RAGVVPVAIDARR
+972 RAGVVPVAIDGRR
-985 VAGVTTGAIDTVLA
+985 TAGVTSGAIDTVLA
-999 APDLEWSGRTTVN
+999 APDVEWSGRTTIN
-1012 PVHRLGELSEWTV
+1012 PVHRLGDIAEWTV
-1025 DGKGAV
+1025 DGQGAL
-1031 HPPSGATLTETTGPV
+1031 HPPTGATLVETTGPD
-1046 AEHAYVE
+1046 VE
-1053 LTVPLLG
+1053 DSYLELSVPLLG
-1060 SNVVRIRITVPTAVY
+1060 RDAVRIRITVPVTTF
-1075 NGGAPVVTEADAT
+1075 NGGAPVVTEADAD

-1095 AVAAGQDLPEVKGK
+1095 AVAAGRSLPEVKSK
-1109 VAHLNI
+1109 VAHLNV

-1125 AGVTGSGLPSALS
+1125 AGVTGSGLPATLS

-1159 LGAARAAD
+1159 LGAARSASD
-1167 GTSVIE
+1167 DSVIE
-1173 GMLDLVHLDHQIH
+1173 GMLDLVHLDHQVALI
-1186 LAGELPTSPSVLAV
+1186 GELPTETSVLVV
-1200 RAEAGETLDTDL
+1200 RAEAGETIDTDL
-1212 GRVVEVRVRIAGLLD
+1212 GRVVEVHVKITGMLD
-1227 RPETGLSMP
+1227 KPETGMSMP
-1236 TVATLTERFAIR
+1236 TLATLTERFAIR

-1262 AGTVADT
+1262 AGTLSDA

-1281 TMVAPRTMHAFAA
+1281 TMVAPRAMHAFAA

-1300 PIHTSDAA
+1300 PIHTSIAA

-1328 QHAVSAVDPDSTV
+1328 QHAVSALDPSATV

-1366 VERVAVDAG
+1366 VERIAVDAG
-1375 SEIIEVSCRAAGDLV
+1375 SEIVEVSCRTDGDLV
-1390 MTATGRTA
+1390 MTATGRTVA
-1398 TPRTVYAF
+1398 PKTVYAF

-1418 DARTRSKAA
+1418 DARARSKAA
-1427 KAIWDRADKHTRD
+1427 KDIWERADKHTRA

-1490 ELREAGAFIEG
+1490 ELREAGAYVEG

-1544 DDKGRSDYRMAA
+1544 DAQGRSDYRMAA
-1556 IRPSQMGLP
+1556 IRPSQIGLP
-1565 DDEVIDFVAGIGA
+1565 DDEVVGFVSGIGA
-1578 QVGEFL
+1578 QTGEFL

-1607 LEAEIDRRRT
+1607 LETEIDRRRA
-1617 EFGGKRAYILVP
+1617 EFGGKRAFILVP

-1635 HSTVLRKGVPEFR
+1635 HSTVLREGVPEFR
-1648 HKLEQLLPADLHPE
+1648 QKLEQLLPEDLHPE
-1662 VLVGR
+1662 ILLGR
-1667 YIPNLVPRP
+1667 YIPNLVPKP
-1676 FSLEREFIQ
+1676 FSLEQAFIQ

-1699 LADFEGWAA
+1699 LADFDSWAA
-1708 RPTELCRVVLVE
+1708 RPTELCRVVLIE

-1738 LFTDIAS
+1738 LFTDAAH

-1776 FSGTTV
+1776 FATATV

-1790 AGIVY
+1790 AGVVY

-1809 EVAETSTAAAPIAT
+1809 EPTASAPVATAAAA
-1823 APVAAPAPSS
+1823 APAAAPAPSS
-1833 GGPRPDDIVF
+1833 GGPRPDDIAF
-1843 TAADATRVLIALWT
+1843 SAADATRVLIALWT

-1898 GAADADMGALA
+1898 GAADADMGALS

-1922 GSVLTDSI
+1922 GSVLSDSI

-1959 DGWASHVTAEVS
+1959 DGWANHVTAEVS

-1990 GALGDGAA
+1990 GALSDAA
-1998 VDAAIDAAVQAVAAR
+1998 SVDAAIDAAVQAVAAR
-2013 RGIAVSLPSAGG
+2013 RGVAVSLPSAGG

-2049 LATAARVVLDQLGLT
+2049 LATAARVVLEQLGLT
-2064 EQVSAPEATDTSLV
+2064 EQVSAPEASDDSLV

-2100 KAVLLDDRWAT
+2100 KAVLIDDRWAT
-2111 AREDLARLWLGDDA
+2111 AREDLAKLWLLDDA
-2125 ETAALPVTG
+2125 GSGEGPVVG
-2134 YLGAGAA
+2134 FLGAGEA

-2158 SVLAGVY
+2158 SVLARLY
-2165 AQIAEAALSTD
+2165 ERIAEAALSTEEA
-2176 DRGIWSADI
+2176 GLWSSDI

-2192 KGSIAAAVTGRLLGG
+2192 KGSIAASVAGRLLGG

-2215 SGLDDNRLAFYRK
+2215 SGLNDERLGFYRK
-2228 LYRDNAR
+2228 LYRENAR

-2252 IDALIEWIG
+2252 IDALIDWVG

-2280 PTMLLPFAAPR
+2280 PTLLLPFAAPR
-2291 VAGDLSDAGA
+2291 VAGDLVDAGA

-2310 LWSVERL
+2310 LWSVEKL
-2317 IGGLSVL
+2317 IGGLSKL

-2400 AAVEEAGVQTWS
+2400 EAVEKAGVQTWS
-2412 TTEMADELLK
+2412 TAEMADELLK
-2422 WCTSRARQVTLAGP
+2422 WCTSRARQVTATGP

-2458 AAEQA
+2458 AQ
-2463 AAEAAEADAAATI
+2463 EAADASTDEVDSTATVA
-2476 SALPAPP
+2476 ALPAPP
-2483 ALTSALPVPEWGT
+2483 TMTSALPVPEWGT

-2510 GELGPYGSARTRF
+2510 GELGPYGSSRTRF
-2523 EMEVEDQLS
+2523 EMEVEDELS

-2540 WTTGLVT
+2540 WTTGMVS

-2554 GWYDAETGDYVPESE
+2554 GWYDAESGDYVPESE
-2569 LAEKYHDVVIARC
+2569 LAEKYHDAVVARC

-2588 DDGAMVDNSAPLMT
+2588 DDGAMIDNTSPLMT
-2602 SVFLDQDLTFTVG
+2602 SVFLDQDLSFTVG
-2615 GEAEARAFYEA
+2615 GEAEARSFHAA
-2626 DPEHTVIVPA
+2626 DPEHTVIVPV
-2636 PDSGDWT
+2636 PESGDWT
-2643 VIRKAGTEIR
+2643 VTRKAGTEIR

-2659 LSRTVGG
+2659 ISRTVGG
-2666 QIPTGWDPTVWGI
+2666 QIPTGWDPTIWGI
-2679 SAEMVN
+2679 SADMASSV
-2685 SIDRVAL
+2685 DRVAL
-2692 WNVVCTVDAFISSGF
+2692 WNIVTTVDAFISSGF
-2707 SPAEL
+2707 SPVEL
-2712 MSWVHPSQ
+2712 MRWVHPSM

-2727 GMGGMSSMRSL
+2727 GMGGMSAMRSL
-2738 YIDNLLGESR
+2738 YIDSLLGEPTP
-2748 ANDILQEALPNVA
+2748 NDILQEALPNVA
-2761 LAHVVQAYVGSY
+2761 LAHVVQSYVGSY

-2794 DKIRLGKADLVV
+2794 DKIRLGKAELVV
-2806 AGGFDDLGIEGIVG
+2806 AGGFDDLGIEGIKG

-2882 AFAQSFA
+2882 AWAQSFG

-2908 GGRESRI
+2908 GGRESRF
-2915 AAELRKLGVTP
+2915 ATELRKLGVGP
-2926 DDIAVLSKHDTSTAA
+2926 DDIAVISKHDTSTAA

-2948 LHTRLATAIGRSAGA
+2948 LHERLADAIGRSAGA

-2992 LENGVVPP
+2992 LEQGVIPP

-3026 GERFPLKAGLLT
+3026 GDRYPLKAGLVT
-3038 SLGFGHVNG
+3038 SLGFGHVSG
-3047 LLAVVHPEAFIQAIE
+3047 LLAVVHPEAFVQAIE
-3062 PSRREAYQR
+3062 PEQRAEYQR
-3071 QAQERQL
+3071 RAQERQL
-3078 AGRQRFAEAMCGGA
+3078 AGRQRITEAMCGGA
-3092 PLYERP
+3092 ALYERP
-3098 GDRRLGGEGTP
+3098 ADRRLGADGTP
-3109 AKQSRQLEADV
+3109 AKQIRQLEADV
-3120 LLSTEARLGGDGAYR
+3120 LLSADARLAADGTYR
-3135 ADGFA
+3135 ADGWG
-3140 CGAAVS
+3140 CNTGRV
-3146 DAQLAADGSRASG
+3146 ADDSRAAGRAES
-3159 QGAS
+3159 

>member
-1 MILWNPRRYQAPT
+1 
-14 LRITCARRKR
+14 
-24 RVSEG
+24 
-29 MSPGEGSRAALTINE
+29 MSHGEGSRSVLTINE
-44 STEAG
+44 STKTES
-49 TGQSAKVGGAT
+49 GQSTKVAGAAGKAASGGA
-60 RAGGTR
+60 R
-66 SPLLDRLLNGTPYAL
+66 SPLLDRLLGGVPYAL

-91 DELADISRDSALEP
+91 RELEEIGRDSALEP
-105 ELTALVNEAEAMLE
+105 ELTALVNEAATLLE
-119 PVSAQLLVVRPVGF
+119 PVAAQLLVVRPVGF
-133 DPVGWMLEDDLVDT
+133 DPIGWMLEN
-147 ELGEVSAAP
+147 ELADGDEGEASAAP
-156 PAQVLRSAA
+156 SEAVLRSAA

-170 VLLSQV
+170 VLLTQV
-176 AAMRALRLQ
+176 AAVRALRLQ
-185 GLDPAAHAP
+185 GLDPAEHAP

-200 SQGRLAATAV
+200 SQGLLAAAAV
-210 EAGGQ
+210 EAGGA
-215 RDAEIL
+215 RDAELL
-221 ALAQLIGAAAGLVAR
+221 AVAQMIGAAAGLVAR

-265 EVSEGVDPAAAA
+265 EVCAGADPAAAV

-291 GAPAQLERV
+291 GPPAQLERV

-305 QIHDKQA
+305 QLHDEQA
-312 AEREGKVRGGAIFA
+312 RERDAKVRGGSVFA

-348 LVTSWATQCGLDA
+348 LVSSWATQCGLDA
-361 ALAGALAQ
+361 ELAGELARQ
-369 EILVDPIDWVEIVD
+369 ILVDPIDWVEVVE
-383 GVVAAGAQ
+383 GVISAGAE

-404 LTGGSLKGTGVGIVA
+404 VTGGTLKGTGLGIVA

-437 TAAAWT
+437 PATPWSA
-443 EFAPRPVRLPNGRI
+443 FAPRPVRLPNGRI

-517 KTLLQPGRA
+517 KKLLHPGRS

-541 QLGGKRLVQKARTA
+541 QLGGKRLVQRARSA

-564 TAGIPELEEAVALIN
+564 TAGIPELEEAVALIQ

-633 DLLLETYAELRSRD
+633 DLLLETYAELRNRA

-662 ATEYLTGAW
+662 ATEYLTGQW
-671 ASTHGYPVMPL
+671 AVRHGYPVMPL
-682 DGVLIGTAAMATL
+682 DGVLVGTAAMATL

-766 EIIAALNGT
+766 EIIAALNAT

-780 GDVATMTYQDWLQ
+780 GDLSTMTYQEWLE
-793 RYVELAVGLDR
+793 RYIELAVGLDR

-811 SDIGDAIADATR
+811 SDLGDAIAEATR
-823 SLWLDI
+823 SVWLDI
-829 SWRDRFAEMM
+829 TWRDRFAEMV

-844 RLHPADRGEIPTLFP
+844 RLHPADRGEIPTLFAS
-859 TDDAFENPVAALCA
+859 DEDFEDPVGALCA
-873 LQERYPAAAHT
+873 LKDAYPATAQT
-884 QLHPADVPFF
+884 LLHPADVPFF
-894 VALCKTPGK
+894 IALCKTPGK

-931 YSADQVCIIPG
+931 YSADQVCVIPG
-942 TVAVAGI
+942 TVSVAGI

-972 RAGVVPVAIDARR
+972 RAGVAPVPVDARR
-985 VAGVTTGAIDTVLA
+985 TAGVTGGPIDAVLA
-999 APDLEWSGRTTVN
+999 APDVQWAGRTAIS
-1012 PVHRLGELSEWTV
+1012 PVHRLGDLSEWVV

-1031 HPPSGATLTETTGPV
+1031 HPPSGATLVETTGPEP
-1046 AEHAYVE
+1046 EHAYVE
-1053 LTVPLLG
+1053 LTVPLLAG
-1060 SNVVRIRITVPTAVY
+1060 NAVRIRITVPTSVY
-1075 NGGAPVVTEADAT
+1075 NGGAPVVTEADADE
-1088 AAMSALL
+1088 AMSALL

-1109 VAHLNI
+1109 VAHVNL

-1125 AGVTGSGLPSALS
+1125 AGVTGSGLPATLS

-1159 LGAARAAD
+1159 LGATRTAR
-1167 GTSVIE
+1167 GESVIE
-1173 GMLDLVHLDHQIH
+1173 GMLDLVHLDHQVH
-1186 LAGELPTSPSVLAV
+1186 LAGALPAETSVLAV
-1200 RAEAGETLDTDL
+1200 RAEAGETVDTDL
-1212 GRVVEVRVRIAGLLD
+1212 GRVVEVHVRITAMLD
-1227 RPETGLSMP
+1227 KPETGMSMP
-1236 TVATLTERFAIR
+1236 VLATLTERFAIR
-1248 GRNGAGELT
+1248 GRTGAGELA

-1262 AGTVADT
+1262 AGTVSDA

-1281 TMVAPRTMHAFAA
+1281 TIVAPRSMHAFAA

-1308 AKLAGLGSPI
+1308 AKLAGLGGPI

-1328 QHAVSAVDPDSTV
+1328 QHVVSAVDPASSV

-1352 FLGMVRPGAEIDVR
+1352 FLGMVRPGAQIDVR
-1366 VERVAVDAG
+1366 VERVALDAG
-1375 SEIIEVSCRAAGDLV
+1375 SEIVEVSCRTEGELV

-1398 TPRTVYAF
+1398 APKTVYAF

-1418 DARTRSKAA
+1418 DARSRSKAA
-1427 KAIWDRADKHTRD
+1427 KEIWDRADKHTRA

-1476 TQVAMAVLGVAQVA
+1476 TQVAMATLGVAQMA
-1490 ELREAGAFIEG
+1490 ELRESGAFVEG
-1501 AMLAGHS
+1501 ALLAGHS

-1544 DDKGRSDYRMAA
+1544 DAQGRSDYRMAA
-1556 IRPSQMGLP
+1556 IRPSQIGLP
-1565 DDEVIDFVAGIGA
+1565 DAEVVDFVNEVGNR
-1578 QVGEFL
+1578 VGEFL

-1597 IAGTVAGLEA
+1597 IAGTVAGLDA
-1607 LEAEIDRRRT
+1607 LEQEIDRRRA
-1617 EFGGKRAYILVP
+1617 EFGGKRAFILVP

-1648 HKLEQLLPADLHPE
+1648 QKLEQLLPVDLDPAT
-1662 VLVGR
+1662 LVGR
-1667 YIPNLVPRP
+1667 YIPNLVPRL
-1676 FSLEREFIQ
+1676 FSLERAFVQ

-1694 PLAAV
+1694 PLTEV
-1699 LADFEGWAA
+1699 LADFDSWAA
-1708 RPTELCRVVLVE
+1708 RPVDLCRVVLIE

-1738 LFTDIAS
+1738 LFTDPAQ

-1776 FSGTTV
+1776 FGGAKV

-1790 AGIVY
+1790 AAIVY
-1795 STDTDPAPVDEPAD
+1795 ATDTDPAPVDEPVD
-1809 EVAETSTAAAPIAT
+1809 EPAAAAAPAAVAA

-1833 GGPRPDDIVF
+1833 GGPRPDDIAF

-1898 GAADADMGALA
+1898 GAADADMGALS
-1909 ATVERLARTYKPF
+1909 ATVERLARTYRPF
-1922 GSVLTDSI
+1922 GTVLTDAI

-1946 AIAERVKKVWELG
+1946 AIADRVKKVWELG

-1971 LGTREGAS
+1971 LGTREGTS
-1979 VRGGELGGLVS
+1979 VRGGDLGGLVS
-1990 GALGDGAA
+1990 GALGDAA
-1998 VDAAIDAAVQAVAAR
+1998 SVDAAIDAAVQAVAAR
-2013 RGIAVSLPSAGG
+2013 RGVAVSLPSAGG

-2049 LATAARVVLDQLGLT
+2049 LATAARVVLEQLGLS
-2064 EQVSAPEATDTSLV
+2064 ERVSAPEATEDSLV

-2111 AREDLARLWLGDDA
+2111 AREDLARLWLADDSDSA
-2125 ETAALPVTG
+2125 DQPVTG
-2134 YLGAGAA
+2134 FIGAGEA

-2147 WWRERAKHEAR
+2147 WWRQRAMHEAR
-2158 SVLAGVY
+2158 SVLAGLY
-2165 AQIAEAALSTD
+2165 ERIAEAALSTEEP
-2176 DRGIWSADI
+2176 GLWSSDI

-2192 KGSIAAAVTGRLLGG
+2192 KGSIAAAATGRLLSG

-2215 SGLDDNRLAFYRK
+2215 SSLNDERLAFYRK

-2252 IDALIEWIG
+2252 VDALIDWIG
-2261 TEQVDNAGGAKIK
+2261 TEQVDSAGGAKIK
-2274 TKDAMT
+2274 IKDAMT
-2280 PTMLLPFAAPR
+2280 PTLLLPFAAPR
-2291 VAGDLSDAGA
+2291 VAGDLADAGA

-2317 IGGLSVL
+2317 IGGLSKL

-2370 KSWSARVTLV
+2370 KSWSSRVTLV

-2400 AAVEEAGVQTWS
+2400 EAVEKAGVQTWS

-2422 WCTSRARQVTLAGP
+2422 WCTSRARQVTASGP

-2458 AAEQA
+2458 AAEQTE
-2463 AAEAAEADAAATI
+2463 AETDADSGRTI
-2476 SALPAPP
+2476 AALPAPP
-2483 ALTSALPVPEWGT
+2483 TVTSALPVPEWGE
-2496 VTADLADMVVIVGA
+2496 VTADPADMVVIVGA

-2523 EMEVEDQLS
+2523 EMEVSDELS

-2540 WTTGLVT
+2540 WTTGMVT

-2554 GWYDAETGDYVPESE
+2554 GWYDAASGDYVPEHE
-2569 LAEKYHDVVIARC
+2569 LAERYHDAVVARC
-2582 GVRRYG
+2582 GVRRYE
-2588 DDGAMVDNSAPLMT
+2588 DDGAMTDNSAPLMT
-2602 SVFLDQDLTFTVG
+2602 SVFLDQDLSFTVG
-2615 GEAEARAFYEA
+2615 GEAEARAFYAA
-2626 DPEHTVIVPA
+2626 DPEHTVITPVEG
-2636 PDSGDWT
+2636 SGDWT
-2643 VIRKAGTEIR
+2643 VTRKAGTEIR

-2666 QIPTGWDPTVWGI
+2666 QIPTGWDPTIWGI
-2679 SAEMVN
+2679 SPDMAASV
-2685 SIDRVAL
+2685 DRVAL
-2692 WNVVCTVDAFISSGF
+2692 WNIVCTVDAFIGSGF

-2712 MSWVHPSQ
+2712 MSWVHPSL

-2748 ANDILQEALPNVA
+2748 PNDILQEALPNVA
-2761 LAHVVQAYVGSY
+2761 LAHVVQSYVGSY

-2806 AGGFDDLGIEGIVG
+2806 AGGYDDLGIEGIVG

-2856 SQGGGTVLLARGDVA
+2856 SQGGGTILLARGSVA
-2871 VEMGLPVLGVV
+2871 LEMGLPVLGVV
-2882 AFAQSFA
+2882 AYAQSFA

-2908 GGRESRI
+2908 GGTESRL
-2915 AAELRKLGVTP
+2915 ATELRKLGVTP
-2926 DDIAVLSKHDTSTAA
+2926 DEIAVVSKHDTSTAA

-2948 LHTRLATAIGRSAGA
+2948 LHERLATAIGRSDGA

-2992 LENGVVPP
+2992 LEQGVIPP
-3000 NRSLDCVDDKM
+3000 NRSLDCVDEKM
-3011 QAYPHLVWAREPLRF
+3011 LAFPHLVWLREPLRL
-3026 GERFPLKAGLLT
+3026 GGRLPLKAGLVT

-3062 PSRREAYQR
+3062 PGRREEYQR
-3071 QAQERQL
+3071 RAQERQL
-3078 AGRQRFAEAMCGGA
+3078 AGRQRFVEAMCGGA

-3098 GDRRLGGEGTP
+3098 ADRRLGGEGTP
-3109 AKQSRQLEADV
+3109 SQRARQLEADV
-3120 LLSTEARLGGDGAYR
+3120 LLSPEARLDQDGAYR
-3135 ADGFA
+3135 AKGIGCA
-3140 CGAAVS
+3140 
-3146 DAQLAADGSRASG
+3146 
-3159 QGAS
+3159 

>member
-1 MILWNPRRYQAPT
+1 M
-14 LRITCARRKR
+14 
-24 RVSEG
+24 
-29 MSPGEGSRAALTINE
+29 TINE
-44 STEAG
+44 STKTES
-49 TGQSAKVGGAT
+49 GQSTKVAGAAGKAASGGA
-60 RAGGTR
+60 R
-66 SPLLDRLLNGTPYAL
+66 SPLLDRLLGGVPYAL

-91 DELADISRDSALEP
+91 RELEEIGRDSALEP
-105 ELTALVNEAEAMLE
+105 ELTALVNEAATLLE
-119 PVSAQLLVVRPVGF
+119 PVAAQLLVVRPVGF
-133 DPVGWMLEDDLVDT
+133 DPIGWMLEN
-147 ELGEVSAAP
+147 ELADGDEGEASAAP
-156 PAQVLRSAA
+156 SEAVLRSAA

-170 VLLSQV
+170 VLLTQV
-176 AAMRALRLQ
+176 AAVRALRLQ
-185 GLDPAAHAP
+185 GLDPAEHAP

-200 SQGRLAATAV
+200 SQGLLAAAAV
-210 EAGGQ
+210 EAGGA
-215 RDAEIL
+215 RDAELL
-221 ALAQLIGAAAGLVAR
+221 AVAQMIGAAAGLVAR

-265 EVSEGVDPAAAA
+265 EVCAGADPAAAV

-291 GAPAQLERV
+291 GPPAQLERV

-305 QIHDKQA
+305 QLHDEQA
-312 AEREGKVRGGAIFA
+312 RERDAKVRGGSVFA

-348 LVTSWATQCGLDA
+348 LVSSWATQCGLDA
-361 ALAGALAQ
+361 ELAGELARQ
-369 EILVDPIDWVEIVD
+369 ILVDPIDWVEVVE
-383 GVVAAGAQ
+383 GVISAGAE

-404 LTGGSLKGTGVGIVA
+404 VTGGTLKGTGLGIVA

-437 TAAAWT
+437 PATPWSA
-443 EFAPRPVRLPNGRI
+443 FAPRPVRLPNGRI

-517 KTLLQPGRA
+517 KKLLHPGRS

-541 QLGGKRLVQKARTA
+541 QLGGKRLVQRARSA

-564 TAGIPELEEAVALIN
+564 TAGIPELEEAVALIQ

-633 DLLLETYAELRSRD
+633 DLLLETYAELRNRA

-662 ATEYLTGAW
+662 ATEYLTGQW
-671 ASTHGYPVMPL
+671 AVRHGYPVMPL
-682 DGVLIGTAAMATL
+682 DGVLVGTAAMATL

-766 EIIAALNGT
+766 EIIAALNAT

-780 GDVATMTYQDWLQ
+780 GDLSTMTYQEWLE
-793 RYVELAVGLDR
+793 RYIELAVGLDR

-811 SDIGDAIADATR
+811 SDLGDAIAEATR
-823 SLWLDI
+823 SVWLDI
-829 SWRDRFAEMM
+829 TWRDRFAEMV

-844 RLHPADRGEIPTLFP
+844 RLHPADRGEIPTLFAS
-859 TDDAFENPVAALCA
+859 DEDFEDPVGALCA
-873 LQERYPAAAHT
+873 LKDAYPATAQT
-884 QLHPADVPFF
+884 LLHPADVPFF
-894 VALCKTPGK
+894 IALCKTPGK

-931 YSADQVCIIPG
+931 YSADQVCVIPG
-942 TVAVAGI
+942 TVSVAGI

-972 RAGVVPVAIDARR
+972 RAGVAPVPVDARR
-985 VAGVTTGAIDTVLA
+985 TAGVTGGPIDAVLA
-999 APDLEWSGRTTVN
+999 APDVQWAGRTAIS
-1012 PVHRLGELSEWTV
+1012 PVHRLGDLSEWVV

-1031 HPPSGATLTETTGPV
+1031 HPPSGATLVETTGPEP
-1046 AEHAYVE
+1046 EHAYVE
-1053 LTVPLLG
+1053 LTVPLLAG
-1060 SNVVRIRITVPTAVY
+1060 NAVRIRITVPTSVY
-1075 NGGAPVVTEADAT
+1075 NGGAPVVTEADADE
-1088 AAMSALL
+1088 AMSALL

-1109 VAHLNI
+1109 VAHVNL

-1125 AGVTGSGLPSALS
+1125 AGVTGSGLPATLS

-1159 LGAARAAD
+1159 LGATRTAR
-1167 GTSVIE
+1167 GESVIE
-1173 GMLDLVHLDHQIH
+1173 GMLDLVHLDHQVH
-1186 LAGELPTSPSVLAV
+1186 LAGALPAETSVLAV
-1200 RAEAGETLDTDL
+1200 RAEAGETVDTDL
-1212 GRVVEVRVRIAGLLD
+1212 GRVVEVHVRITAMLD
-1227 RPETGLSMP
+1227 KPETGMSMP
-1236 TVATLTERFAIR
+1236 VLATLTERFAIR
-1248 GRNGAGELT
+1248 GRTGAGELA

-1262 AGTVADT
+1262 AGTVSDA

-1281 TMVAPRTMHAFAA
+1281 TIVAPRSMHAFAA

-1308 AKLAGLGSPI
+1308 AKLAGLGGPI

-1328 QHAVSAVDPDSTV
+1328 QHVVSAVDPASSV

-1352 FLGMVRPGAEIDVR
+1352 FLGMVRPGAQIDVR
-1366 VERVAVDAG
+1366 VERVALDAG
-1375 SEIIEVSCRAAGDLV
+1375 SEIVEVSCRTEGELV

-1398 TPRTVYAF
+1398 APKTVYAF

-1418 DARTRSKAA
+1418 DARSRSKAA
-1427 KAIWDRADKHTRD
+1427 KEIWDRADKHTRA

-1476 TQVAMAVLGVAQVA
+1476 TQVAMATLGVAQMA
-1490 ELREAGAFIEG
+1490 ELRESGAFVEG
-1501 AMLAGHS
+1501 ALLAGHS

-1544 DDKGRSDYRMAA
+1544 DAQGRSDYRMAA
-1556 IRPSQMGLP
+1556 IRPSQIGLP
-1565 DDEVIDFVAGIGA
+1565 DAEVVDFVNEVGNR
-1578 QVGEFL
+1578 VGEFL

-1597 IAGTVAGLEA
+1597 IAGTVAGLDA
-1607 LEAEIDRRRT
+1607 LEQEIDRRRA
-1617 EFGGKRAYILVP
+1617 EFGGKRAFILVP

-1648 HKLEQLLPADLHPE
+1648 QKLEQLLPVDLDPAT
-1662 VLVGR
+1662 LVGR
-1667 YIPNLVPRP
+1667 YIPNLVPRL
-1676 FSLEREFIQ
+1676 FSLERAFVQ

-1694 PLAAV
+1694 PLTEV
-1699 LADFEGWAA
+1699 LADFDSWAA
-1708 RPTELCRVVLVE
+1708 RPVDLCRVVLIE

-1738 LFTDIAS
+1738 LFTDPAQ

-1776 FSGTTV
+1776 FGGAKV

-1790 AGIVY
+1790 AAIVY
-1795 STDTDPAPVDEPAD
+1795 ATDTDPAPVDEPVD
-1809 EVAETSTAAAPIAT
+1809 EPAAAAAPAAVAA

-1833 GGPRPDDIVF
+1833 GGPRPDDIAF

-1898 GAADADMGALA
+1898 GAADADMGALS
-1909 ATVERLARTYKPF
+1909 ATVERLARTYRPF
-1922 GSVLTDSI
+1922 GTVLTDAI

-1946 AIAERVKKVWELG
+1946 AIADRVKKVWELG

-1971 LGTREGAS
+1971 LGTREGTS
-1979 VRGGELGGLVS
+1979 VRGGDLGGLVS
-1990 GALGDGAA
+1990 GALGDAA
-1998 VDAAIDAAVQAVAAR
+1998 SVDAAIDAAVQAVAAR
-2013 RGIAVSLPSAGG
+2013 RGVAVSLPSAGG

-2049 LATAARVVLDQLGLT
+2049 LATAARVVLEQLGLS
-2064 EQVSAPEATDTSLV
+2064 ERVSAPEATEDSLV

-2111 AREDLARLWLGDDA
+2111 AREDLARLWLADDSDSA
-2125 ETAALPVTG
+2125 DQPVTG
-2134 YLGAGAA
+2134 FIGAGEA

-2147 WWRERAKHEAR
+2147 WWRQRAMHEAR
-2158 SVLAGVY
+2158 SVLAGLY
-2165 AQIAEAALSTD
+2165 ERIAEAALSTEEP
-2176 DRGIWSADI
+2176 GLWSSDI

-2192 KGSIAAAVTGRLLGG
+2192 KGSIAAAATGRLLSG

-2215 SGLDDNRLAFYRK
+2215 SSLNDERLAFYRK

-2252 IDALIEWIG
+2252 VDALIDWIG
-2261 TEQVDNAGGAKIK
+2261 TEQVDSAGGAKIK
-2274 TKDAMT
+2274 IKDAMT
-2280 PTMLLPFAAPR
+2280 PTLLLPFAAPR
-2291 VAGDLSDAGA
+2291 VAGDLADAGA

-2317 IGGLSVL
+2317 IGGLSKL

-2370 KSWSARVTLV
+2370 KSWSSRVTLV

-2400 AAVEEAGVQTWS
+2400 EAVEKAGVQTWS

-2422 WCTSRARQVTLAGP
+2422 WCTSRARQVTASGP

-2458 AAEQA
+2458 AAEQTE
-2463 AAEAAEADAAATI
+2463 AETDADSGRTI
-2476 SALPAPP
+2476 AALPAPP
-2483 ALTSALPVPEWGT
+2483 TVTSALPVPEWGE
-2496 VTADLADMVVIVGA
+2496 VTADPADMVVIVGA

-2523 EMEVEDQLS
+2523 EMEVSDELS

-2540 WTTGLVT
+2540 WTTGMVT

-2554 GWYDAETGDYVPESE
+2554 GWYDAASGDYVPEHE
-2569 LAEKYHDVVIARC
+2569 LAERYHDAVVARC
-2582 GVRRYG
+2582 GVRRYE
-2588 DDGAMVDNSAPLMT
+2588 DDGAMTDNSAPLMT
-2602 SVFLDQDLTFTVG
+2602 SVFLDQDLSFTVG
-2615 GEAEARAFYEA
+2615 GEAEARAFYAA
-2626 DPEHTVIVPA
+2626 DPEHTVITPVEG
-2636 PDSGDWT
+2636 SGDWT
-2643 VIRKAGTEIR
+2643 VTRKAGTEIR

-2666 QIPTGWDPTVWGI
+2666 QIPTGWDPTIWGI
-2679 SAEMVN
+2679 SPDMAASV
-2685 SIDRVAL
+2685 DRVAL
-2692 WNVVCTVDAFISSGF
+2692 WNIVCTVDAFIGSGF

-2712 MSWVHPSQ
+2712 MSWVHPSL

-2748 ANDILQEALPNVA
+2748 PNDILQEALPNVA
-2761 LAHVVQAYVGSY
+2761 LAHVVQSYVGSY

-2806 AGGFDDLGIEGIVG
+2806 AGGYDDLGIEGIVG

-2856 SQGGGTVLLARGDVA
+2856 SQGGGTILLARGSVA
-2871 VEMGLPVLGVV
+2871 LEMGLPVLGVV
-2882 AFAQSFA
+2882 AYAQSFA

-2908 GGRESRI
+2908 GGTESRL
-2915 AAELRKLGVTP
+2915 ATELRKLGVTP
-2926 DDIAVLSKHDTSTAA
+2926 DEIAVVSKHDTSTAA

-2948 LHTRLATAIGRSAGA
+2948 LHERLATAIGRSDGA

-2992 LENGVVPP
+2992 LEQGVIPP
-3000 NRSLDCVDDKM
+3000 NRSLDCVDEKM
-3011 QAYPHLVWAREPLRF
+3011 LAFPHLVWLREPLRL
-3026 GERFPLKAGLLT
+3026 GGRLPLKAGLVT

-3062 PSRREAYQR
+3062 PGRREEYQR
-3071 QAQERQL
+3071 RAQERQL
-3078 AGRQRFAEAMCGGA
+3078 AGRQRFVEAMCGGA

-3098 GDRRLGGEGTP
+3098 ADRRLGGEGTP
-3109 AKQSRQLEADV
+3109 SQRARQLEADV
-3120 LLSTEARLGGDGAYR
+3120 LLSPEARLDQDGAYR
-3135 ADGFA
+3135 AKGIGCA
-3140 CGAAVS
+3140 
-3146 DAQLAADGSRASG
+3146 
-3159 QGAS
+3159 

>member
-1 MILWNPRRYQAPT
+1 M
-14 LRITCARRKR
+14 
-24 RVSEG
+24 
-29 MSPGEGSRAALTINE
+29 TINE
-44 STEAG
+44 STKTES
-49 TGQSAKVGGAT
+49 GQSTKAVAAAGKAASGGA
-60 RAGGTR
+60 R
-66 SPLLDRLLNGTPYAL
+66 SPLLDRLLDGVPYAL

-91 DELADISRDSALEP
+91 SELEEIGRDSALEP
-105 ELTALVNEAEAMLE
+105 ELTALVNEAATLLE
-119 PVSAQLLVVRPVGF
+119 PVAAQLLVVRPVGF
-133 DPVGWMLEDDLVDT
+133 DPIGWMLENELADT
-147 ELGEVSAAP
+147 DEGETSAAP
-156 PAQVLRSAA
+156 SEHVLRSAA

-170 VLLSQV
+170 VMLTQV
-176 AAMRALRLQ
+176 AAVRALRLQ

-200 SQGRLAATAV
+200 SQGLLAAAAV
-210 EAGGQ
+210 EAGGA
-215 RDAEIL
+215 RDAELL
-221 ALAQLIGAAAGLVAR
+221 AVAQMIGAAAGLVAR

-265 EVSEGVDPAAAA
+265 EVCEGADPAASA

-291 GAPAQLERV
+291 GPPAQLERV

-305 QIHDKQA
+305 QMHDEQA
-312 AEREGKVRGGAIFA
+312 RERDAKVRGGAVFA

-338 HHPALADTVD
+338 HHPALSDTVE
-348 LVTSWATQCGLDA
+348 LVSSWATQCGLDA
-361 ALAGALAQ
+361 ELAGRLARQ
-369 EILVDPIDWVEIVD
+369 ILVDPIDWVEVVE
-383 GVVAAGAQ
+383 GVISAGAQ

-404 LTGGSLKGTGVGIVA
+404 VTSGTLKGTGLGMIA

-437 TAAAWT
+437 PATPWSA
-443 EFAPRPVRLPNGRI
+443 FAPRPVRLPNGRI

-510 ADRVAEL
+510 ADRVTEL
-517 KTLLQPGRA
+517 KKLLHPGRS

-541 QLGGKRLVQKARTA
+541 QLGGKRLVQRARSA

-564 TAGIPELEEAVALIN
+564 TAGIPELEEAVALIQ

-633 DLLLETYAELRSRD
+633 DLLLDTYAELRNRA

-662 ATEYLTGAW
+662 ATEYLTGQW
-671 ASTHGYPVMPL
+671 AVRHGYPVMPL
-682 DGVLIGTAAMATL
+682 DGVLVGTAAMATL

-752 EVAGDADAVAARRD
+752 EVAGDADAVAARRA
-766 EIIAALNGT
+766 EIIAALNAT

-780 GDVATMTYQDWLQ
+780 GDLTTMTYQDWLE

-811 SDIGDAIADATR
+811 SDLGDAIAEAT
-823 SLWLDI
+823 SSVWLDI
-829 SWRDRFAEMM
+829 TWRERFAEMM
-839 RRTES
+839 RRTEA
-844 RLHPADRGEIPTLFP
+844 RLHPADRGEIATLFAA
-859 TDDAFENPVAALCA
+859 DEDFEDPVAALCTLKDA
-873 LQERYPAAAHT
+873 YPATAQT
-884 QLHPADVPFF
+884 LLHPADIPFF
-894 VALCKTPGK
+894 IALCKTPGK

-911 DGDVRRWWRSDS
+911 DADVRRWWRSDS

-931 YSADQVCIIPG
+931 YSADQVCVIPG

-972 RAGVVPVAIDARR
+972 RAGVTPAAVDARR
-985 VAGVTTGAIDTVLA
+985 TAGVTSGPIDAVLA
-999 APDLEWSGRTTVN
+999 APDVQWAGRTTIS
-1012 PVHRLGELSEWTV
+1012 PVHRLGDLSEWVV

-1031 HPPSGATLTETTGPV
+1031 HPPSGATLAETTGP
-1046 AEHAYVE
+1046 EPENSYLE
-1053 LTVPLLG
+1053 LTVPLLAG
-1060 SNVVRIRITVPTAVY
+1060 NAVRIRITVPTSVY
-1075 NGGAPVVTEADAT
+1075 NGGAPVVTEADAHE
-1088 AAMSALL
+1088 AMAALL

-1109 VAHLNI
+1109 VAHVNL
-1115 AWTPDLIADH
+1115 AWIPDLIADH
-1125 AGVTGSGLPSALS
+1125 AGVTGSGLPATLS

-1159 LGAARAAD
+1159 LGATRTAK
-1167 GTSVIE
+1167 GESVIE
-1173 GMLDLVHLDHQIH
+1173 GMLDLVHLDHQVH
-1186 LAGELPTSPSVLAV
+1186 LAGELPAETSVLAV

-1212 GRVVEVRVRIAGLLD
+1212 GRVVEVHVRITAMLD
-1227 RPETGLSMP
+1227 KPETGMSMP
-1236 TVATLTERFAIR
+1236 VLATLTERFAIR

-1262 AGTVADT
+1262 AGTVSDA

-1281 TMVAPRTMHAFAA
+1281 TIVAPRTMHAFAA

-1300 PIHTSDAA
+1300 PIHTSDSA

-1328 QHAVSAVDPDSTV
+1328 QHVVSAVDPAAST
-1341 PARTLTAWTTR
+1341 PARRLTAWTTR
-1352 FLGMVRPGAEIDVR
+1352 FLGMVRPGAQIDVR

-1375 SEIIEVSCRAAGDLV
+1375 SEIVEVSCRTEGELV

-1398 TPRTVYAF
+1398 APKTVYAF

-1418 DARTRSKAA
+1418 DARSRSKAA
-1427 KAIWDRADKHTRD
+1427 KEIWERADKHTRA

-1490 ELREAGAFIEG
+1490 ELREAGAFVED
-1501 AMLAGHS
+1501 ALLAGHS

-1544 DDKGRSDYRMAA
+1544 DAQGRSDYRMAA
-1556 IRPSQMGLP
+1556 IRPSQIGLP
-1565 DDEVIDFVAGIGA
+1565 DAEVVGFVQEVGER
-1578 QVGEFL
+1578 VGEFL

-1597 IAGTVAGLEA
+1597 IAGTVAGLDA
-1607 LEAEIDRRRT
+1607 LEEEIDRRRA
-1617 EFGGKRAYILVP
+1617 EFGGKRAFILVP

-1648 HKLEQLLPADLHPE
+1648 QKLEQLLPVDLRPE

-1667 YIPNLVPRP
+1667 YIPNLVPRL
-1676 FSLEREFIQ
+1676 FSLERAFVQ

-1694 PLAAV
+1694 PLTAV
-1699 LADFEGWAA
+1699 LADFDSWAA

-1738 LFTDIAS
+1738 LFTDPAQ

-1776 FSGTTV
+1776 FGDATV

-1790 AGIVY
+1790 AAIVY
-1795 STDTDPAPVDEPAD
+1795 ATDTDPAPVDEPVEEPA
-1809 EVAETSTAAAPIAT
+1809 ATAAPAAAA

-1833 GGPRPDDIVF
+1833 GGPRPDDIAF

-1898 GAADADMGALA
+1898 GAADADMGALS
-1909 ATVERLARTYKPF
+1909 ATVERLARTYRPF
-1922 GSVLTDSI
+1922 GTVLTDAI

-1946 AIAERVKKVWELG
+1946 AIADRVTKVWELG

-1971 LGTREGAS
+1971 LGTREGTS
-1979 VRGGELGGLVS
+1979 VRGGDLGGLVS
-1990 GALGDGAA
+1990 GALGDAA
-1998 VDAAIDAAVQAVAAR
+1998 SVDAAIDAAVQAVAAR
-2013 RGIAVSLPSAGG
+2013 RGVAVSLPSAGG

-2049 LATAARVVLDQLGLT
+2049 LATAARVVLEQLGLS
-2064 EQVSAPEATDTSLV
+2064 ERVSAPEASDDSLV
-2078 DLVSAELGSDWPRL
+2078 DLVSAELGADWPRL

-2111 AREDLARLWLGDDA
+2111 AREDLARLWLADDSGSA
-2125 ETAALPVTG
+2125 NGPVTG
-2134 YLGAGAA
+2134 FIGAGEA

-2147 WWRERAKHEAR
+2147 WWRQRAMHEAR

-2165 AQIAEAALSTD
+2165 ERIAEAALSTEEP
-2176 DRGIWSADI
+2176 GLWSSDI

-2192 KGSIAAAVTGRLLGG
+2192 KGSIAAAVTGRLLSG

-2215 SGLDDNRLAFYRK
+2215 SALNDERLGFYRK

-2252 IDALIEWIG
+2252 VDALIDWIG
-2261 TEQVDNAGGAKIK
+2261 TEQVDSAGGAKIK
-2274 TKDAMT
+2274 IKDAMT
-2280 PTMLLPFAAPR
+2280 PTLLLPFAAPR
-2291 VAGDLSDAGA
+2291 VAGDLADAGA

-2317 IGGLSVL
+2317 IGGLSKL
-2324 GADHDVDAKLHVV
+2324 GADYDVDAKLHVV

-2370 KSWSARVTLV
+2370 KSWSSRVTLV

-2400 AAVEEAGVQTWS
+2400 EAVEKAGVQTWS

-2422 WCTSRARQVTLAGP
+2422 WCTSRARQVTATGP

-2463 AAEAAEADAAATI
+2463 EAETDADAGRTI
-2476 SALPAPP
+2476 AALPAPP
-2483 ALTSALPVPEWGT
+2483 TVTSALPVPEWSE
-2496 VTADLADMVVIVGA
+2496 VAADLADMVVIVGA

-2523 EMEVEDQLS
+2523 EMEVSDELS

-2540 WTTGLVT
+2540 WTTGMVI

-2554 GWYDAETGDYVPESE
+2554 GWYDAESGDYVPEHE
-2569 LAEKYHDVVIARC
+2569 LAERYHDAVVARC
-2582 GVRRYG
+2582 GVRRYE
-2588 DDGAMVDNSAPLMT
+2588 DDGAMTDNSAPLMT
-2602 SVFLDQDLTFTVG
+2602 SVFLDQDLSFTVG
-2615 GEAEARAFYEA
+2615 GEAEARAFYAA
-2626 DPEHTVIVPA
+2626 DPEHTVITPIA
-2636 PDSGDWT
+2636 DSGDWT
-2643 VIRKAGTEIR
+2643 VTRKAGTEIR

-2679 SAEMVN
+2679 SPDMAASV
-2685 SIDRVAL
+2685 DRVAL
-2692 WNVVCTVDAFISSGF
+2692 WNIVCTVDAFIGSGF

-2712 MSWVHPSQ
+2712 MSWVHPSL

-2761 LAHVVQAYVGSY
+2761 LAHVVQSYVGSY

-2806 AGGFDDLGIEGIVG
+2806 AGGYDDLGIEGIVG

-2856 SQGGGTVLLARGDVA
+2856 SQGGGTVLLARGSVA
-2871 VEMGLPVLGVV
+2871 LEMGLPVLGVV
-2882 AFAQSFA
+2882 AYAQSFA

-2908 GGRESRI
+2908 GGAESRL
-2915 AAELRKLGVTP
+2915 ATELRKLGVTP
-2926 DDIAVLSKHDTSTAA
+2926 DEIAVVSKHDTSTAA

-2948 LHTRLATAIGRSAGA
+2948 LHERLATAIGRSDGA
-2963 PLFVVSQKSLTG
+2963 PLFVVSQKTLTG

-2992 LENGVVPP
+2992 LEQGVIPP
-3000 NRSLDCVDDKM
+3000 NRSLDCVDEKM
-3011 QAYPHLVWAREPLRF
+3011 LAFPHLVWLREPLRL
-3026 GERFPLKAGLLT
+3026 GDRLPLKAGLVT

-3062 PSRREAYQR
+3062 PGRREEYQR
-3071 QAQERQL
+3071 RAQERQL
-3078 AGRQRFAEAMCGGA
+3078 AGRQRFVEAMCGGA

-3098 GDRRLGGEGTP
+3098 ADRRLGGDGTP
-3109 AKQSRQLEADV
+3109 AKRARQLEADV
-3120 LLSTEARLGGDGAYR
+3120 LLSPEARLAQDGSYR
-3135 ADGFA
+3135 AKGIGCA
-3140 CGAAVS
+3140 
-3146 DAQLAADGSRASG
+3146 
-3159 QGAS
+3159 

>member
-1 MILWNPRRYQAPT
+1 M
-14 LRITCARRKR
+14 
-24 RVSEG
+24 
-29 MSPGEGSRAALTINE
+29 TINE
-44 STEAG
+44 STKTES
-49 TGQSAKVGGAT
+49 GQSTKVVAAAGKAASGGA
-60 RAGGTR
+60 R
-66 SPLLDRLLNGTPYAL
+66 SPLLDRLLGGVPYAL

-91 DELADISRDSALEP
+91 RELEEIGRDSALEP
-105 ELTALVNEAEAMLE
+105 ELTALVNEAATLLE
-119 PVSAQLLVVRPVGF
+119 PVAAQLLVVRPVGF
-133 DPVGWMLEDDLVDT
+133 DPIGWMLEN
-147 ELGEVSAAP
+147 ELADADEGEASAAP
-156 PAQVLRSAA
+156 SEAVLRSAA

-170 VLLSQV
+170 VLLTQV
-176 AAMRALRLQ
+176 AAVRALRLQ
-185 GLDPAAHAP
+185 GLDPAEHAP

-200 SQGRLAATAV
+200 SQGLLAAAAV
-210 EAGGQ
+210 EAGGA
-215 RDAEIL
+215 RDAELL
-221 ALAQLIGAAAGLVAR
+221 AVAQMIGAAAGLVAR

-265 EVSEGVDPAAAA
+265 EVCAEADPAAAV

-291 GAPAQLERV
+291 GPPAQLERV

-305 QIHDKQA
+305 QIHDEQA
-312 AEREGKVRGGAIFA
+312 RERDAKVRGGSVFA

-348 LVTSWATQCGLDA
+348 LVSSWATQCGLDA
-361 ALAGALAQ
+361 ELAGELARQ
-369 EILVDPIDWVEIVD
+369 ILVDPIDWVEVVD
-383 GVVAAGAQ
+383 GVIAAGAE

-404 LTGGSLKGTGVGIVA
+404 VTGSTLKGTGLGIVA

-437 TAAAWT
+437 SATPWSA
-443 EFAPRPVRLPNGRI
+443 FAPRPVRLPNGRI

-517 KTLLQPGRA
+517 KKLLHPGRS

-541 QLGGKRLVQKARTA
+541 QLGGKRLVQRARAA

-564 TAGIPELEEAVALIN
+564 TAGIPELEEAVALIQ

-609 PDYPVIMHIEGG
+609 PAYPVIMHIEGG

-633 DLLLETYAELRSRD
+633 DLLLETYAELRNRA

-662 ATEYLTGAW
+662 ATEYLTGQW
-671 ASTHGYPVMPL
+671 AVRHGYPVMPL
-682 DGVLIGTAAMATL
+682 DGVLVGTAAMATL

-766 EIIAALNGT
+766 EIIAALNAT

-780 GDVATMTYQDWLQ
+780 GDLGTMTYQEWLE

-811 SDIGDAIADATR
+811 SDLGDAIAEATR
-823 SLWLDI
+823 SVWLDI
-829 SWRDRFAEMM
+829 TWRDRFAEMV

-844 RLHPADRGEIPTLFP
+844 RLHPADRGEIPTLFAS
-859 TDDAFENPVAALCA
+859 DDDFEDPVGVLCA
-873 LQERYPAAAHT
+873 LKDAYPATART
-884 QLHPADVPFF
+884 LLHPADVPFF
-894 VALCKTPGK
+894 IALCKTPGK

-931 YSADQVCIIPG
+931 YSADQVCVIPG
-942 TVAVAGI
+942 TVSVAGI

-972 RAGVVPVAIDARR
+972 RAGVAPAPVDARR
-985 VAGVTTGAIDTVLA
+985 TAGVTAGPIDAVLA
-999 APDLEWSGRTTVN
+999 APDVHWAGRTAIS
-1012 PVHRLGELSEWTV
+1012 PVHRLGDLSEWVV

-1031 HPPSGATLTETTGPV
+1031 HPPSGATLVETTGPEP
-1046 AEHAYVE
+1046 EHAYVE
-1053 LTVPLLG
+1053 LTVPLLAG
-1060 SNVVRIRITVPTAVY
+1060 KAVRIRITVPTSVY
-1075 NGGAPVVTEADAT
+1075 NGGAPVVTEADADE
-1088 AAMSALL
+1088 AMSALL

-1109 VAHLNI
+1109 VAHVNL

-1125 AGVTGSGLPSALS
+1125 AGVTGSGLPAALS

-1159 LGAARAAD
+1159 LGATRTVR
-1167 GTSVIE
+1167 GESVIE
-1173 GMLDLVHLDHQIH
+1173 GMLDLVHLDHQVH
-1186 LAGELPTSPSVLAV
+1186 LAGALPSETSVLAV
-1200 RAEAGETLDTDL
+1200 RAEAGETVDTDL
-1212 GRVVEVRVRIAGLLD
+1212 GRVVEVHVRITAMLD
-1227 RPETGLSMP
+1227 KPETGMSMP
-1236 TVATLTERFAIR
+1236 VLATLTERFAIR
-1248 GRNGAGELT
+1248 GRTGAGELA

-1262 AGTVADT
+1262 AGTVSDA

-1281 TMVAPRTMHAFAA
+1281 TIVAPRTMHAFAA

-1328 QHAVSAVDPDSTV
+1328 QHVVSAVDPASSA

-1352 FLGMVRPGAEIDVR
+1352 FLGMVRPGAQIDVR
-1366 VERVAVDAG
+1366 VERVALDAG
-1375 SEIIEVSCRAAGDLV
+1375 SEIVEVSCRTEGELV

-1398 TPRTVYAF
+1398 APKTVYAF

-1418 DARTRSKAA
+1418 DARSRSKAA
-1427 KAIWDRADKHTRD
+1427 KEIWDRADKHTRA

-1476 TQVAMAVLGVAQVA
+1476 TQVAMATLGVAQMA
-1490 ELREAGAFIEG
+1490 ELRESGAFVEG
-1501 AMLAGHS
+1501 ALLAGHS

-1544 DDKGRSDYRMAA
+1544 DAQGRSDYRMAA
-1556 IRPSQMGLP
+1556 IRPSQIGLP
-1565 DDEVIDFVAGIGA
+1565 DAEVVDFVEEVGDR
-1578 QVGEFL
+1578 VGEFL

-1597 IAGTVAGLEA
+1597 IAGTVAGLNA
-1607 LEAEIDRRRT
+1607 LEEEIDRRRA
-1617 EFGGKRAYILVP
+1617 EFGGKRAFILVP

-1648 HKLEQLLPADLHPE
+1648 QKLEQLLPVDLDPAT
-1662 VLVGR
+1662 LVGR
-1667 YIPNLVPRP
+1667 YIPNLVPRL
-1676 FSLEREFIQ
+1676 FSLERAFVQ

-1694 PLAAV
+1694 PLTEV
-1699 LADFEGWAA
+1699 LADFDSWAA
-1708 RPTELCRVVLVE
+1708 RPVDLCRVVLIE

-1738 LFTDIAS
+1738 LFTDPAQ

-1776 FSGTTV
+1776 FGGAKV

-1790 AGIVY
+1790 AAIVY
-1795 STDTDPAPVDEPAD
+1795 ATDTDPAPVDEPVD
-1809 EVAETSTAAAPIAT
+1809 EPAAAAAPAAAVAA

-1833 GGPRPDDIVF
+1833 GGPRPDDIAF

-1898 GAADADMGALA
+1898 GAADADMGALS
-1909 ATVERLARTYKPF
+1909 ATVERLARTYRPF
-1922 GSVLTDSI
+1922 GTVLTDAI

-1946 AIAERVKKVWELG
+1946 AIADRVKKVWELG

-1971 LGTREGAS
+1971 LGTREGTS
-1979 VRGGELGGLVS
+1979 VRGGDLGGLVS
-1990 GALGDGAA
+1990 GALGDAA
-1998 VDAAIDAAVQAVAAR
+1998 SVDAAIDAAVQAVAAR
-2013 RGIAVSLPSAGG
+2013 RGVAVSLPSAGG

-2049 LATAARVVLDQLGLT
+2049 LATAARVVLEQLGLS
-2064 EQVSAPEATDTSLV
+2064 ERVSAPEVTEDSLV

-2111 AREDLARLWLGDDA
+2111 AREDLARLWLADDA
-2125 ETAALPVTG
+2125 GSANGPVTG
-2134 YLGAGAA
+2134 FIGAGEA

-2147 WWRERAKHEAR
+2147 WWRQRAMHEAR
-2158 SVLAGVY
+2158 SVLAGLY
-2165 AQIAEAALSTD
+2165 ERIAEAALSTEEP
-2176 DRGIWSADI
+2176 GLWSSDI

-2192 KGSIAAAVTGRLLGG
+2192 KGSIAAAATGRLLSG

-2215 SGLDDNRLAFYRK
+2215 SSLNDERLAFYRK

-2252 IDALIEWIG
+2252 VDALIDWIG
-2261 TEQVDNAGGAKIK
+2261 SEQVDSAGGAKIK
-2274 TKDAMT
+2274 IKDAMT
-2280 PTMLLPFAAPR
+2280 PTLLLPFAAPR
-2291 VAGDLSDAGA
+2291 VAGDLADAGA
-2301 RAEMEMRVL
+2301 RAELEMRVL

-2317 IGGLSVL
+2317 IGGLSKL

-2370 KSWSARVTLV
+2370 KSWSSRVTLV

-2400 AAVEEAGVQTWS
+2400 EAVEKAGVQTWS

-2422 WCTSRARQVTLAGP
+2422 WCTSRARQVTASGP

-2463 AAEAAEADAAATI
+2463 EAETDADEGRTI
-2476 SALPAPP
+2476 AALPAPP
-2483 ALTSALPVPEWGT
+2483 TVTSALPVPEWGE
-2496 VTADLADMVVIVGA
+2496 VTADPADMVVIVGA

-2523 EMEVEDQLS
+2523 EMEVSDELS

-2540 WTTGLVT
+2540 WTTGMVT

-2554 GWYDAETGDYVPESE
+2554 GWYDAASGDYVPEHE
-2569 LAEKYHDVVIARC
+2569 LAERYHDAVVARC
-2582 GVRRYG
+2582 GVRRYE
-2588 DDGAMVDNSAPLMT
+2588 DDGAMTDNSAPLMT
-2602 SVFLDQDLTFTVG
+2602 SVFLDQDLSFTVG
-2615 GEAEARAFYEA
+2615 GEAEARAFHAA
-2626 DPEHTVIVPA
+2626 DPEHTVITPVEG
-2636 PDSGDWT
+2636 SGDWT
-2643 VIRKAGTEIR
+2643 VTRKAGTEIR

-2666 QIPTGWDPTVWGI
+2666 QIPTGWDPTIWGI
-2679 SAEMVN
+2679 SPDMAASV
-2685 SIDRVAL
+2685 DRVAL
-2692 WNVVCTVDAFISSGF
+2692 WNIVCTVDAFIGSGF

-2712 MSWVHPSQ
+2712 MSWVHPSL

-2748 ANDILQEALPNVA
+2748 PNDILQEALPNVA
-2761 LAHVVQAYVGSY
+2761 LAHVVQSYVGSY

-2806 AGGFDDLGIEGIVG
+2806 AGGYDDLGIEGIVG

-2856 SQGGGTVLLARGDVA
+2856 SQGGGTVLLARGSVA
-2871 VEMGLPVLGVV
+2871 LEMGLPVLGVV
-2882 AFAQSFA
+2882 AYAQSFA

-2908 GGRESRI
+2908 GGTESRL
-2915 AAELRKLGVTP
+2915 ATELRKLGVTP
-2926 DDIAVLSKHDTSTAA
+2926 DEIAVVSKHDTSTAA

-2948 LHTRLATAIGRSAGA
+2948 LHERLATAIGRSDGA
-2963 PLFVVSQKSLTG
+2963 PLFVVSQKTLTG

-2992 LENGVVPP
+2992 LEQGVIPP
-3000 NRSLDCVDDKM
+3000 NRSLDCVDEKM
-3011 QAYPHLVWAREPLRF
+3011 LAFPHLVWLREPLRL
-3026 GERFPLKAGLLT
+3026 GGRLPLKAGLVT

-3062 PSRREAYQR
+3062 PERREEYQR
-3071 QAQERQL
+3071 KAQERQL
-3078 AGRQRFAEAMCGGA
+3078 AGRQRFVEAMCGGA

-3098 GDRRLGGEGTP
+3098 ADRRLGGEGTP
-3109 AKQSRQLEADV
+3109 SQRARQLEADV
-3120 LLSTEARLGGDGAYR
+3120 LLSPEARLDQDGAYR
-3135 ADGFA
+3135 AKGIGCA
-3140 CGAAVS
+3140 
-3146 DAQLAADGSRASG
+3146 
-3159 QGAS
+3159 

>member
-1 MILWNPRRYQAPT
+1 M
-14 LRITCARRKR
+14 
-24 RVSEG
+24 
-29 MSPGEGSRAALTINE
+29 TINE
-44 STEAG
+44 STKTES
-49 TGQSAKVGGAT
+49 GQSTKVVAAAGKAASGGA
-60 RAGGTR
+60 R
-66 SPLLDRLLNGTPYAL
+66 SPLLDRLLGGVPYAL

-91 DELADISRDSALEP
+91 SELEEIGRDSALEP
-105 ELTALVNEAEAMLE
+105 ELTALVNEAATLLE
-119 PVSAQLLVVRPVGF
+119 PVAAQLLVVRPVGF
-133 DPVGWMLEDDLVDT
+133 DPIGWMLENELADT
-147 ELGEVSAAP
+147 EEGETSAAP
-156 PAQVLRSAA
+156 AEPVLRSAA

-170 VLLSQV
+170 VLLTQV
-176 AAMRALRLQ
+176 AAVRALRLQ
-185 GLDPAAHAP
+185 GLDPAEHAP

-200 SQGRLAATAV
+200 SQGLLAAAAV
-210 EAGGQ
+210 EAGGA
-215 RDAEIL
+215 RDAELL
-221 ALAQLIGAAAGLVAR
+221 AVAQMIGAAAGLVAR

-254 VDPEQLRAVVA
+254 VDPKQLRTVVA
-265 EVSEGVDPAAAA
+265 EVCEGADPAASV

-291 GAPAQLERV
+291 GPPAQLERV

-305 QIHDKQA
+305 QIHDEQA
-312 AEREGKVRGGAIFA
+312 RERDAKVRGGSVFA

-348 LVTSWATQCGLDA
+348 LVSSWAAQCGLDTE
-361 ALAGALAQ
+361 LAGRLARQ
-369 EILVDPIDWVEIVD
+369 ILVDPIDWVEAVE
-383 GVVAAGAQ
+383 GVIAAGAQ

-404 LTGGSLKGTGVGIVA
+404 VTAGTLKGTGLGIVA

-437 TAAAWT
+437 PAAPWSA
-443 EFAPRPVRLPNGRI
+443 FAPRPVRLPNGRI

-517 KTLLQPGRA
+517 KKLLHPGRS

-541 QLGGKRLVQKARTA
+541 QLGGKRLVQRSRAA

-564 TAGIPELEEAVALIN
+564 TAGIPELEEAVALIH
-579 ELTEVGISHV
+579 ELTEAGIAHV

-633 DLLLETYAELRSRD
+633 DLLLDTYAELRNRA

-662 ATEYLTGAW
+662 ATEYLTGQW
-671 ASTHGYPVMPL
+671 AERHGYPVMPL
-682 DGVLIGTAAMATL
+682 DGVLVGTAAMATL

-766 EIIAALNGT
+766 EIITALNST

-780 GDVATMTYQDWLQ
+780 GDLATMTYQDWLE

-811 SDIGDAIADATR
+811 SDLGDAIAEATR
-823 SLWLDI
+823 SVWLDI
-829 SWRDRFAEMM
+829 TWRDRFAEMV

-844 RLHPADRGEIPTLFP
+844 RLHPADRGEIPTLFAS
-859 TDDAFENPVAALCA
+859 DDDFEDPVAALCA
-873 LQERYPAAAHT
+873 LKDAYPATAQT
-884 QLHPADVPFF
+884 LLHPADVPFF
-894 VALCKTPGK
+894 IALCKTPGK

-911 DGDVRRWWRSDS
+911 DADVRRWWRSDS

-931 YSADQVCIIPG
+931 YSADQVCVIPG
-942 TVAVAGI
+942 TVSVAGI

-972 RAGVVPVAIDARR
+972 RAGVTPAPVDARR
-985 VAGVTTGAIDTVLA
+985 TAGVTSGPIDAVLA
-999 APDLEWSGRTTVN
+999 APDVQWAGRTTIS
-1012 PVHRLGELSEWTV
+1012 PVHRLGDLSEWVV

-1031 HPPSGATLTETTGPV
+1031 HPPSGATLAETTGPEP
-1046 AEHAYVE
+1046 EHAYLE
-1053 LTVPLLG
+1053 LTVPLLAG
-1060 SNVVRIRITVPTAVY
+1060 NAVRIRITVPTSIY
-1075 NGGAPVVTEADAT
+1075 NGGAPVVTEADADE
-1088 AAMSALL
+1088 AMSALL

-1109 VAHLNI
+1109 VAHVNL

-1125 AGVTGSGLPSALS
+1125 AGVTGSGLPATLS

-1159 LGAARAAD
+1159 LGATRTAQ
-1167 GTSVIE
+1167 GESVIE
-1173 GMLDLVHLDHQIH
+1173 GMLDLVHLDHQVH
-1186 LAGELPTSPSVLAV
+1186 LAGELPAETSVLAV

-1212 GRVVEVRVRIAGLLD
+1212 GRVVEVHVRITAMLD
-1227 RPETGLSMP
+1227 KPETGMSMP
-1236 TVATLTERFAIR
+1236 VLATLTERFAIR
-1248 GRNGAGELT
+1248 GRTGAGELT

-1262 AGTVADT
+1262 AGTVSDA

-1281 TMVAPRTMHAFAA
+1281 TIVAPRTMHAFAA

-1328 QHAVSAVDPDSTV
+1328 QHVVSAVDPAASV

-1352 FLGMVRPGAEIDVR
+1352 FLGMVRPGAQIDVR

-1375 SEIIEVSCRAAGDLV
+1375 SEIVEVSCRAEGELV

-1398 TPRTVYAF
+1398 APKTVYAF

-1418 DARTRSKAA
+1418 DARSRSKAA
-1427 KAIWDRADKHTRD
+1427 KEIWDRADKHTRA

-1476 TQVAMAVLGVAQVA
+1476 TQVAMATLGVAQVA
-1490 ELREAGAFIEG
+1490 ELREAGAFVED
-1501 AMLAGHS
+1501 ALLAGHS

-1544 DDKGRSDYRMAA
+1544 DAQGRSDYRMAA
-1556 IRPSQMGLP
+1556 IRPSQIGLP
-1565 DDEVIDFVAGIGA
+1565 DAEVVGFVKEVGER
-1578 QVGEFL
+1578 VGEFL

-1597 IAGTVAGLEA
+1597 IAGTVAGLDA
-1607 LEAEIDRRRT
+1607 LEEEIDRRRA
-1617 EFGGKRAYILVP
+1617 EFGGKRAFILVP

-1648 HKLEQLLPADLHPE
+1648 QKLEQLLPVDLRPE
-1662 VLVGR
+1662 TLVGR
-1667 YIPNLVPRP
+1667 YIPNLVPRL
-1676 FSLEREFIQ
+1676 FSLERAFVQ

-1694 PLAAV
+1694 PLAQV
-1699 LADFEGWAA
+1699 LADFDSWAA
-1708 RPTELCRVVLVE
+1708 RPTELCRVVLIE

-1738 LFTDIAS
+1738 LFTDPAQ
-1745 GGLGVERFVEIGLGA
+1745 GGLGIERFVEIGLGA

-1776 FSGTTV
+1776 FGGATV

-1790 AGIVY
+1790 AAIVY
-1795 STDTDPAPVDEPAD
+1795 ATDTDPAPVDEPVE
-1809 EVAETSTAAAPIAT
+1809 EVAAAAAPAAAVAA

-1833 GGPRPDDIVF
+1833 GGPRPDDIAF

-1898 GAADADMGALA
+1898 GAADADMGALS
-1909 ATVERLARTYKPF
+1909 ATVERLARTYRPF
-1922 GSVLTDSI
+1922 GTVLTDAI

-1946 AIAERVKKVWELG
+1946 AIAERVTKVWELG

-1971 LGTREGAS
+1971 LGTREGTS
-1979 VRGGELGGLVS
+1979 VRGGDLGGLVS
-1990 GALGDGAA
+1990 GALSDAA
-1998 VDAAIDAAVQAVAAR
+1998 SVDAAIDAAVQAVAAR
-2013 RGIAVSLPSAGG
+2013 RGVAVSLPSAGG

-2049 LATAARVVLDQLGLT
+2049 LATAARVVLEQLGLS
-2064 EQVSAPEATDTSLV
+2064 ERVSAPEATDDSLV

-2111 AREDLARLWLGDDA
+2111 AREDLARLWLADDSGSA
-2125 ETAALPVTG
+2125 NGPVTG
-2134 YLGAGAA
+2134 FLGAGEA

-2158 SVLAGVY
+2158 SVLAGLY
-2165 AQIAEAALSTD
+2165 ERIAEAALSTEEP
-2176 DRGIWSADI
+2176 GLWSSDI

-2215 SGLDDNRLAFYRK
+2215 STLNDERLAFYRK

-2252 IDALIEWIG
+2252 IDVLIDWIG
-2261 TEQVDNAGGAKIK
+2261 SEQVDSAGGAKIK
-2274 TKDAMT
+2274 IKDAMT
-2280 PTMLLPFAAPR
+2280 PTLLLPFAAPR
-2291 VAGDLSDAGA
+2291 VAGDLADAGA

-2317 IGGLSVL
+2317 IGGLSKL
-2324 GADHDVDAKLHVV
+2324 GAEHDVDGKLHVV

-2400 AAVEEAGVQTWS
+2400 EAVEKAGVQTWS
-2412 TTEMADELLK
+2412 TAEMADELLK
-2422 WCTSRARQVTLAGP
+2422 WCTSRARQVTVTGP

-2463 AAEAAEADAAATI
+2463 EEETDADPGRTI
-2476 SALPAPP
+2476 AALPAPP
-2483 ALTSALPVPEWGT
+2483 TVTSALPVPEWGE
-2496 VTADLADMVVIVGA
+2496 VTADPADMVVIVGA

-2523 EMEVEDQLS
+2523 EMEVSDELS

-2540 WTTGLVT
+2540 WTTGMVT

-2554 GWYDAETGDYVPESE
+2554 GWYDAASGDYVPEHE
-2569 LAEKYHDVVIARC
+2569 LAERYHDAVVARC
-2582 GVRRYG
+2582 GVRRYE
-2588 DDGAMVDNSAPLMT
+2588 DDGAMTDNSAPLMT
-2602 SVFLDQDLTFTVG
+2602 SVFLDQDLSFTVG
-2615 GEAEARAFYEA
+2615 GEAEARAFHAA
-2626 DPEHTVIVPA
+2626 DPEHTVITPVEG
-2636 PDSGDWT
+2636 SGDWT
-2643 VIRKAGTEIR
+2643 VTRKAGTEIR

-2666 QIPTGWDPTVWGI
+2666 QIPTGWDPTIWGI
-2679 SAEMVN
+2679 SPDMAASV
-2685 SIDRVAL
+2685 DRVAL
-2692 WNVVCTVDAFISSGF
+2692 WNIVCTVDAFVGSGF

-2712 MSWVHPSQ
+2712 LSWVHPSL

-2748 ANDILQEALPNVA
+2748 PNDILQEALPNVA
-2761 LAHVVQAYVGSY
+2761 LAHVVQSYVGSY

-2806 AGGFDDLGIEGIVG
+2806 AGGYDDLGIEGIVG

-2841 YFSRANDRRRGGFVE
+2841 YFSRANDRRRGGFIE
-2856 SQGGGTVLLARGDVA
+2856 SQGGGTVLLARGSVA
-2871 VEMGLPVLGVV
+2871 LEMGLPVLGVV
-2882 AFAQSFA
+2882 AYAQSFA

-2908 GGRESRI
+2908 GGSESRL
-2915 AAELRKLGVTP
+2915 ATELRKLGVTP
-2926 DDIAVLSKHDTSTAA
+2926 DEIAVVSKHDTSTAA

-2948 LHTRLATAIGRSAGA
+2948 LHERLATAIGRSDGA
-2963 PLFVVSQKSLTG
+2963 PLFVVSQKTLTG

-2992 LENGVVPP
+2992 LEQGVIPP
-3000 NRSLDCVDDKM
+3000 NRSLDCVDEKM
-3011 QAYPHLVWAREPLRF
+3011 LAFPHLVWLREPLRL
-3026 GERFPLKAGLLT
+3026 GDRLPLKAGLVT

-3047 LLAVVHPEAFIQAIE
+3047 LLAVVHPEAFIQAIAPE
-3062 PSRREAYQR
+3062 KREEYQR
-3071 QAQERQL
+3071 KAQERQL
-3078 AGRQRFAEAMCGGA
+3078 SGRQRFVEAMCGGA

-3098 GDRRLGGEGTP
+3098 ADRRLGGDGTP
-3109 AKQSRQLEADV
+3109 AKRARELEADV
-3120 LLSTEARLGGDGAYR
+3120 LLSPDARLAQDGAYR
-3135 ADGFA
+3135 AKGIGCA
-3140 CGAAVS
+3140 
-3146 DAQLAADGSRASG
+3146 
-3159 QGAS
+3159 